1 MSKLSC
7 VLGGSQPF
15 SSTSTNLLG
24 TRSGSY
30 KTCLAAGKT
39 SGQVFPRARAGVQLW
54 SLSPVPQAGKALPCL
69 SHAVL
74 QSGAD
79 YGFLVS
85 QNTKLLSAL
94 EDLRHRCSSLAEE
107 NSLLRRSCF
116 PQTEEKVKHL
126 KRKNAELAVIAK
138 RLEERARKLQE
149 ANLKVVTAP
158 VPLKGS
164 SLELC
169 KKAFAC
175 QRAKDLTEQASA
187 LLAKDKQIEALQQEC
202 RELQAKL
209 TAGKELSRGMSNV
222 SSSSIFVKTGFH
234 NQILYICMDMQD
246 DPRCLN
252 VIEFDRLL
260 RESQREVLRLQRQIA
275 LKNFKECLR
284 SSKTSSGDTL
294 PGAAAH
300 MGAPVPTLNTCV
312 KGSPLPKEA
321 GLGDPALGG
330 EAHRKE
336 TEYVSDVV
344 CTRCGSHPPQTGAV
358 LVSKMSSSSARSH
371 RARGTL
377 LAAHCSTGMLSHGRG
392 SVPIIFPG
400 TGLLC
405 CTFQPMKPGNPHLL
419 KTRIFGVYVSSDT
432 GSQGAGPVSRRAAL
446 RSGAR
451 PGVFPAP
458 AARPGPAR
466 PPLGGRSG
474 TARQIRAASGR
485 RLPAGGPRSRQVEPG
500 VQLLGPASEGHENF
514 PPKNAVTDQESS
526 QQIQQLEFELKK
538 KRKKC
543 ENLEHEVRKKHKR
556 CKELEIQLQ
565 EVQSENARL
574 AEENLQLNEKAG
586 WAGQVKSENAD
597 LKLQVVLVT
606 KERDSVIQTNQGLQT
621 KLENL
626 EQVLKHMRNVAER
639 RQQLEVEHKEAL
651 LVLQE
656 KQEEVRRLQQAQA
669 EAKREHEGAVQL
681 LEARIKDLEDQC
693 RSQTEQFSLLS
704 EELKQFRLQTGK
716 IDLLTSTLVTSEL
729 PLALCSSTPQ
739 PCWEKESTVPG
750 LLTHQSTKKVQNGE
764 TESELSQRVPDAT
777 VGSPA
782 AATSSQ
788 KQAKKVESQ
797 SNSSKSE
804 SMQNSPKS
812 CPTPEVDTASEVEEL
827 DVDSISLMP
836 EPGSQG
842 PAKIQVFLARYSYN
856 PFDGPNENPEAELP
870 LTAGE
875 YIYIY
880 GDMDE
885 DGFFE
890 GELMDGRR
898 GLVPSNF
905 VERVSDDD
913 LMTFLP
919 SELNDLTHSSYQEK
933 SFVSASTSS
942 GDKSDFSI
950 EESSISPL
958 ASRAE
963 GDQEEPVS
971 HTAVP
976 YPRKLTLIKQLA
988 RSIVVGWEPP
998 LLPAGCPD
1006 IQSYNIYVD
1015 EELRQNV
1022 KSGFQTKAVIEKL
1035 DLKTKAYRVSVQTVT
1050 EQGRSD
1056 KLRCT
1061 FFVGQDFCVAP
1072 SMPKV
1077 RSVTATSAEVMWLP
1091 CNSNYNHAVYLNGE
1105 ECDITKPG
1113 VYWYTFRNLQP
1124 STQYVAKLEARPL
1137 KTPWEEVPEGQEQNS
1152 AVIYF
1157 TTPLAGTPDAPL
1169 DVQVEAGPSP
1179 GILVISWLP
1188 VTIDAEGS
1196 SNGVRVTG
1204 YAVYADGQKAIEVTS
1219 PTAGSVLV
1227 DLSQLQMFQVCREV
1241 SVRTM
1246 SLYGESVDSV
1256 PAQISSVLL
1265 RASHLSSPLDS
1276 AVSTT
1281 FTSRLPHGEP
1291 RGSLPARSPPTHQS
1305 AALLLRQKVPT
1316 ASSDAKLTDLSS
1328 SHDSSAQSLPEKA
1341 SSPPHLSSPGAS
1353 LVQEGTSPQGSDAA
1367 QDMKCLTVPPQ
1378 QADSTVLP
1386 GEDAEPVPPKEAEL
1400 QGLGEGTE
1408 VQMEQHVTKAPEV
1421 ESLSNSSL
1429 KIPMDTCHACSV
1441 EESSKSPSSEG
1452 EKEANEKHLSPEP
1465 LPSSSQAEGTE
1476 GTFRDA
1482 NTGSS
1487 CQEFLRVSSGK
1498 EVMKEMSRV
1507 KREQEEKMSEMGR
1520 RQLTLFAE
1528 HNRSSDLSDI
1538 LEEEEEDE
1546 LSSEALEEKK
1556 WDQRAPCYRENGE
1569 KMDLCDTDSDEEIL
1583 ERILELPLQ
1592 MNHSK
1597 KLFSIPEVTED
1608 EDEDEDVKCVTEEKV
1623 DSQDSL
1629 ETLTF
1634 HSGATEKPLNIKEP
1648 FRKADGSNTS
1658 TDLSAQTLWKEHGV
1672 KESRG
1677 DADHVNPAFVQL
1689 AWSQKKTNWNQ
1700 ENDLMSGPGASPA
1713 WSKRKGNNYR
1723 EKIRSRPEMGRKRQ
1737 NNLMEHCSRLLGNCS
1752 QMGGGLY
1759 RAPSLREE
1767 LNIVSSAGG
1776 KEEFDMYSRARQGT
1790 LQKKHVKAMV
1800 SGFAEPTVRAR
1811 HCSSQRNLEID
1822 IEYDSED
1829 DQDSTCAS
1837 PPESRLWPE
1846 RSQSRQGDWSDCS
1859 SQSEV
1864 AHIDGRR
1871 DLTRLE
1877 MMEEQSMEWAGSPSW
1892 HLQSFCREKEALR
1905 CESSSEEQGWELDC
1919 KSPGWR
1925 RRLEHPLKGIHS
1937 TSLHKRT
1944 SGSKDPRGQELPGT
1958 ARQPP
1963 SRRGNR
1969 SIRRSQ
1975 MQKPFLSSPDPPRS
1989 TTSETSVKD
1998 DGIRIFV
2005 ALFDYDPVSMSP
2017 NPDAAE
2023 EELPFKEGQILKVSG
2038 DKDADGFYRGECAG
2052 REGYIPCNMV
2062 SEVQVE
2068 NNEIKKQLLKQGF
2081 LPGNTPLE
2089 SIGNGTFSPPP
2100 RRQTVP
2106 PPKPRRSKKGLDKQ
2120 EEYKSHPG
2128 QKHKDFEA
2136 ELLTPRSMV
2145 AVFDYN
2151 PKESSPN
2158 ADVEAELTFSAGDV
2172 ITVFGSMDDD
2182 GFYYGEL
2189 NQQRGLV
2196 PSNFLEAVTSDGG
2209 MVEEPHSKDKET
2221 FPLSAESQL
2230 NLHGSVDQSDSS
2242 PTPPPPPPSCL
2253 VMGEQCPEQAS
2264 LAVLKCSDVPGQ
2276 SKKKRGFFFKGKKLF
2291 KKLGTSKKN

>member
-1 MSKLSC
+1 M
-7 VLGGSQPF
+7 
-15 SSTSTNLLG
+15 
-24 TRSGSY
+24 
-30 KTCLAAGKT
+30 
-39 SGQVFPRARAGVQLW
+39 
-54 SLSPVPQAGKALPCL
+54 
-69 SHAVL
+69 

-79 YGFLVS
+79 YGFLVR

-94 EDLRHRCSSLAEE
+94 EDLQHRCTSLAEE

-116 PQTEEKVKHL
+116 PETEEKVKHL

-169 KKAFAC
+169 KKAFAR

-209 TAGKELSRGMSNV
+209 IAGK
-222 SSSSIFVKTGFH
+222 
-234 NQILYICMDMQD
+234 D

-260 RESQREVLRLQRQIA
+260 RESQKEVLRLQRQIA
-275 LKNFKECLR
+275 QKNFKECLR
-284 SSKTSSGDTL
+284 SSKISSGGSL
-294 PGAAAH
+294 PSAATCFGPSIP
-300 MGAPVPTLNTCV
+300 MLNTCI
-312 KGSPLPKEA
+312 KDSPLSKA
-321 GLGDPALGG
+321 HLGDPALGV
-330 EAHRKE
+330 EAHRK
-336 TEYVSDVV
+336 
-344 CTRCGSHPPQTGAV
+344 
-358 LVSKMSSSSARSH
+358 
-371 RARGTL
+371 
-377 LAAHCSTGMLSHGRG
+377 
-392 SVPIIFPG
+392 
-400 TGLLC
+400 
-405 CTFQPMKPGNPHLL
+405 
-419 KTRIFGVYVSSDT
+419 
-432 GSQGAGPVSRRAAL
+432 
-446 RSGAR
+446 
-451 PGVFPAP
+451 
-458 AARPGPAR
+458 
-466 PPLGGRSG
+466 
-474 TARQIRAASGR
+474 
-485 RLPAGGPRSRQVEPG
+485 VEPG
-500 VQLLGPASEGHENF
+500 VLPLGPTCEEHENF
-514 PPKNAVTDQESS
+514 PPKNAITDQESS

-565 EVQSENARL
+565 EIQSENARL
-574 AEENLQLNEKAG
+574 AEENSQLNEKAG
-586 WAGQVKSENAD
+586 WAGRVESENAD

-606 KERDSVIQTNQGLQT
+606 KERDSVIQTNQGLQI

-626 EQVLKHMRNVAER
+626 EQVLKHMRDVAER

-651 LVLQE
+651 LVLKE

-681 LEARIKDLEDQC
+681 LEARVKDLEDQC

-704 EELKQFRLQTGK
+704 EELKQFRLQTGRL
-716 IDLLTSTLVTSEL
+716 DLLASTLVTSEP
-729 PLALCSSTPQ
+729 PLNLCSSTPQ
-739 PCWEKESTVPG
+739 PHWEKDSTVVPA
-750 LLTHQSTKKVQNGE
+750 LLTHHDTKKIHNEEVELE
-764 TESELSQRVPDAT
+764 TLQQMPDAT
-777 VGSPA
+777 VGSPV

-812 CPTPEVDTASEVEEL
+812 CPTPEVDTASEMEEL
-827 DVDSISLMP
+827 DVDSISLIP

-842 PAKIQVFLARYSYN
+842 PAKLQVFLARYSYN

-870 LTAGE
+870 LIAGE

-942 GDKSDFSI
+942 GDKSDYSI
-950 EESSISPL
+950 EDSSISPL
-958 ASRAE
+958 TSRTE

-1035 DLKTKAYRVSVQTVT
+1035 DLKTKAYRVSVQSVT
-1050 EQGRSD
+1050 EQGCSD
-1056 KLRCT
+1056 RLRCT

-1072 SMPKV
+1072 TMLKV

-1113 VYWYTFRNLQP
+1113 VYWYAFRNLQP

-1137 KTPWEEVPEGQEQNS
+1137 KTPWEELPEGQEQNS
-1152 AVIYF
+1152 AVIHF

-1219 PTAGSVLV
+1219 PTAGSILV

-1265 RASHLSSPLDS
+1265 RASRHSSPSDS
-1276 AVSTT
+1276 AVSTS
-1281 FTSRLPHGEP
+1281 FTSRLPCGES
-1291 RGSLPARSPPTHQS
+1291 RGSLPMRNPPTHQT
-1305 AALLLRQKVPT
+1305 APLFLQQKVPT
-1316 ASSDAKLTDLSS
+1316 DGSDAKLTDLASS
-1328 SHDSSAQSLPEKA
+1328 CDGSAQSLLEKA
-1341 SSPPHLSSPGAS
+1341 SSQLHFSSPSAS
-1353 LVQEGTSPQGSDAA
+1353 LVQVSGTSSQESDTA
-1367 QDMKCLTVPPQ
+1367 QDKKSLTVLPQ
-1378 QADSTVLP
+1378 QAGSTVLP
-1386 GEDAEPVPPKEAEL
+1386 SEGTEPLSPREAEL
-1400 QGLGEGTE
+1400 KGPGEGME
-1408 VQMEQHVTKAPEV
+1408 AQMELSVTSAPEL
-1421 ESLSNSSL
+1421 ESQYNSSL
-1429 KIPMDTCHACSV
+1429 KICMETCLACSV
-1441 EESSKSPSSEG
+1441 EESPKGPSAER
-1452 EKEANEKHLSPEP
+1452 EAKEKHLSPEP
-1465 LPSSSQAEGTE
+1465 LPSPCQVEGVESTSQDSSTS
-1476 GTFRDA
+1476 
-1482 NTGSS
+1482 GSI
-1487 CQEFLRVSSGK
+1487 CQEFLRLSPGK
-1498 EVMKEMSRV
+1498 EVMKEMSRGDSGVVSRV

-1520 RQLTLFAE
+1520 RQLALFAE

-1538 LEEEEEDE
+1538 LEEEEEEE

-1556 WDQRAPCYRENGE
+1556 WDAREPCYQENGE
-1569 KMDLCDTDSDEEIL
+1569 KA
-1583 ERILELPLQ
+1583 
-1592 MNHSK
+1592 
-1597 KLFSIPEVTED
+1597 
-1608 EDEDEDVKCVTEEKV
+1608 
-1623 DSQDSL
+1623 
-1629 ETLTF
+1629 
-1634 HSGATEKPLNIKEP
+1634 SGN
-1648 FRKADGSNTS
+1648 
-1658 TDLSAQTLWKEHGV
+1658 
-1672 KESRG
+1672 
-1677 DADHVNPAFVQL
+1677 
-1689 AWSQKKTNWNQ
+1689 
-1700 ENDLMSGPGASPA
+1700 
-1713 WSKRKGNNYR
+1713 
-1723 EKIRSRPEMGRKRQ
+1723 
-1737 NNLMEHCSRLLGNCS
+1737 
-1752 QMGGGLY
+1752 
-1759 RAPSLREE
+1759 
-1767 LNIVSSAGG
+1767 
-1776 KEEFDMYSRARQGT
+1776 
-1790 LQKKHVKAMV
+1790 
-1800 SGFAEPTVRAR
+1800 
-1811 HCSSQRNLEID
+1811 
-1822 IEYDSED
+1822 
-1829 DQDSTCAS
+1829 
-1837 PPESRLWPE
+1837 
-1846 RSQSRQGDWSDCS
+1846 
-1859 SQSEV
+1859 
-1864 AHIDGRR
+1864 
-1871 DLTRLE
+1871 
-1877 MMEEQSMEWAGSPSW
+1877 
-1892 HLQSFCREKEALR
+1892 
-1905 CESSSEEQGWELDC
+1905 
-1919 KSPGWR
+1919 
-1925 RRLEHPLKGIHS
+1925 
-1937 TSLHKRT
+1937 
-1944 SGSKDPRGQELPGT
+1944 KDPRGQELPGS
-1958 ARQPP
+1958 AAWQAP
-1963 SRRGNR
+1963 SRRGNK
-1969 SIRRSQ
+1969 SIRRSH
-1975 MQKPFLSSPDPPRS
+1975 MQKTLLSSPGLPRS
-1989 TTSETSVKD
+1989 TASETAVKD
-1998 DGIRIFV
+1998 DAVRIFV
-2005 ALFDYDPVSMSP
+2005 ALFDYDPISMSP

-2023 EELPFKEGQILKVSG
+2023 EELPFKEGQILKVCG

-2068 NNEIKKQLLKQGF
+2068 NNEVKKQLLKQGF
-2081 LPGNTPLE
+2081 IPADTPME
-2089 SIGNGTFSPPP
+2089 SVGSVGNGTFSPPP

-2106 PPKPRRSKKGLDKQ
+2106 PPKPRRSKKELNKQ
-2120 EEYKSHPG
+2120 EKYKSHPE
-2128 QKHKDFEA
+2128 QKRQDFEA
-2136 ELLTPRSMV
+2136 ELLPARSMV

-2158 ADVEAELTFSAGDV
+2158 ADAEAELTFSAGDI

-2196 PSNFLEAVTSDGG
+2196 PSNFLEAVTLDGG
-2209 MVEEPHSKDKET
+2209 TVEELHSKDKEA

-2230 NLHGSVDQSDSS
+2230 NPDGSVDQRDSS
-2242 PTPPPPPPSCL
+2242 PTPPAVPSSYL
-2253 VMGEQCPEQAS
+2253 LMGEQCPEQAS
-2264 LAVLKCSDVPGQ
+2264 LAVLKCSDLPGQ

-2291 KKLGTSKKN
+2291 KKLGSSKKN

>member
-1 MSKLSC
+1 MQAPERGVPSADAA
-7 VLGGSQPF
+7 Q
-15 SSTSTNLLG
+15 
-24 TRSGSY
+24 R
-30 KTCLAAGKT
+30 AAGQ
-39 SGQVFPRARAGVQLW
+39 SGAPAAGHVVPAAACPDPDPDTREGVGGDGDGVSCQISPGPEGTGAPQPQEESPGTLRGPPPDPQRVRSSPELLRPLRAMDGLGRDQTDR
-54 SLSPVPQAGKALPCL
+54 PPQG
-69 SHAVL
+69 
-74 QSGAD
+74 GAD

-169 KKAFAC
+169 KKAFAR

-209 TAGKELSRGMSNV
+209 FAGK
-222 SSSSIFVKTGFH
+222 
-234 NQILYICMDMQD
+234 D

-284 SSKTSSGDTL
+284 SSKTSSGSAL
-294 PGAAAH
+294 PSAAARL
-300 MGAPVPTLNTCV
+300 GPPVPRLNTCIT
-312 KGSPLPKEA
+312 GTPLPQEA
-321 GLGDPALGG
+321 RLGDLAALGG
-330 EAHRKE
+330 EAHRE
-336 TEYVSDVV
+336 
-344 CTRCGSHPPQTGAV
+344 
-358 LVSKMSSSSARSH
+358 
-371 RARGTL
+371 
-377 LAAHCSTGMLSHGRG
+377 
-392 SVPIIFPG
+392 
-400 TGLLC
+400 
-405 CTFQPMKPGNPHLL
+405 
-419 KTRIFGVYVSSDT
+419 
-432 GSQGAGPVSRRAAL
+432 
-446 RSGAR
+446 
-451 PGVFPAP
+451 
-458 AARPGPAR
+458 
-466 PPLGGRSG
+466 
-474 TARQIRAASGR
+474 
-485 RLPAGGPRSRQVEPG
+485 VEPG
-500 VQLLGPASEGHENF
+500 VQPLGPASEGHENF
-514 PPKNAVTDQESS
+514 PSKNAITDRESS
-526 QQIQQLEFELKK
+526 QQIRQLEFELKK

-586 WAGQVKSENAD
+586 WAGQVESENAD

-639 RQQLEVEHKEAL
+639 RQQLEAEHKEAL

-681 LEARIKDLEDQC
+681 LEARVKDLEDQC

-704 EELKQFRLQTGK
+704 QELKQFRLQTGK

-739 PCWEKESTVPG
+739 PHWEKESTVPG
-750 LLTHQSTKKVQNGE
+750 LLTHQGAKKVHNEE
-764 TESELSQRVPDAT
+764 TDELESSQRAPDAT
-777 VGSPA
+777 VGSPV
-782 AATSSQ
+782 AATRSQ
-788 KQAKKVESQ
+788 KQGKKVESQ

-812 CPTPEVDTASEVEEL
+812 CPTPEVDTASEMEEL
-827 DVDSISLMP
+827 DVDSVSLMP

-842 PAKIQVFLARYSYN
+842 PAKLQVFLARYSYN

-890 GELMDGRR
+890 
-898 GLVPSNF
+898 
-905 VERVSDDD
+905 
-913 LMTFLP
+913 
-919 SELNDLTHSSYQEK
+919 
-933 SFVSASTSS
+933 
-942 GDKSDFSI
+942 
-950 EESSISPL
+950 
-958 ASRAE
+958 
-963 GDQEEPVS
+963 
-971 HTAVP
+971 
-976 YPRKLTLIKQLA
+976 
-988 RSIVVGWEPP
+988 
-998 LLPAGCPD
+998 
-1006 IQSYNIYVD
+1006 
-1015 EELRQNV
+1015 
-1022 KSGFQTKAVIEKL
+1022 
-1035 DLKTKAYRVSVQTVT
+1035 
-1050 EQGRSD
+1050 
-1056 KLRCT
+1056 
-1061 FFVGQDFCVAP
+1061 
-1072 SMPKV
+1072 
-1077 RSVTATSAEVMWLP
+1077 
-1091 CNSNYNHAVYLNGE
+1091 
-1105 ECDITKPG
+1105 
-1113 VYWYTFRNLQP
+1113 
-1124 STQYVAKLEARPL
+1124 
-1137 KTPWEEVPEGQEQNS
+1137 
-1152 AVIYF
+1152 
-1157 TTPLAGTPDAPL
+1157 GTPDAPL

-1246 SLYGESVDSV
+1246 SLYGESMDSV

-1265 RASHLSSPLDS
+1265 RASHCSSPSDS

-1281 FTSRLPHGEP
+1281 FTSRVPRGEP
-1291 RGSLPARSPPTHQS
+1291 RGSLPARSPPTHQT
-1305 AALLLRQKVPT
+1305 AALLLRKKVPT
-1316 ASSDAKLTDLSS
+1316 DSSDAKLTDFSS
-1328 SHDSSAQSLPEKA
+1328 SLDGSVRSLPEKA
-1341 SSPPHLSSPGAS
+1341 SSPQHLSSPSAS
-1353 LVQEGTSPQGSDAA
+1353 LVQVLGTSPQGSDAA
-1367 QDMKCLTVPPQ
+1367 RDKKCLTVPPQ
-1378 QADSTVLP
+1378 QTGSTVLP
-1386 GEDAEPVPPKEAEL
+1386 SEGMEPIPSREAEL
-1400 QGLGEGTE
+1400 RALGEGTE
-1408 VQMEQHVTKAPEV
+1408 VQMEQSVTKSPEP
-1421 ESLSNSSL
+1421 ESPSNSSL
-1429 KIPMDTCHACSV
+1429 KIRMETCHACSV
-1441 EESSKSPSSEG
+1441 EELPKGPNAER
-1452 EKEANEKHLSPEP
+1452 EKEEKEKHLSAEP
-1465 LPSSSQAEGTE
+1465 LPSPSQAEGTE
-1476 GTFRDA
+1476 GTSRDA
-1482 NTGSS
+1482 SAGGSS
-1487 CQEFLRVSSGK
+1487 CQEFLRLSPGK

-1556 WDQRAPCYRENGE
+1556 WDQREPCYRENGE

-1592 MNHSK
+1592 KNHSK

-1608 EDEDEDVKCVTEEKV
+1608 EDEDEDEKCVMEEKA
-1623 DSQDSL
+1623 DPQDSL
-1629 ETLTF
+1629 ETLTY
-1634 HSGATEKPLNIKEP
+1634 HSGRTEKPLNITEP
-1648 FRKADGSNTS
+1648 CLKADGSNTS
-1658 TDLSAQTLWKEHGV
+1658 MDLSAQTLQEEHGV

-1677 DADHVNPAFVQL
+1677 DADHANPAFGQL
-1689 AWSQKKTNWNQ
+1689 AWSQKKANWNWSYQ
-1700 ENDLMSGPGASPA
+1700 ENDQKSGTGASPA
-1713 WSKRKGNNYR
+1713 WSKKKGNNYR
-1723 EKIRSRPEMGRKRQ
+1723 EKMRSRPEMGRKRQ
-1737 NNLMEHCSRLLGNCS
+1737 NDLMEHCSRLLGNCS

-1759 RAPSLREE
+1759 RAPSVREE
-1767 LNIVSSAGG
+1767 LNVVSSAGG
-1776 KEEFDMYSRARQGT
+1776 KEGFDMYSHARQGT
-1790 LQKKHVKAMV
+1790 LRKTHRKAAV
-1800 SGFAEPTVRAR
+1800 SGLAEPAVMAT
-1811 HCSSQRNLEID
+1811 HCSSPRSLEID

-1846 RSQSRQGDWSDCS
+1846 RSQSCQGDWSDCS

-1864 AHIDGRR
+1864 AHMDGRR

-1877 MMEEQSMEWAGSPSW
+1877 MMEEQSVEWAGSPSRR
-1892 HLQSFCREKEALR
+1892 LRFFCKEKEALR

-1925 RRLEHPLKGIHS
+1925 RRLEHPSKGIRS
-1937 TSLHKRT
+1937 TSLHKRA
-1944 SGSKDPRGQELPGT
+1944 SGNKDLRGQELPGT
-1958 ARQPP
+1958 AAWQAP
-1963 SRRGNR
+1963 SRRGNK
-1969 SIRRSQ
+1969 SVRRSQ
-1975 MQKPFLSSPDPPRS
+1975 MQKPLLSSPGHPRS
-1989 TTSETSVKD
+1989 TASETFGKD

-2023 EELPFKEGQILKVSG
+2023 EELPFKEGQILKVCG

-2081 LPGNTPLE
+2081 LPADTPME

-2106 PPKPRRSKKGLDKQ
+2106 PPKPRRSKKAGLDKQ
-2120 EEYKSHPG
+2120 EKYKSHPG
-2128 QKHKDFEA
+2128 QKHQDVEA

-2158 ADVEAELTFSAGDV
+2158 ADVEAELTFSAGDI

-2209 MVEEPHSKDKET
+2209 MVEEIHSKDKEA

-2230 NLHGSVDQSDSS
+2230 NPDGSVDQCDSS
-2242 PTPPPPPPSCL
+2242 PTPLPLPPSCL
-2253 VMGEQCPEQAS
+2253 VTGEPCPEQAS

-2291 KKLGTSKKN
+2291 KKLGSSKKN

>member
-1 MSKLSC
+1 MQEPERGVPSAAPGHSGVPAASARPDLDTREGAGGDTAGCRLS
-7 VLGGSQPF
+7 LGSEQDGAPQPQEE
-15 SSTSTNLLG
+15 SSG
-24 TRSGSY
+24 T
-30 KTCLAAGKT
+30 
-39 SGQVFPRARAGVQLW
+39 PRVPPPDAQRVHSAPELVRPLRAMERTDRA
-54 SLSPVPQAGKALPCL
+54 PK
-69 SHAVL
+69 
-74 QSGAD
+74 SGAD
-79 YGFLVS
+79 YSFLVS

-158 VPLKGS
+158 MPLKGS

-169 KKAFAC
+169 KKAFAR

-202 RELQAKL
+202 WELQAKL
-209 TAGKELSRGMSNV
+209 LAGK
-222 SSSSIFVKTGFH
+222 
-234 NQILYICMDMQD
+234 D

-252 VIEFDRLL
+252 IIEFDRLL

-284 SSKTSSGDTL
+284 SSKMSSGSALTS
-294 PGAAAH
+294 AAAH
-300 MGAPVPTLNTCV
+300 PGPTNSCL
-312 KGSPLPKEA
+312 KDALQPKEA
-321 GLGDPALGG
+321 LGD
-330 EAHRKE
+330 
-336 TEYVSDVV
+336 
-344 CTRCGSHPPQTGAV
+344 
-358 LVSKMSSSSARSH
+358 
-371 RARGTL
+371 
-377 LAAHCSTGMLSHGRG
+377 
-392 SVPIIFPG
+392 SV
-400 TGLLC
+400 
-405 CTFQPMKPGNPHLL
+405 
-419 KTRIFGVYVSSDT
+419 
-432 GSQGAGPVSRRAAL
+432 
-446 RSGAR
+446 
-451 PGVFPAP
+451 
-458 AARPGPAR
+458 
-466 PPLGGRSG
+466 LGGR
-474 TARQIRAASGR
+474 AHRE
-485 RLPAGGPRSRQVEPG
+485 VEPG
-500 VQLLGPASEGHENF
+500 VQPLGPASEGHENF
-514 PPKNAVTDQESS
+514 PPKNAVTNQESS
-526 QQIQQLEFELKK
+526 KQIQQLEAELKK

-586 WAGQVKSENAD
+586 WAGQVESENAD

-669 EAKREHEGAVQL
+669 EARREHEGAVQL
-681 LEARIKDLEDQC
+681 LEARVKDLEDQC

-704 EELKQFRLQTGK
+704 QELQQFRLQTGK

-739 PCWEKESTVPG
+739 PRWEKESAVPG
-750 LLTHQSTKKVQNGE
+750 LLPHQTTKKVHNEGSDE
-764 TESELSQRVPDAT
+764 LELSQRGPNT
-777 VGSPA
+777 TMGSPA
-782 AATSSQ
+782 APSSAQ
-788 KQAKKVESQ
+788 KQSKKGESQ
-797 SNSSKSE
+797 SSSSKSE

-812 CPTPEVDTASEVEEL
+812 CPTPEVDTASEMEEL

-842 PAKIQVFLARYSYN
+842 PAKLQVFLARYSYN

-913 LMTFLP
+913 LMMFLP
-919 SELNDLTHSSYQEK
+919 PELNDLTHSSYQEK
-933 SFVSASTSS
+933 SLVSTSTSS
-942 GDKSDFSI
+942 GDKSEFSI
-950 EESSISPL
+950 EESSASPL

-1022 KSGFQTKAVIEKL
+1022 KSGLQTKAVIEKL
-1035 DLKTKAYRVSVQTVT
+1035 DLHSRAYRVSVQTVT
-1050 EQGRSD
+1050 EHGSSD

-1061 FFVGQDFCVAP
+1061 FFVGQDFGVAP
-1072 SMPKV
+1072 MMLKV
-1077 RSVTATSAEVMWLP
+1077 RSVTATSAEVTWLP
-1091 CNSNYNHAVYLNGE
+1091 CNSNYSHGVYLNGQ
-1105 ECDITKPG
+1105 ECDVTKPG

-1124 STQYVAKLEARPL
+1124 STQYVAKLEARPM
-1137 KTPWEEVPEGQEQNS
+1137 KSPWEEVPKGQEQDS
-1152 AVIYF
+1152 AVIHF

-1204 YAVYADGQKAIEVTS
+1204 YAVYADGQKVIEVTS

-1246 SLYGESVDSV
+1246 SQYGESVDSV

-1265 RASHLSSPLDS
+1265 QSSHCPSS
-1276 AVSTT
+1276 VCTT
-1281 FTSRLPHGEP
+1281 VPPRLPRWAP
-1291 RGSLPARSPPTHQS
+1291 RALLPPRSPQHTLQ
-1305 AALLLRQKVPT
+1305 QKIP
-1316 ASSDAKLTDLSS
+1316 AESSDAKLTDPSS
-1328 SHDSSAQSLPEKA
+1328 SPVGSVQPLTEEA
-1341 SSPPHLSSPGAS
+1341 SSPPHLPSPGAS
-1353 LVQEGTSPQGSDAA
+1353 SVQAPGTSPQGLDIEG
-1367 QDMKCLTVPPQ
+1367 DKKCLSVPPQ
-1378 QADSTVLP
+1378 QAGTVLP
-1386 GEDAEPVPPKEAEL
+1386 GP
-1400 QGLGEGTE
+1400 GTE
-1408 VQMEQHVTKAPEV
+1408 PGPSQKQGMQQLGGRMEVQ
-1421 ESLSNSSL
+1421 
-1429 KIPMDTCHACSV
+1429 
-1441 EESSKSPSSEG
+1441 
-1452 EKEANEKHLSPEP
+1452 
-1465 LPSSSQAEGTE
+1465 
-1476 GTFRDA
+1476 
-1482 NTGSS
+1482 
-1487 CQEFLRVSSGK
+1487 
-1498 EVMKEMSRV
+1498 
-1507 KREQEEKMSEMGR
+1507 QEEKLSEMGR
-1520 RQLTLFAE
+1520 RQLTLFSE

-1556 WDQRAPCYRENGE
+1556 WDQREPCSQENGE

-1592 MNHSK
+1592 KNHRK

-1608 EDEDEDVKCVTEEKV
+1608 EDEDEDEKGVTEEKT
-1623 DSQDSL
+1623 DPQDSL
-1629 ETLTF
+1629 ETQTY
-1634 HSGATEKPLNIKEP
+1634 HSGRTEKPPNSKEP
-1648 FRKADGSNTS
+1648 FLKEDGSNTS
-1658 TDLSAQTLWKEHGV
+1658 MKVSAQTPQGV
-1672 KESRG
+1672 HSAKESRAE
-1677 DADHVNPAFVQL
+1677 ADHANPAFGPL
-1689 AWSQKKTNWNQ
+1689 SCSQKKAHWNWGYQ
-1700 ENDLMSGPGASPA
+1700 ENDPKSGIGTSPS
-1713 WSKRKGNNYR
+1713 WNKKKGNNYR
-1723 EKIRSRPEMGRKRQ
+1723 EKIRSRPEISRKRQ
-1737 NNLMEHCSRLLGNCS
+1737 SDLTEHCSRLLGSCS
-1752 QMGGGLY
+1752 QMGSGLY

-1767 LNIVSSAGG
+1767 LNVVSSAGG
-1776 KEEFDMYSRARQGT
+1776 KEGLDLYSRARQGT
-1790 LQKKHVKAMV
+1790 LRKKAPRAVG
-1800 SGFAEPTVRAR
+1800 SGGAEPAVIAT
-1811 HCSSQRNLEID
+1811 HCPSPRSLEID

-1829 DQDSTCAS
+1829 EQDSTCAS
-1837 PPESRLWPE
+1837 SLESRLWPE
-1846 RSQSRQGDWSDCS
+1846 RSQSCQGDWSDCS

-1864 AHIDGRR
+1864 AHLGGRR

-1877 MMEEQSMEWAGSPSW
+1877 MMEEQGMEWAGSPSR
-1892 HLQSFCREKEALR
+1892 HLRFFCREKEAPR

-1925 RRLEHPLKGIHS
+1925 RRLEHSSKGIRS
-1937 TSLHKRT
+1937 TSLHKRAP
-1944 SGSKDPRGQELPGT
+1944 SHKDSRGPEPPGT
-1958 ARQPP
+1958 GAWQAP
-1963 SRRGNR
+1963 SQ
-1969 SIRRSQ
+1969 RRSRSERRSR
-1975 MQKPFLSSPDPPRS
+1975 MQKPLLSSPGLPRS
-1989 TTSETSVKD
+1989 IAPESSGKD

-2023 EELPFKEGQILKVSG
+2023 EELPFKEGQILKVCG
-2038 DKDADGFYRGECAG
+2038 DKDADGFYWGECAG

-2062 SEVQVE
+2062 SEVPVE
-2068 NNEIKKQLLKQGF
+2068 SSELKQQLLKQGF
-2081 LPGNTPLE
+2081 LPADTE
-2089 SIGNGTFSPPP
+2089 SPGNGTFSPPP

-2106 PPKPRRSKKGLDKQ
+2106 PPKPRRSKKAGLDKQ
-2120 EEYKSHPG
+2120 ECKSQPG
-2128 QKHKDFEA
+2128 QKHKDIEA
-2136 ELLTPRSMV
+2136 ELLTPRRMV
-2145 AVFDYN
+2145 AAFDYN

-2158 ADVEAELTFSAGDV
+2158 TDVEAELTFSAGDI

-2196 PSNFLEAVTSDGG
+2196 PSNFLEAVPLDGG
-2209 MVEEPHSKDKET
+2209 TAKEFHSKEKEAS
-2221 FPLSAESQL
+2221 PLSAESQL
-2230 NLHGSVDQSDSS
+2230 NADGSVDQSDSS
-2242 PTPPPPPPSCL
+2242 PSPPLPAPSCL
-2253 VMGEQCPEQAS
+2253 VPGEQRPEQAS
-2264 LAVLKCSDVPGQ
+2264 LALLVCSDAPGQ
-2276 SKKKRGFFFKGKKLF
+2276 RKKKRGFFFKGKNLF
-2291 KKLGTSKKN
+2291 KRLGSNKKN

>member
-1 MSKLSC
+1 MQEPERG
-7 VLGGSQPF
+7 V
-15 SSTSTNLLG
+15 
-24 TRSGSY
+24 
-30 KTCLAAGKT
+30 
-39 SGQVFPRARAGVQLW
+39 PRAAPGQSGVPAASARPYLETREGAGGDTAGCQ
-54 SLSPVPQAGKALPCL
+54 LSPGSEQDGAAQPQEESSGTPCVPPPDAQRLHSAPELVRPLRAMDRTDRPPR
-69 SHAVL
+69 
-74 QSGAD
+74 SGAD
-79 YGFLVS
+79 YSFLVS

-158 VPLKGS
+158 MPLKGS

-169 KKAFAC
+169 KKAFAR

-209 TAGKELSRGMSNV
+209 LAGKDG
-222 SSSSIFVKTGFH
+222 
-234 NQILYICMDMQD
+234 
-246 DPRCLN
+246 PRCLN
-252 VIEFDRLL
+252 VTEFDRLL

-284 SSKTSSGDTL
+284 SSKMSSGSAM
-294 PGAAAH
+294 PSAAACPQPISSCLK
-300 MGAPVPTLNTCV
+300 GAPQ
-312 KGSPLPKEA
+312 PKEA
-321 GLGDPALGG
+321 LGDPALGG
-330 EAHRKE
+330 
-336 TEYVSDVV
+336 
-344 CTRCGSHPPQTGAV
+344 
-358 LVSKMSSSSARSH
+358 
-371 RARGTL
+371 RAYRE
-377 LAAHCSTGMLSHGRG
+377 
-392 SVPIIFPG
+392 
-400 TGLLC
+400 
-405 CTFQPMKPGNPHLL
+405 
-419 KTRIFGVYVSSDT
+419 
-432 GSQGAGPVSRRAAL
+432 
-446 RSGAR
+446 
-451 PGVFPAP
+451 
-458 AARPGPAR
+458 
-466 PPLGGRSG
+466 
-474 TARQIRAASGR
+474 
-485 RLPAGGPRSRQVEPG
+485 VEPG
-500 VQLLGPASEGHENF
+500 VQPLGPASEGHENF
-514 PPKNAVTDQESS
+514 PPKNAVTNQESS
-526 QQIQQLEFELKK
+526 KQIQQLEIELKK

-556 CKELEIQLQ
+556 CKDLEIQLQ

-586 WAGQVKSENAD
+586 WAGQVESENAD

-669 EAKREHEGAVQL
+669 EARREHEGAVQL
-681 LEARIKDLEDQC
+681 LEARVKDLEDQC

-704 EELKQFRLQTGK
+704 QELQQFRLQTGK

-729 PLALCSSTPQ
+729 PLALCSSAAQ
-739 PCWEKESTVPG
+739 PRWEKESAVPG
-750 LLTHQSTKKVQNGE
+750 LLPHQSTKKVHNEG
-764 TESELSQRVPDAT
+764 SDELELLQRGPNTT

-782 AATSSQ
+782 SPTSAQ
-788 KQAKKVESQ
+788 KQSKKGESQ
-797 SNSSKSE
+797 SSSSKSE

-812 CPTPEVDTASEVEEL
+812 CPTPEVDTASEMEEL

-842 PAKIQVFLARYSYN
+842 PAKLQVFLARYSYN

-913 LMTFLP
+913 LMMFLP
-919 SELNDLTHSSYQEK
+919 PELNDLTHSSYQEK
-933 SFVSASTSS
+933 SLVSTSTSS
-942 GDKSDFSI
+942 GDKSEFSI
-950 EESSISPL
+950 GESSISPL

-963 GDQEEPVS
+963 GDQEESVS

-1022 KSGFQTKAVIEKL
+1022 KSGLQTKAVIEKL
-1035 DLKTKAYRVSVQTVT
+1035 DLHSRAYRISVQTVT
-1050 EQGRSD
+1050 EHGSSD

-1061 FFVGQDFCVAP
+1061 FFVGQDFGVAP
-1072 SMPKV
+1072 TMLKI
-1077 RSVTATSAEVMWLP
+1077 RSVTATSAEVTWLP
-1091 CNSNYNHAVYLNGE
+1091 CNSNYSHGVYLNGQ
-1105 ECDITKPG
+1105 ECDVTKPG

-1124 STQYVAKLEARPL
+1124 STQYVAKLEARPM
-1137 KTPWEEVPEGQEQNS
+1137 KTPWEEVPKGQEQDS
-1152 AVIYF
+1152 AVIHF

-1169 DVQVEAGPSP
+1169 DVQVETGPSP

-1204 YAVYADGQKAIEVTS
+1204 YAVYADGQKVIEVTS

-1246 SLYGESVDSV
+1246 SQYGESVDSV

-1265 RASHLSSPLDS
+1265 QSSHCTSP
-1276 AVSTT
+1276 VCTVP
-1281 FTSRLPHGEP
+1281 SRLPRGAP
-1291 RGSLPARSPPTHQS
+1291 RALLPTRSPQHMLP
-1305 AALLLRQKVPT
+1305 LRQKIP
-1316 ASSDAKLTDLSS
+1316 AESSDAKLTDPSS
-1328 SHDSSAQSLPEKA
+1328 SPVGSAWPVTEKA
-1341 SSPPHLSSPGAS
+1341 SCPSHLPSPSAS
-1353 LVQEGTSPQGSDAA
+1353 WVQAPGTSPQGSDTEG
-1367 QDMKCLTVPPQ
+1367 DKKCLSVPPQ
-1378 QADSTVLP
+1378 QADTVLP
-1386 GEDAEPVPPKEAEL
+1386 GQGTEPGSSQK
-1400 QGLGEGTE
+1400 QGMQQPGEGTE
-1408 VQMEQHVTKAPEV
+1408 VQTEQPRTKAPELG
-1421 ESLSNSSL
+1421 SLTDSRVKL
-1429 KIPMDTCHACSV
+1429 QTETCHVCSLQ
-1441 EESSKSPSSEG
+1441 EAPKGPSAVMER
-1452 EKEANEKHLSPEP
+1452 EAEKHLSPEP
-1465 LPSSSQAEGTE
+1465 LSSPSQDG
-1476 GTFRDA
+1476 GMQDTFQDG
-1482 NTGSS
+1482 NTSGSS
-1487 CQEFLRVSSGK
+1487 CMDFLRLSPGK
-1498 EVMKEMSRV
+1498 EVMKEMSRM
-1507 KREQEEKMSEMGR
+1507 KREQEEKLSEMGH
-1520 RQLTLFAE
+1520 RQLTLFTE

-1546 LSSEALEEKK
+1546 LSPEVLEEKK
-1556 WDQRAPCYRENGE
+1556 WDQREPCSQENGE

-1592 MNHSK
+1592 KNHSK

-1608 EDEDEDVKCVTEEKV
+1608 EDEDEDEKGVIEEKT
-1623 DSQDSL
+1623 DPQNSL
-1629 ETLTF
+1629 ETQTY
-1634 HSGATEKPLNIKEP
+1634 HSGRTDKPPNSKEP
-1648 FRKADGSNTS
+1648 FLKEDGSNTS
-1658 TDLSAQTLWKEHGV
+1658 VDVSAQTPQGEHSA
-1672 KESRG
+1672 KESSAE
-1677 DADHVNPAFVQL
+1677 ADRASPDFGQL
-1689 AWSQKKTNWNQ
+1689 SCSQKKAHWNRGNQ
-1700 ENDLMSGPGASPA
+1700 ENDPKSGSGTSPS
-1713 WSKRKGNNYR
+1713 WNKRKGNNYR
-1723 EKIRSRPEMGRKRQ
+1723 EKIRSRPEISRKRQ
-1737 NNLMEHCSRLLGNCS
+1737 SDLTEHCSRLLGNCS
-1752 QMGGGLY
+1752 QMGSGLY

-1767 LNIVSSAGG
+1767 LNVVSSAFG
-1776 KEEFDMYSRARQGT
+1776 KDGLDLYSRARQST
-1790 LQKKHVKAMV
+1790 LQKKAPRAVG
-1800 SGFAEPTVRAR
+1800 SGGAEPAVIATHRLSPR
-1811 HCSSQRNLEID
+1811 SLEID
-1822 IEYDSED
+1822 IEYDSEE

-1837 PPESRLWPE
+1837 SLESRLWPE
-1846 RSQSRQGDWSDCS
+1846 RSQSCQGDWSDRS

-1864 AHIDGRR
+1864 AHLGGRR

-1877 MMEEQSMEWAGSPSW
+1877 MMEEQGMEWAGSPNR
-1892 HLQSFCREKEALR
+1892 HLRFFCQEKEAPR

-1925 RRLEHPLKGIHS
+1925 RRLEHSSKGIRS
-1937 TSLHKRT
+1937 TSLHKRA
-1944 SGSKDPRGQELPGT
+1944 SSHKDSRGLEPPGT
-1958 ARQPP
+1958 AWQAP
-1963 SRRGNR
+1963 SRRR
-1969 SIRRSQ
+1969 SRSERRSQ
-1975 MQKPFLSSPDPPRS
+1975 MQKLMLSSPGLPRS
-1989 TTSETSVKD
+1989 TALESSGKD

-2023 EELPFKEGQILKVSG
+2023 EELPFKEGQILKVCG

-2062 SEVQVE
+2062 SEVPVE
-2068 NNEIKKQLLKQGF
+2068 SSELKQQLLKQGF
-2081 LPGNTPLE
+2081 LSANMENPGLE
-2089 SIGNGTFSPPP
+2089 
-2100 RRQTVP
+2100 
-2106 PPKPRRSKKGLDKQ
+2106 KQ
-2120 EEYKSHPG
+2120 ECKSQPG
-2128 QKHKDFEA
+2128 QKHKDIEA
-2136 ELLTPRSMV
+2136 ELLTPRRMV

-2151 PKESSPN
+2151 PKENSPN
-2158 ADVEAELTFSAGDV
+2158 TDVEAELTFSAGDV

-2196 PSNFLEAVTSDGG
+2196 PSNFLEAVPLDGN
-2209 MVEEPHSKDKET
+2209 MAKEFHSKEKEAS
-2221 FPLSAESQL
+2221 PLSAESQL
-2230 NLHGSVDQSDSS
+2230 NPDGSVDQSDSS
-2242 PTPPPPPPSCL
+2242 PSPPLTAPSCL
-2253 VMGEQCPEQAS
+2253 VPGEQSPEQAL
-2264 LAVLKCSDVPGQ
+2264 LALLTCSDAPGQ
-2276 SKKKRGFFFKGKKLF
+2276 RKKKRGFFFKGKNLF
-2291 KKLGTSKKN
+2291 KRLGSNKKN

>member
-1 MSKLSC
+1 MEEQEGRASRADLPQMAAQQNYAPA
-7 VLGGSQPF
+7 LGNTIPVAS
-15 SSTSTNLLG
+15 
-24 TRSGSY
+24 
-30 KTCLAAGKT
+30 TCLDRT
-39 SGQVFPRARAGVQLW
+39 VVTDTHESGAPGGDDGDKV
-54 SLSPVPQAGKALPCL
+54 SHHLSPGVPESGLEESRAIQSQEDSPWTLCGPPVDPQRDLPLQAPALVRPL
-69 SHAVL
+69 RAMDGLKYDQTDRSP

-79 YGFLVS
+79 YGFLVR

-94 EDLRHRCSSLAEE
+94 EDLQHRCTSLTEE

-116 PQTEEKVKHL
+116 PETEEKVKHL

-164 SLELC
+164 NLELC
-169 KKAFAC
+169 KKAFAR

-209 TAGKELSRGMSNV
+209 IAGK
-222 SSSSIFVKTGFH
+222 
-234 NQILYICMDMQD
+234 D

-275 LKNFKECLR
+275 QKNFKECLH
-284 SSKTSSGDTL
+284 SSKISSGGSL
-294 PGAAAH
+294 PSAATRVGPSIP
-300 MGAPVPTLNTCV
+300 MLNTCI
-312 KGSPLPKEA
+312 KDSPLSKEA
-321 GLGDPALGG
+321 HSGDPALGV
-330 EAHRKE
+330 EAHRK
-336 TEYVSDVV
+336 
-344 CTRCGSHPPQTGAV
+344 
-358 LVSKMSSSSARSH
+358 
-371 RARGTL
+371 
-377 LAAHCSTGMLSHGRG
+377 
-392 SVPIIFPG
+392 
-400 TGLLC
+400 
-405 CTFQPMKPGNPHLL
+405 
-419 KTRIFGVYVSSDT
+419 
-432 GSQGAGPVSRRAAL
+432 
-446 RSGAR
+446 
-451 PGVFPAP
+451 
-458 AARPGPAR
+458 
-466 PPLGGRSG
+466 
-474 TARQIRAASGR
+474 
-485 RLPAGGPRSRQVEPG
+485 VEPG
-500 VQLLGPASEGHENF
+500 VLPLGPTSEEHENF
-514 PPKNAVTDQESS
+514 PPKNAITDQESS
-526 QQIQQLEFELKK
+526 QQIEQLEFELKK

-565 EVQSENARL
+565 EIQSENARL
-574 AEENLQLNEKAG
+574 VEENSQLNEKAG
-586 WAGQVKSENAD
+586 WAGQVESENAD

-606 KERDSVIQTNQGLQT
+606 KERDSVIQTNQGLQI

-626 EQVLKHMRNVAER
+626 EQVLKHMRDVAER

-651 LVLQE
+651 LVLKE

-681 LEARIKDLEDQC
+681 LEARVKDLEDQC

-716 IDLLTSTLVTSEL
+716 IDLLTSTLVTSEP
-729 PLALCSSTPQ
+729 PLTLCSSTPQ
-739 PCWEKESTVPG
+739 PRWEKDSTVVPA
-750 LLTHQSTKKVQNGE
+750 LLAHQDTKKIHNEDGE
-764 TESELSQRVPDAT
+764 LEILQRMPDAT
-777 VGSPA
+777 VGSPVA
-782 AATSSQ
+782 AASSQ
-788 KQAKKVESQ
+788 KQAKKMESQ

-804 SMQNSPKS
+804 SMQSSQKS
-812 CPTPEVDTASEVEEL
+812 CPTPEVDTASEMEEL
-827 DVDSISLMP
+827 DVDSISLIP

-842 PAKIQVFLARYSYN
+842 PAKLQVFLARYSYN

-870 LTAGE
+870 LIAGE

-942 GDKSDFSI
+942 GDKSDYSI

-958 ASRAE
+958 TSRAE

-1035 DLKTKAYRVSVQTVT
+1035 DLKTKAYRVSVESVT
-1050 EQGRSD
+1050 EQGSSD
-1056 KLRCT
+1056 RLRCT

-1072 SMPKV
+1072 TMLKV
-1077 RSVTATSAEVMWLP
+1077 RSVTATSAEIMWLP

-1137 KTPWEEVPEGQEQNS
+1137 KTSWEELPEGQEQSS
-1152 AVIYF
+1152 AVIHF

-1219 PTAGSVLV
+1219 PTAGSILV

-1256 PAQISSVLL
+1256 PARISSVLL
-1265 RASHLSSPLDS
+1265 RASRHSSPSDS
-1276 AVSTT
+1276 AIHTS
-1281 FTSRLPHGEP
+1281 FTSRLPCGEA
-1291 RGSLPARSPPTHQS
+1291 RGSLPARNPPTHQT
-1305 AALLLRQKVPT
+1305 APLFLQQVPT
-1316 ASSDAKLTDLSS
+1316 DGSGAKLTDLASS
-1328 SHDSSAQSLPEKA
+1328 CDGSARSPLEKA
-1341 SSPPHLSSPGAS
+1341 SSQPHLSSSSAS
-1353 LVQEGTSPQGSDAA
+1353 LVQVSGTSSQGSDTA
-1367 QDMKCLTVPPQ
+1367 QDKKSLAVLPQ
-1378 QADSTVLP
+1378 RAGSTVLP
-1386 GEDAEPVPPKEAEL
+1386 SESTEPLSPREAEL
-1400 QGLGEGTE
+1400 KDPDEGVE
-1408 VQMEQHVTKAPEV
+1408 AQMELSVTRAPEL
-1421 ESLSNSSL
+1421 ESQSNSSL
-1429 KIPMDTCHACSV
+1429 KIRVETCLACSV
-1441 EESSKSPSSEG
+1441 EESP
-1452 EKEANEKHLSPEP
+1452 KEPNVEREAKEKHFSPEH
-1465 LPSSSQAEGTE
+1465 LPFPSQTVVAESTSQDSSTS
-1476 GTFRDA
+1476 
-1482 NTGSS
+1482 GSS
-1487 CQEFLRVSSGK
+1487 CQEFLRLSPGK
-1498 EVMKEMSRV
+1498 EVMKEMSRGDSGVVSRV

-1520 RQLTLFAE
+1520 RQLAFFAE

-1538 LEEEEEDE
+1538 LEEEEEEE
-1546 LSSEALEEKK
+1546 LSSEVLEEKK
-1556 WDQRAPCYRENGE
+1556 WDAREPCYRENGE

-1592 MNHSK
+1592 KNHSK

-1608 EDEDEDVKCVTEEKV
+1608 EEEDEDEKCVLEEKAEPQESMERLTCHAGRTEKLLDIQESFLKPDGSDSSPDLSVQTLQEEHDVKK
-1623 DSQDSL
+1623 
-1629 ETLTF
+1629 
-1634 HSGATEKPLNIKEP
+1634 SG
-1648 FRKADGSNTS
+1648 
-1658 TDLSAQTLWKEHGV
+1658 
-1672 KESRG
+1672 G
-1677 DADHVNPAFVQL
+1677 DAEQENPACGQL
-1689 AWSQKKTNWNQ
+1689 TWNQ
-1700 ENDLMSGPGASPA
+1700 KRANWTWGYQESDLKSVAGASPP
-1713 WSKRKGNNYR
+1713 WSKKKGNNYR
-1723 EKIRSRPEMGRKRQ
+1723 ERIRSRTETGRKRQ
-1737 NNLMEHCSRLLGNCS
+1737 NDFTEHCSRLLGNCS
-1752 QMGGGLY
+1752 QMGSGLY

-1767 LNIVSSAGG
+1767 LNVASSAGG
-1776 KEEFDMYSRARQGT
+1776 KEGFDVYRRARQSISR
-1790 LQKKHVKAMV
+1790 KNHRKAAV
-1800 SGFAEPTVRAR
+1800 SGLAEAPVVAT
-1811 HCSSQRNLEID
+1811 HCSSPRSLEID

-1829 DQDSTCAS
+1829 DQDSTCSS
-1837 PPESRLWPE
+1837 PPETRLWPDSRAE
-1846 RSQSRQGDWSDCS
+1846 GAQSCQGEWSDCS

-1864 AHIDGRR
+1864 AHIGGRR
-1871 DLTRLE
+1871 DPTRRE
-1877 MMEEQSMEWAGSPSW
+1877 MIEEQRMEWAGSPSSR
-1892 HLQSFCREKEALR
+1892 LQFLCREKEVLR

-1925 RRLEHPLKGIHS
+1925 RRLEHPWKGIRS
-1937 TSLHKRT
+1937 TSLHKRA
-1944 SGSKDPRGQELPGT
+1944 SGNKDPRGQELPGS
-1958 ARQPP
+1958 AAWQAP
-1963 SRRGNR
+1963 SRRGNK
-1969 SIRRSQ
+1969 SVRRSQ
-1975 MQKPFLSSPDPPRS
+1975 IQKPLLSTPGPSRS
-1989 TTSETSVKD
+1989 TASETAVKD
-1998 DGIRIFV
+1998 DAIRIFV
-2005 ALFDYDPVSMSP
+2005 ALFDYDPISMSP

-2023 EELPFKEGQILKVSG
+2023 EELPFKEGQILKVCG

-2068 NNEIKKQLLKQGF
+2068 NNEVKKQLLKQGF
-2081 LPGNTPLE
+2081 IPADTPME
-2089 SIGNGTFSPPP
+2089 SVGNGTFSPPP

-2106 PPKPRRSKKGLDKQ
+2106 PPKPRRSKKELNKQ
-2120 EEYKSHPG
+2120 EKYQSHPE
-2128 QKHKDFEA
+2128 HKRQDLEA
-2136 ELLTPRSMV
+2136 ELLPARSMV

-2158 ADVEAELTFSAGDV
+2158 ADIEAELTFSAGDV

-2196 PSNFLEAVTSDGG
+2196 PSNFLEAVTLDGG
-2209 MVEEPHSKDKET
+2209 TVEELRSKDKEA
-2221 FPLSAESQL
+2221 FPLSAENQR
-2230 NLHGSVDQSDSS
+2230 
-2242 PTPPPPPPSCL
+2242 
-2253 VMGEQCPEQAS
+2253 MR
-2264 LAVLKCSDVPGQ
+2264 
-2276 SKKKRGFFFKGKKLF
+2276 KRRVQ
-2291 KKLGTSKKN
+2291 

>member
-1 MSKLSC
+1 MQEPERGVPGAAGQSRVPAAGDAVPAASA
-7 VLGGSQPF
+7 SPD
-15 SSTSTNLLG
+15 LG
-24 TRSGSY
+24 TRKGGGGDGDRAS
-30 KTCLAAGKT
+30 CL
-39 SGQVFPRARAGVQLW
+39 
-54 SLSPVPQAGKALPCL
+54 LSPGPEGAGAPQPQEESPGTLRGPAPDPQRVHSALELIRPLRAMDGLGCDRTDRPP
-69 SHAVL
+69 

-94 EDLRHRCSSLAEE
+94 EDLQHRCSSLAEE

-169 KKAFAC
+169 KKAFAR

-209 TAGKELSRGMSNV
+209 IAGK
-222 SSSSIFVKTGFH
+222 
-234 NQILYICMDMQD
+234 D

-284 SSKTSSGDTL
+284 SSKISSGGAL
-294 PGAAAH
+294 PRTAAH
-300 MGAPVPTLNTCV
+300 LGQPVPTLNTCV
-312 KGSPLPKEA
+312 KGSPLLKEA
-321 GLGDPALGG
+321 RLGDPALGG
-330 EAHRKE
+330 EAHRE
-336 TEYVSDVV
+336 
-344 CTRCGSHPPQTGAV
+344 
-358 LVSKMSSSSARSH
+358 
-371 RARGTL
+371 
-377 LAAHCSTGMLSHGRG
+377 
-392 SVPIIFPG
+392 
-400 TGLLC
+400 
-405 CTFQPMKPGNPHLL
+405 
-419 KTRIFGVYVSSDT
+419 
-432 GSQGAGPVSRRAAL
+432 
-446 RSGAR
+446 
-451 PGVFPAP
+451 
-458 AARPGPAR
+458 
-466 PPLGGRSG
+466 
-474 TARQIRAASGR
+474 
-485 RLPAGGPRSRQVEPG
+485 VEPG
-500 VQLLGPASEGHENF
+500 VQPLAPASEGHENF
-514 PPKNAVTDQESS
+514 PPKNVITDQESS

-586 WAGQVKSENAD
+586 WAGQVESENAD

-626 EQVLKHMRNVAER
+626 EQVLKHMRHVAER

-681 LEARIKDLEDQC
+681 LESTLDCMQARVKDLEDQC

-704 EELKQFRLQTGK
+704 QELKQFRLQTGK

-739 PCWEKESTVPG
+739 AHQEKESTVPG
-750 LLTHQSTKKVQNGE
+750 LLTHQSAKKVHNEE
-764 TESELSQRVPDAT
+764 TDELESSQRAPDAT
-777 VGSPA
+777 DGSPV

-788 KQAKKVESQ
+788 KQAKKVEPQ
-797 SNSSKSE
+797 SNSSRSE

-812 CPTPEVDTASEVEEL
+812 CPTPEVDTASEMEEL

-836 EPGSQG
+836 EPGSQV
-842 PAKIQVFLARYSYN
+842 PAKLQVFLARYSYN

-890 GELMDGRR
+890 
-898 GLVPSNF
+898 
-905 VERVSDDD
+905 
-913 LMTFLP
+913 
-919 SELNDLTHSSYQEK
+919 
-933 SFVSASTSS
+933 
-942 GDKSDFSI
+942 
-950 EESSISPL
+950 
-958 ASRAE
+958 
-963 GDQEEPVS
+963 
-971 HTAVP
+971 
-976 YPRKLTLIKQLA
+976 
-988 RSIVVGWEPP
+988 
-998 LLPAGCPD
+998 
-1006 IQSYNIYVD
+1006 
-1015 EELRQNV
+1015 
-1022 KSGFQTKAVIEKL
+1022 
-1035 DLKTKAYRVSVQTVT
+1035 
-1050 EQGRSD
+1050 
-1056 KLRCT
+1056 
-1061 FFVGQDFCVAP
+1061 
-1072 SMPKV
+1072 
-1077 RSVTATSAEVMWLP
+1077 
-1091 CNSNYNHAVYLNGE
+1091 
-1105 ECDITKPG
+1105 
-1113 VYWYTFRNLQP
+1113 
-1124 STQYVAKLEARPL
+1124 
-1137 KTPWEEVPEGQEQNS
+1137 
-1152 AVIYF
+1152 
-1157 TTPLAGTPDAPL
+1157 GTPDAPL

-1256 PAQISSVLL
+1256 PAQISSILL
-1265 RASHLSSPLDS
+1265 RASHHSSPSDS

-1291 RGSLPARSPPTHQS
+1291 RGSLPVHSPPTHQT
-1305 AALLLRQKVPT
+1305 AAFLLRQKVPT
-1316 ASSDAKLTDLSS
+1316 DSSDAKLTDLSS
-1328 SHDSSAQSLPEKA
+1328 SHNGSVRSLPEKA
-1341 SSPPHLSSPGAS
+1341 SSPPHLSSPSAS
-1353 LVQEGTSPQGSDAA
+1353 LVQVLGTSPHGSDAA
-1367 QDMKCLTVPPQ
+1367 QDKKCLTVPPQ
-1378 QADSTVLP
+1378 PPGSTVLP
-1386 GEDAEPVPPKEAEL
+1386 DESTEPVTSKEAEL

-1408 VQMEQHVTKAPEV
+1408 VQMEQSVTQALEL
-1421 ESLSNSSL
+1421 ESPSNSSL
-1429 KIPMDTCHACSV
+1429 EIRMETCHTCSV
-1441 EESSKSPSSEG
+1441 EESPKGPDAER
-1452 EKEANEKHLSPEP
+1452 EKESKEKNVSPEP
-1465 LPSSSQAEGTE
+1465 LPSPSQAEGTE

-1482 NTGSS
+1482 SAGGSS
-1487 CQEFLRVSSGK
+1487 CQEFLRLSTGK

-1556 WDQRAPCYRENGE
+1556 WDQREPCYRENGE

-1592 MNHSK
+1592 KNHSK

-1608 EDEDEDVKCVTEEKV
+1608 EDEDEDEKCVTEEKA
-1623 DSQDSL
+1623 DPQDSL
-1629 ETLTF
+1629 ETLNY
-1634 HSGATEKPLNIKEP
+1634 HSGRTEKPHNIKEP
-1648 FRKADGSNTS
+1648 FLKADGSNAS
-1658 TDLSAQTLWKEHGV
+1658 TDLSAQTSQEDHGV

-1677 DADHVNPAFVQL
+1677 DHGVKESREDAEHTNPAFVPL
-1689 AWSQKKTNWNQ
+1689 AWSQKKPNWNWGYQ
-1700 ENDLMSGPGASPA
+1700 ENDSKSGTGTSPA
-1713 WSKRKGNNYR
+1713 WNKKKGNNYR

-1737 NNLMEHCSRLLGNCS
+1737 NDLTEHCSRLLGNCS

-1776 KEEFDMYSRARQGT
+1776 KEGFDMYSRARQGT
-1790 LQKKHVKAMV
+1790 LRKNDVKAVV
-1800 SGFAEPTVRAR
+1800 SQFAEPAVVTT
-1811 HCSSQRNLEID
+1811 HCSSPRSLEID

-1846 RSQSRQGDWSDCS
+1846 RSQSCRGDWSDCS
-1859 SQSEV
+1859 NQSEV
-1864 AHIDGRR
+1864 VHVDGRR

-1877 MMEEQSMEWAGSPSW
+1877 MMEEQGMEWAGSPSRR
-1892 HLQSFCREKEALR
+1892 LQFYCREKEALR

-1919 KSPGWR
+1919 KSSGWSK
-1925 RRLEHPLKGIHS
+1925 RLEHPSKGIRS
-1937 TSLHKRT
+1937 TFLHKRA
-1944 SGSKDPRGQELPGT
+1944 SGNKDPRGQELPGT
-1958 ARQPP
+1958 AAWQAP
-1963 SRRGNR
+1963 SRRGNKTV
-1969 SIRRSQ
+1969 RRSQ
-1975 MQKPFLSSPDPPRS
+1975 MQKPLLSSPGPPRNS
-1989 TTSETSVKD
+1989 TSETSVKD

-2023 EELPFKEGQILKVSG
+2023 EELPFKEGQILKISG

-2068 NNEIKKQLLKQGF
+2068 NNELKKQLLKQGF
-2081 LPGNTPLE
+2081 LPADTPME

-2106 PPKPRRSKKGLDKQ
+2106 PPKPRRSKKAGLDKQ
-2120 EEYKSHPG
+2120 EKYKSHRG

-2158 ADVEAELTFSAGDV
+2158 ADVEAELTFSAGDI

-2196 PSNFLEAVTSDGG
+2196 PSNFLEAVPSDGG
-2209 MVEEPHSKDKET
+2209 MVEELHSKDKET

-2230 NLHGSVDQSDSS
+2230 NPDESVDQSDSS
-2242 PTPPPPPPSCL
+2242 RTPPTLPPSCL

-2276 SKKKRGFFFKGKKLF
+2276 SKKKRGFFFKGKQLF
-2291 KKLGTSKKN
+2291 RKLGSSKKN

>member
-1 MSKLSC
+1 MQDPELGEPSADPAPGDAVPAGPDPGTSESVRGDSDRASCRLSPEPEGPAEPRPQKESPETLRSPPPDPQR
-7 VLGGSQPF
+7 VRSPPELVRPLRAMDGLGGDRTDRHP
-15 SSTSTNLLG
+15 
-24 TRSGSY
+24 
-30 KTCLAAGKT
+30 
-39 SGQVFPRARAGVQLW
+39 
-54 SLSPVPQAGKALPCL
+54 
-69 SHAVL
+69 

-85 QNTKLLSAL
+85 QNTQLLSAL

-169 KKAFAC
+169 KKAFAR

-187 LLAKDKQIEALQQEC
+187 LLAKDKQIDALQQEC

-209 TAGKELSRGMSNV
+209 FAGK
-222 SSSSIFVKTGFH
+222 
-234 NQILYICMDMQD
+234 D
-246 DPRCLN
+246 DPHCLN
-252 VIEFDRLL
+252 VTEFDRLL

-284 SSKTSSGDTL
+284 SSQASSAGVLPSADTRL
-294 PGAAAH
+294 GL
-300 MGAPVPTLNTCV
+300 PVPMLNTCN

-321 GLGDPALGG
+321 RLGDPALKGG
-330 EAHRKE
+330 A
-336 TEYVSDVV
+336 
-344 CTRCGSHPPQTGAV
+344 
-358 LVSKMSSSSARSH
+358 
-371 RARGTL
+371 
-377 LAAHCSTGMLSHGRG
+377 
-392 SVPIIFPG
+392 
-400 TGLLC
+400 
-405 CTFQPMKPGNPHLL
+405 
-419 KTRIFGVYVSSDT
+419 
-432 GSQGAGPVSRRAAL
+432 SRE
-446 RSGAR
+446 
-451 PGVFPAP
+451 V
-458 AARPGPAR
+458 
-466 PPLGGRSG
+466 
-474 TARQIRAASGR
+474 
-485 RLPAGGPRSRQVEPG
+485 RQVEPS
-500 VQLLGPASEGHENF
+500 VQPLGPASEGHENF
-514 PPKNAVTDQESS
+514 PPRNAITDQESS

-586 WAGQVKSENAD
+586 WAGQVEAENAD

-606 KERDSVIQTNQGLQT
+606 KERDSVIQTNQGLQS

-656 KQEEVRRLQQAQA
+656 KQDEVRRLQQAQA

-681 LEARIKDLEDQC
+681 LESTLDCMQARVKDLEEQC

-704 EELKQFRLQTGK
+704 QELKQFRLQTGK

-739 PCWEKESTVPG
+739 PHFEKESTVPG
-750 LLTHQSTKKVQNGE
+750 VFTHQSTKKVHNEE
-764 TESELSQRVPDAT
+764 TDELQSARQAPDTT
-777 VGSPA
+777 VGSPVA
-782 AATSSQ
+782 AASSQ
-788 KQAKKVESQ
+788 RQAKKVESQ

-812 CPTPEVDTASEVEEL
+812 CPTPEVDTASEMEEL

-842 PAKIQVFLARYSYN
+842 PAKLQVFLARYSYN

-880 GDMDE
+880 GEMDE

-913 LMTFLP
+913 LVTFLP
-919 SELNDLTHSSYQEK
+919 SELNDLTHSSYREK

-942 GDKSDFSI
+942 GDKSDFSV

-958 ASRAE
+958 TSRAE

-1006 IQSYNIYVD
+1006 VQSYNIYVD

-1035 DLKTKAYRVSVQTVT
+1035 DLKTRSYRVSVQTVT
-1050 EQGRSD
+1050 EQGSSD

-1072 SMPKV
+1072 TMLKV
-1077 RSVTATSAEVMWLP
+1077 RSVTATSAELTWLP

-1113 VYWYTFRNLQP
+1113 VYWYTFHSLQP

-1137 KTPWEEVPEGQEQNS
+1137 KSPWEEVPQGQEQNS
-1152 AVIYF
+1152 AVIHF

-1204 YAVYADGQKAIEVTS
+1204 YAVYADGQKVIEVTS

-1256 PAQISSVLL
+1256 PAQISPVLL
-1265 RASHLSSPLDS
+1265 QASHHSSPSDS
-1276 AVSTT
+1276 AVSTI
-1281 FTSRLPHGEP
+1281 FTSRLPRGEP
-1291 RGSLPARSPPTHQS
+1291 RGSLPSRSPPTHHM
-1305 AALLLRQKVPT
+1305 AALLLQQNVPSHT
-1316 ASSDAKLTDLSS
+1316 SDAKLTDVSS
-1328 SHDSSAQSLPEKA
+1328 TPEGSAPSLPEKA
-1341 SSPPHLSSPGAS
+1341 SSPPHLSSPSAS
-1353 LVQEGTSPQGSDAA
+1353 LVQVLGTSPQGSDAA
-1367 QDMKCLTVPPQ
+1367 RDKKCLTVPPQ
-1378 QADSTVLP
+1378 QAGSTVLP
-1386 GEDAEPVPPKEAEL
+1386 GEGTKPVPSREAEL
-1400 QGLGEGTE
+1400 QGLGEGTD
-1408 VQMEQHVTKAPEV
+1408 VQMEQSVTKAPEL
-1421 ESLSNSSL
+1421 ESPSASSL
-1429 KIPMDTCHACSV
+1429 KIDMETCYACSV
-1441 EESSKSPSSEG
+1441 EESPEG
-1452 EKEANEKHLSPEP
+1452 ASAERGKETKEKHLSPEP
-1465 LPSSSQAEGTE
+1465 LPSPSQAEGTE
-1476 GTFRDA
+1476 GTFQGDISVA
-1482 NTGSS
+1482 GSS
-1487 CQEFLRVSSGK
+1487 CQEFLRLSPGK

-1507 KREQEEKMSEMGR
+1507 EREQEEKLSDIGR
-1520 RQLTLFAE
+1520 RPLTLFAE
-1528 HNRSSDLSDI
+1528 HSRSSDLSDI

-1556 WDQRAPCYRENGE
+1556 WDQGETCYGDNGE

-1592 MNHSK
+1592 KNHSK

-1608 EDEDEDVKCVTEEKV
+1608 EDEDEDEDCVLEEKA
-1623 DSQDSL
+1623 DPQDCQ
-1629 ETLTF
+1629 EELTY
-1634 HSGATEKPLNIKEP
+1634 HSGRTEKTLNIKEL
-1648 FRKADGSNTS
+1648 FLEADGSNTS
-1658 TDLSAQTLWKEHGV
+1658 LALSAQMLQEEHGV
-1672 KESRG
+1672 KESKR
-1677 DADHVNPAFVQL
+1677 DADHANPAFVQT
-1689 AWSQKKTNWNQ
+1689 AWSQRKASWNCGYQ
-1700 ENDLMSGPGASPA
+1700 QNDLKSGTVASPA
-1713 WSKRKGNNYR
+1713 RIKKKGSNYQ
-1723 EKIRSRPEMGRKRQ
+1723 EKTRSRSEMGRKRQ
-1737 NNLMEHCSRLLGNCS
+1737 NDLTEHCSRLLGNCS

-1767 LNIVSSAGG
+1767 LNIVSSAGA
-1776 KEEFDMYSRARQGT
+1776 KEGFDMYSRARQGT
-1790 LQKKHVKAMV
+1790 LRKKHMKAV
-1800 SGFAEPTVRAR
+1800 VPGFAEPAVVAPR
-1811 HCSSQRNLEID
+1811 CSSPRSLEID

-1829 DQDSTCAS
+1829 DEDSICAS
-1837 PPESRLWPE
+1837 PPERRLWPE
-1846 RSQSRQGDWSDCS
+1846 MSQSCQGDWSDGS

-1864 AHIDGRR
+1864 VHMDGRR

-1877 MMEEQSMEWAGSPSW
+1877 MMEEQGMEWAGSPSR
-1892 HLQSFCREKEALR
+1892 HLQFFCQEKEALR

-1925 RRLEHPLKGIHS
+1925 RRLEHPSKGIRS
-1937 TSLHKRT
+1937 TSLHKRVA
-1944 SGSKDPRGQELPGT
+1944 SNKDPRGQELPRT
-1958 ARQPP
+1958 TWQAPR
-1963 SRRGNR
+1963 RRGNK
-1969 SIRRSQ
+1969 SVRRSQ
-1975 MQKPFLSSPDPPRS
+1975 MQKPVLSSAGPPRS
-1989 TTSETSVKD
+1989 IASETSLKD

-2023 EELPFKEGQILKVSG
+2023 EELPFKEGQILKVCG

-2081 LPGNTPLE
+2081 LPANTPME
-2089 SIGNGTFSPPP
+2089 SIE
-2100 RRQTVP
+2100 
-2106 PPKPRRSKKGLDKQ
+2106 GLDKQ
-2120 EEYKSHPG
+2120 EKYKSHAG
-2128 QKHKDFEA
+2128 QKHKDCEA
-2136 ELLTPRSMV
+2136 ELLTSRRMV

-2158 ADVEAELTFSAGDV
+2158 ADVEAELTFSAGDI

-2196 PSNFLEAVTSDGG
+2196 PSNFLEAEPSAGG
-2209 MVEEPHSKDKET
+2209 MAEELHSKDKEA

-2230 NLHGSVDQSDSS
+2230 NPDGSLEQSDSS
-2242 PTPPPPPPSCL
+2242 PTPPTLPPSCL
-2253 VMGEQCPEQAS
+2253 GIGEQCPEQAS
-2264 LAVLKCSDVPGQ
+2264 LAVLKYSDVTGQ
-2276 SKKKRGFFFKGKKLF
+2276 SKKKRGFFLRGKELF
-2291 KKLGTSKKN
+2291 RKLGSSKKN

>member
-1 MSKLSC
+1 MQEPERG
-7 VLGGSQPF
+7 V
-15 SSTSTNLLG
+15 
-24 TRSGSY
+24 
-30 KTCLAAGKT
+30 
-39 SGQVFPRARAGVQLW
+39 PRAAPGQSGVPAASARPYLETREGAGGDTAGCQ
-54 SLSPVPQAGKALPCL
+54 LSPGSEQDGAAQPQEESSGTPCVPPPDAQRLHSAPELVRPLRAMDRTDRPPR
-69 SHAVL
+69 
-74 QSGAD
+74 SGAD
-79 YGFLVS
+79 YSFLVS

-158 VPLKGS
+158 MPLKGS

-169 KKAFAC
+169 KKAFAR

-209 TAGKELSRGMSNV
+209 LAGKDG
-222 SSSSIFVKTGFH
+222 
-234 NQILYICMDMQD
+234 
-246 DPRCLN
+246 PRCLN
-252 VIEFDRLL
+252 VTEFDRLL

-284 SSKTSSGDTL
+284 SSKMSSGSAM
-294 PGAAAH
+294 PSAAACPQPISSCLK
-300 MGAPVPTLNTCV
+300 GAPQ
-312 KGSPLPKEA
+312 PKEA
-321 GLGDPALGG
+321 LGDPALGG
-330 EAHRKE
+330 
-336 TEYVSDVV
+336 
-344 CTRCGSHPPQTGAV
+344 
-358 LVSKMSSSSARSH
+358 
-371 RARGTL
+371 RAYRE
-377 LAAHCSTGMLSHGRG
+377 
-392 SVPIIFPG
+392 
-400 TGLLC
+400 
-405 CTFQPMKPGNPHLL
+405 
-419 KTRIFGVYVSSDT
+419 
-432 GSQGAGPVSRRAAL
+432 
-446 RSGAR
+446 
-451 PGVFPAP
+451 
-458 AARPGPAR
+458 
-466 PPLGGRSG
+466 
-474 TARQIRAASGR
+474 
-485 RLPAGGPRSRQVEPG
+485 VEPG
-500 VQLLGPASEGHENF
+500 VQPLGPASEGHENF
-514 PPKNAVTDQESS
+514 PPKNAVTNQESS
-526 QQIQQLEFELKK
+526 KQIQQLEIELKK

-556 CKELEIQLQ
+556 CKDLEIQLQ

-586 WAGQVKSENAD
+586 WAGQVESENAD

-669 EAKREHEGAVQL
+669 EARREHEGAVQL
-681 LEARIKDLEDQC
+681 LEARVKDLEDQC

-704 EELKQFRLQTGK
+704 QELQQFRLQTGK

-729 PLALCSSTPQ
+729 PLALCSSAAQ
-739 PCWEKESTVPG
+739 PRWEKESAVPG
-750 LLTHQSTKKVQNGE
+750 LLPHQSTKKVHNEG
-764 TESELSQRVPDAT
+764 SDELELLQRGPNTT

-782 AATSSQ
+782 SPTSAQ
-788 KQAKKVESQ
+788 KQSKKGESQ
-797 SNSSKSE
+797 SSSSKSE

-812 CPTPEVDTASEVEEL
+812 CPTPEVDTASEMEEL

-842 PAKIQVFLARYSYN
+842 PAKLQVFLARYSYN

-913 LMTFLP
+913 LMMFLP
-919 SELNDLTHSSYQEK
+919 PELNDLTHSSYQEK
-933 SFVSASTSS
+933 SLVSTSTSS
-942 GDKSDFSI
+942 GDKSEFSI
-950 EESSISPL
+950 GESSISPL

-963 GDQEEPVS
+963 GDQEESVS

-1022 KSGFQTKAVIEKL
+1022 KSGLQTKAVIEKL
-1035 DLKTKAYRVSVQTVT
+1035 DLHSRAYRISVQTVT
-1050 EQGRSD
+1050 EHGSSD

-1061 FFVGQDFCVAP
+1061 FFVGQDFGVAP
-1072 SMPKV
+1072 TMLKI
-1077 RSVTATSAEVMWLP
+1077 RSVTATSAEVTWLP
-1091 CNSNYNHAVYLNGE
+1091 CNSNYSHGVYLNGQ
-1105 ECDITKPG
+1105 ECDVTKPG

-1124 STQYVAKLEARPL
+1124 STQYVAKLEARPM
-1137 KTPWEEVPEGQEQNS
+1137 KTPWEEVPKGQEQDS
-1152 AVIYF
+1152 AVIHF

-1169 DVQVEAGPSP
+1169 DVQVETGPSP

-1204 YAVYADGQKAIEVTS
+1204 YAVYADGQKVIEVTS

-1246 SLYGESVDSV
+1246 SQYGESVDSV

-1265 RASHLSSPLDS
+1265 QSSHCTSP
-1276 AVSTT
+1276 VCTVP
-1281 FTSRLPHGEP
+1281 SRLPRGAP
-1291 RGSLPARSPPTHQS
+1291 RALLPTRSPQHMLP
-1305 AALLLRQKVPT
+1305 LRQKIP
-1316 ASSDAKLTDLSS
+1316 AESSDAKLTDPSS
-1328 SHDSSAQSLPEKA
+1328 SPVGSAWPVTEKA
-1341 SSPPHLSSPGAS
+1341 SCPSHLPSPSAS
-1353 LVQEGTSPQGSDAA
+1353 WVQAPGTSPQGSDTEG
-1367 QDMKCLTVPPQ
+1367 DKKCLSVPPQ
-1378 QADSTVLP
+1378 QADTVLP
-1386 GEDAEPVPPKEAEL
+1386 GQGTEPGSSQK
-1400 QGLGEGTE
+1400 QGMQQPGEGTE
-1408 VQMEQHVTKAPEV
+1408 VQEAPKGPSAVMER
-1421 ESLSNSSL
+1421 
-1429 KIPMDTCHACSV
+1429 
-1441 EESSKSPSSEG
+1441 
-1452 EKEANEKHLSPEP
+1452 EAEKHLSPEP
-1465 LPSSSQAEGTE
+1465 LSSPSQDG
-1476 GTFRDA
+1476 GMQDTFQDG
-1482 NTGSS
+1482 NTSGSS
-1487 CQEFLRVSSGK
+1487 CMDFLRLSPGK
-1498 EVMKEMSRV
+1498 EVMKEMSRM
-1507 KREQEEKMSEMGR
+1507 KREQEEKLSEMGH
-1520 RQLTLFAE
+1520 RQLTLFTE

-1546 LSSEALEEKK
+1546 LSPEVLEEKK
-1556 WDQRAPCYRENGE
+1556 WDQREPCSQENGE

-1592 MNHSK
+1592 KNHSK

-1608 EDEDEDVKCVTEEKV
+1608 EDEDEDEKGVIEEKT
-1623 DSQDSL
+1623 DPQNSL
-1629 ETLTF
+1629 ETQTY
-1634 HSGATEKPLNIKEP
+1634 HSGRTDKPPNSKEP
-1648 FRKADGSNTS
+1648 FLKEDGSNTS
-1658 TDLSAQTLWKEHGV
+1658 VDVSAQTPQGEHSA
-1672 KESRG
+1672 KESSAE
-1677 DADHVNPAFVQL
+1677 ADRASPDFGQL
-1689 AWSQKKTNWNQ
+1689 SCSQKKAHWNRGNQ
-1700 ENDLMSGPGASPA
+1700 ENDPKSGSGTSPS
-1713 WSKRKGNNYR
+1713 WNKRKGNNYR
-1723 EKIRSRPEMGRKRQ
+1723 EKIRSRPEISRKRQ
-1737 NNLMEHCSRLLGNCS
+1737 SDLTEHCSRLLGNCS
-1752 QMGGGLY
+1752 QMGSGLY

-1767 LNIVSSAGG
+1767 LNVVSSAFG
-1776 KEEFDMYSRARQGT
+1776 KDGLDLYSRARQST
-1790 LQKKHVKAMV
+1790 LQKKAPRAVG
-1800 SGFAEPTVRAR
+1800 SGGAEPAVIATHRLSPR
-1811 HCSSQRNLEID
+1811 SLEID
-1822 IEYDSED
+1822 IEYDSEE

-1837 PPESRLWPE
+1837 SLESRLWPE
-1846 RSQSRQGDWSDCS
+1846 RSQSCQGDWSDRS

-1864 AHIDGRR
+1864 AHLGGRR

-1877 MMEEQSMEWAGSPSW
+1877 MMEEQGMEWAGSPNR
-1892 HLQSFCREKEALR
+1892 HLRFFCQEKEAPR

-1925 RRLEHPLKGIHS
+1925 RRLEHSSKGIRS
-1937 TSLHKRT
+1937 TSLHKRA
-1944 SGSKDPRGQELPGT
+1944 SSHKDSRGLEPPGT
-1958 ARQPP
+1958 AWQAP
-1963 SRRGNR
+1963 SRRR
-1969 SIRRSQ
+1969 SRSERRSQ
-1975 MQKPFLSSPDPPRS
+1975 MQKLMLSSPGLPRS
-1989 TTSETSVKD
+1989 TALESSGKD

-2023 EELPFKEGQILKVSG
+2023 EELPFKEGQILKVCG

-2062 SEVQVE
+2062 SEVPVE
-2068 NNEIKKQLLKQGF
+2068 SSELKQQLLKQGF
-2081 LPGNTPLE
+2081 LSANMENPGN
-2089 SIGNGTFSPPP
+2089 GAFSPPP

-2106 PPKPRRSKKGLDKQ
+2106 PPKPRRSKKAGLEKQ
-2120 EEYKSHPG
+2120 ECKSQPG
-2128 QKHKDFEA
+2128 QKHKDIEA
-2136 ELLTPRSMV
+2136 ELLTPRRMV

-2151 PKESSPN
+2151 PKENSPN
-2158 ADVEAELTFSAGDV
+2158 TDVEAELTFSAGDV

-2196 PSNFLEAVTSDGG
+2196 PSNFLEAVPLDGN
-2209 MVEEPHSKDKET
+2209 MAKEFHSKEKEAS
-2221 FPLSAESQL
+2221 PLSAESQL
-2230 NLHGSVDQSDSS
+2230 NPDGSVDQSDSS
-2242 PTPPPPPPSCL
+2242 PSPPLTAPSCL
-2253 VMGEQCPEQAS
+2253 VPGEQSPEQAL
-2264 LAVLKCSDVPGQ
+2264 LALLTCSDAPGQ
-2276 SKKKRGFFFKGKKLF
+2276 RKKKRGFFFKGKNLF
-2291 KKLGTSKKN
+2291 KRLGSNKKN

>member
-1 MSKLSC
+1 MQEPERGLPSADPAASAW
-7 VLGGSQPF
+7 PD
-15 SSTSTNLLG
+15 LG
-24 TRSGSY
+24 TRNVPGGDGDRASCQLGPGPGEAG
-30 KTCLAAGKT
+30 AA
-39 SGQVFPRARAGVQLW
+39 QPREAAPGPLHRPPPDPQRVRSAPELIRPLRAMDGRGGERADG
-54 SLSPVPQAGKALPCL
+54 PP
-69 SHAVL
+69 

-94 EDLRHRCSSLAEE
+94 EDLRQRCSSLAEE

-169 KKAFAC
+169 KKAFAR

-209 TAGKELSRGMSNV
+209 FAGK
-222 SSSSIFVKTGFH
+222 
-234 NQILYICMDMQD
+234 D

-284 SSKTSSGDTL
+284 SPKISLGGAL
-294 PGAAAH
+294 PSAAARL
-300 MGAPVPTLNTCV
+300 GTPAPTLNTCI
-312 KGSPLPKEA
+312 KGSPLPNEA
-321 GLGDPALGG
+321 RSGEPALAG
-330 EAHRKE
+330 ETCKE
-336 TEYVSDVV
+336 
-344 CTRCGSHPPQTGAV
+344 
-358 LVSKMSSSSARSH
+358 
-371 RARGTL
+371 
-377 LAAHCSTGMLSHGRG
+377 
-392 SVPIIFPG
+392 
-400 TGLLC
+400 
-405 CTFQPMKPGNPHLL
+405 
-419 KTRIFGVYVSSDT
+419 
-432 GSQGAGPVSRRAAL
+432 
-446 RSGAR
+446 
-451 PGVFPAP
+451 
-458 AARPGPAR
+458 
-466 PPLGGRSG
+466 
-474 TARQIRAASGR
+474 
-485 RLPAGGPRSRQVEPG
+485 VEPG
-500 VQLLGPASEGHENF
+500 VQPLGPASEGHENF
-514 PPKNAVTDQESS
+514 PPKNAVRDHKSS

-574 AEENLQLNEKAG
+574 AEENLQLNEKAE
-586 WAGQVKSENAD
+586 WAGQVESENAD

-681 LEARIKDLEDQC
+681 LESTLDCMQARVKDLEDQC

-704 EELKQFRLQTGK
+704 QELKEFRLQTGK
-716 IDLLTSTLVTSEL
+716 IDLLTSTLVTSEF

-739 PCWEKESTVPG
+739 PHWEKESTVPG
-750 LLTHQSTKKVQNGE
+750 LLTHQSAKKVQNEE
-764 TESELSQRVPDAT
+764 TDEFESSQRAPDAT
-777 VGSPA
+777 VGSPV

-788 KQAKKVESQ
+788 RQAKKVESQ

-812 CPTPEVDTASEVEEL
+812 SPTPEVDTASEMEEL

-842 PAKIQVFLARYSYN
+842 PAKLQVFLARYSYN

-890 GELMDGRR
+890 
-898 GLVPSNF
+898 
-905 VERVSDDD
+905 
-913 LMTFLP
+913 
-919 SELNDLTHSSYQEK
+919 
-933 SFVSASTSS
+933 
-942 GDKSDFSI
+942 
-950 EESSISPL
+950 
-958 ASRAE
+958 
-963 GDQEEPVS
+963 
-971 HTAVP
+971 
-976 YPRKLTLIKQLA
+976 
-988 RSIVVGWEPP
+988 
-998 LLPAGCPD
+998 
-1006 IQSYNIYVD
+1006 
-1015 EELRQNV
+1015 
-1022 KSGFQTKAVIEKL
+1022 
-1035 DLKTKAYRVSVQTVT
+1035 
-1050 EQGRSD
+1050 
-1056 KLRCT
+1056 
-1061 FFVGQDFCVAP
+1061 
-1072 SMPKV
+1072 
-1077 RSVTATSAEVMWLP
+1077 
-1091 CNSNYNHAVYLNGE
+1091 
-1105 ECDITKPG
+1105 
-1113 VYWYTFRNLQP
+1113 
-1124 STQYVAKLEARPL
+1124 
-1137 KTPWEEVPEGQEQNS
+1137 
-1152 AVIYF
+1152 
-1157 TTPLAGTPDAPL
+1157 GTPDAPL

-1265 RASHLSSPLDS
+1265 EASHHSSPSDC

-1281 FTSRLPHGEP
+1281 FTSRLPRGEP
-1291 RGSLPARSPPTHQS
+1291 RGSLPARSPPTRQT
-1305 AALLLRQKVPT
+1305 AALLHRQKVP
-1316 ASSDAKLTDLSS
+1316 ADSSDAKLTDHSS
-1328 SHDSSAQSLPEKA
+1328 SHDSSVRSLPEEA
-1341 SSPPHLSSPGAS
+1341 SSLPHLSSPSAS
-1353 LVQEGTSPQGSDAA
+1353 LVQVLDASPQGSDTA
-1367 QDMKCLTVPPQ
+1367 QDKKCLTVPPQ
-1378 QADSTVLP
+1378 QAGRTVLP
-1386 GEDAEPVPPKEAEL
+1386 CEGTEPVASREAES
-1400 QGLGEGTE
+1400 QGLGEGME
-1408 VQMEQHVTKAPEV
+1408 VQAEQSVTKASEL
-1421 ESLSNSSL
+1421 ESPSNSSL
-1429 KIPMDTCHACSV
+1429 KIRMETCHACSV
-1441 EESSKSPSSEG
+1441 EESPKGLSAER
-1452 EKEANEKHLSPEP
+1452 EKEIKEKHLSPEP
-1465 LPSSSQAEGTE
+1465 LPSPSQAEGTD

-1482 NTGSS
+1482 SMSGSS
-1487 CQEFLRVSSGK
+1487 CQEISRLSLGK
-1498 EVMKEMSRV
+1498 EVIKEMSRV
-1507 KREQEEKMSEMGR
+1507 KREQEEKISEMGR

-1528 HNRSSDLSDI
+1528 HSRSSDLSDI

-1556 WDQRAPCYRENGE
+1556 WDQREPCYRENGE

-1592 MNHSK
+1592 KNHSK

-1608 EDEDEDVKCVTEEKV
+1608 EDEDEDEKCVMEEKA
-1623 DSQDSL
+1623 DPQDSL
-1629 ETLTF
+1629 ETLT
-1634 HSGATEKPLNIKEP
+1634 HRSGRTEKALSVKEP
-1648 FRKADGSNTS
+1648 FLKADGSNTS
-1658 TDLSAQTLWKEHGV
+1658 TDLSAQTPQEEHDI

-1677 DADHVNPAFVQL
+1677 DAAHANPAFVQL
-1689 AWSQKKTNWNQ
+1689 VWSQKKANWNWGYQ
-1700 ENDLMSGPGASPA
+1700 ENDPKSGTGASPA
-1713 WSKRKGNNYR
+1713 WSKKGNNYR

-1737 NNLMEHCSRLLGNCS
+1737 NDLTEHCSRLLGNCS

-1776 KEEFDMYSRARQGT
+1776 KEGFDMYSRARQAT
-1790 LQKKHVKAMV
+1790 LRKSHMKAVV
-1800 SGFAEPTVRAR
+1800 SGFAEPAVTAT
-1811 HCSSQRNLEID
+1811 HCSSPRSLEID

-1829 DQDSTCAS
+1829 DQDSVCAS

-1846 RSQSRQGDWSDCS
+1846 RSQSCQGDWSDCS

-1864 AHIDGRR
+1864 AHTDGRR

-1877 MMEEQSMEWAGSPSW
+1877 MMEEQGMEWAGSPSQR
-1892 HLQSFCREKEALR
+1892 LRFFCQENEALR

-1925 RRLEHPLKGIHS
+1925 RRLEHPSKGIRS
-1937 TSLHKRT
+1937 TSLHKRA
-1944 SGSKDPRGQELPGT
+1944 SGNKDPRGQELPGT
-1958 ARQPP
+1958 ATWQAP
-1963 SRRGNR
+1963 SRRGNK
-1969 SIRRSQ
+1969 SVRRSQ
-1975 MQKPFLSSPDPPRS
+1975 MQKPLLSSPGPARS
-1989 TTSETSVKD
+1989 TASETSVKD

-2023 EELPFKEGQILKVSG
+2023 EELPFKEGQILKVCG

-2081 LPGNTPLE
+2081 LPADTPME
-2089 SIGNGTFSPPP
+2089 TIGNGTFSPPP

-2106 PPKPRRSKKGLDKQ
+2106 PPKPRRSKKAGLDKQ
-2120 EEYKSHPG
+2120 ETYKSHPE
-2128 QKHKDFEA
+2128 QKHQDLEA

-2209 MVEEPHSKDKET
+2209 MVKELHSKDKEA
-2221 FPLSAESQL
+2221 FLLSAESQL
-2230 NLHGSVDQSDSS
+2230 NPDGWVDQSDSS
-2242 PTPPPPPPSCL
+2242 PIPPTLPPSCL

-2291 KKLGTSKKN
+2291 RKLGSSKKN

>member
-1 MSKLSC
+1 
-7 VLGGSQPF
+7 
-15 SSTSTNLLG
+15 
-24 TRSGSY
+24 
-30 KTCLAAGKT
+30 
-39 SGQVFPRARAGVQLW
+39 
-54 SLSPVPQAGKALPCL
+54 
-69 SHAVL
+69 

-94 EDLRHRCSSLAEE
+94 EDLQHRCSSLAEE

-138 RLEERARKLQE
+138 RLEERAQKLQE

-158 VPLKGS
+158 MLLKGS

-169 KKAFAC
+169 NKAFAC
-175 QRAKDLTEQASA
+175 QRAKELTEQASA

-209 TAGKELSRGMSNV
+209 TAGK
-222 SSSSIFVKTGFH
+222 
-234 NQILYICMDMQD
+234 D

-284 SSKTSSGDTL
+284 SSKTSSGGSL
-294 PGAAAH
+294 PRAVTRLGPPRPA
-300 MGAPVPTLNTCV
+300 LNTI
-312 KGSPLPKEA
+312 S
-321 GLGDPALGG
+321 
-330 EAHRKE
+330 
-336 TEYVSDVV
+336 
-344 CTRCGSHPPQTGAV
+344 
-358 LVSKMSSSSARSH
+358 
-371 RARGTL
+371 
-377 LAAHCSTGMLSHGRG
+377 LAFQVDHG
-392 SVPIIFPG
+392 V
-400 TGLLC
+400 
-405 CTFQPMKPGNPHLL
+405 
-419 KTRIFGVYVSSDT
+419 
-432 GSQGAGPVSRRAAL
+432 
-446 RSGAR
+446 R
-451 PGVFPAP
+451 P
-458 AARPGPAR
+458 
-466 PPLGGRSG
+466 
-474 TARQIRAASGR
+474 
-485 RLPAGGPRSRQVEPG
+485 
-500 VQLLGPASEGHENF
+500 LGPASEGHENF
-514 PPKNAVTDQESS
+514 PPKNALRAKGSS
-526 QQIQQLEFELKK
+526 QQIQQLESELKK

-586 WAGQVKSENAD
+586 WAGQVESENAD
-597 LKLQVVLVT
+597 LKLRVVLVT

-626 EQVLKHMRNVAER
+626 EQVLKHMRNVVER

-681 LEARIKDLEDQC
+681 LESTLDCMQARVKDLEDQC
-693 RSQTEQFSLLS
+693 RSQTEQFGLLS
-704 EELKQFRLQTGK
+704 QELQQFRLQTGK

-729 PLALCSSTPQ
+729 PPALCSSTPQ
-739 PCWEKESTVPG
+739 PHREKESTVPG
-750 LLTHQSTKKVQNGE
+750 LLAHQSVKKLHNE
-764 TESELSQRVPDAT
+764 EADELESSQRVPDAT
-777 VGSPA
+777 LGSPV

-804 SMQNSPKS
+804 SMHNSPKS
-812 CPTPEVDTASEVEEL
+812 CPTPEVDTASEMEEL

-836 EPGSQG
+836 EAGSQG
-842 PAKIQVFLARYSYN
+842 PAKLQVFLARYSYN

-919 SELNDLTHSSYQEK
+919 SELTDLTHSSYQEK

-958 ASRAE
+958 TTRAE
-963 GDQEEPVS
+963 GDQEEAVS

-998 LLPAGCPD
+998 LLPAGSPD

-1022 KSGFQTKAVIEKL
+1022 KSSCQTKAVIEKL
-1035 DLKTKAYRVSVQTVT
+1035 DLKAKAYRVSVQTVT
-1050 EQGRSD
+1050 EQGSSD

-1061 FFVGQDFCVAP
+1061 FFVGHDICMAP
-1072 SMPKV
+1072 TMLKV
-1077 RSVTATSAEVMWLP
+1077 RSVTATSAEVTWLP
-1091 CNSNYNHAVYLNGE
+1091 CDSNYSHTVYLNGE

-1113 VYWYTFRNLQP
+1113 VYWYNFRNLQP

-1137 KTPWEEVPEGQEQNS
+1137 KTPWEEAPAGQEQNS
-1152 AVIYF
+1152 AVIHF

-1256 PAQISSVLL
+1256 PAQISSLL
-1265 RASHLSSPLDS
+1265 LQASRSSSPSVS
-1276 AVSTT
+1276 AVATT
-1281 FTSRLPHGEP
+1281 FTSRLPCGEP
-1291 RGSLPARSPPTHQS
+1291 RGPLPVRSPTSHQVFVVTF
-1305 AALLLRQKVPT
+1305 LWFVP
-1316 ASSDAKLTDLSS
+1316 
-1328 SHDSSAQSLPEKA
+1328 
-1341 SSPPHLSSPGAS
+1341 
-1353 LVQEGTSPQGSDAA
+1353 
-1367 QDMKCLTVPPQ
+1367 
-1378 QADSTVLP
+1378 
-1386 GEDAEPVPPKEAEL
+1386 
-1400 QGLGEGTE
+1400 
-1408 VQMEQHVTKAPEV
+1408 QMEQSITKAPEL
-1421 ESLSNSSL
+1421 EGPSDSSL
-1429 KIPMDTCHACSV
+1429 KLRVDSCHARAV
-1441 EESSKSPSSEG
+1441 EESPKGPHAER
-1452 EKEANEKHLSPEP
+1452 ENEAKETNPEP
-1465 LPSSSQAEGTE
+1465 LPNPSQADGTE
-1476 GTFRDA
+1476 DTFQDA
-1482 NTGSS
+1482 SVTGSS
-1487 CQEFLRVSSGK
+1487 GQDFLRLPTGK

-1507 KREQEEKMSEMGR
+1507 KREQEEKVSEMGR
-1520 RQLTLFAE
+1520 RQLALFAE

-1546 LSSEALEEKK
+1546 LSSETLEEKK
-1556 WDQRAPCYRENGE
+1556 WDQRDTCYRENGE

-1592 MNHSK
+1592 KNHSK

-1608 EDEDEDVKCVTEEKV
+1608 EDEDEDEKCITEEKT
-1623 DSQDSL
+1623 DPQDSL
-1629 ETLTF
+1629 EIC
-1634 HSGATEKPLNIKEP
+1634 SGKTEKPQNIKEP
-1648 FRKADGSNTS
+1648 SRKAEGSNTS
-1658 TDLSAQTLWKEHGV
+1658 TDEAAQTPQE
-1672 KESRG
+1672 ERG
-1677 DADHVNPAFVQL
+1677 DNNPK
-1689 AWSQKKTNWNQ
+1689 SST
-1700 ENDLMSGPGASPA
+1700 GASHS
-1713 WSKRKGNNYR
+1713 WSKKKGSNSR
-1723 EKIRSRPEMGRKRQ
+1723 EKVRSRPEMGRKRQ
-1737 NNLMEHCSRLLGNCS
+1737 NDLTEHCSRLLGSCS
-1752 QMGGGLY
+1752 QMGSGLY

-1776 KEEFDMYSRARQGT
+1776 KEGFDTYSHARQGSLRKSHT
-1790 LQKKHVKAMV
+1790 KPVV
-1800 SGFAEPTVRAR
+1800 SGFAEPPVLAT
-1811 HCSSQRNLEID
+1811 HCSSPRSLEID

-1829 DQDSTCAS
+1829 DQDSICAS
-1837 PPESRLWPE
+1837 PPESRLWQE
-1846 RSQSRQGDWSDCS
+1846 RSQSSGRQ
-1859 SQSEV
+1859 
-1864 AHIDGRR
+1864 RLL
-1871 DLTRLE
+1871 LTL
-1877 MMEEQSMEWAGSPSW
+1877 WW
-1892 HLQSFCREKEALR
+1892 FLLQA
-1905 CESSSEEQGWELDC
+1905 
-1919 KSPGWR
+1919 PG
-1925 RRLEHPLKGIHS
+1925 H
-1937 TSLHKRT
+1937 
-1944 SGSKDPRGQELPGT
+1944 KDPRGQELPGT
-1958 ARQPP
+1958 ATWQAP
-1963 SRRGNR
+1963 SRRSNK
-1969 SIRRSQ
+1969 SVRRSH
-1975 MQKPFLSSPDPPRS
+1975 MQKPLLSSRGEWAGDSKLGRRLLAMGGKRLTGSIWAVLGLWQSNSSDVLCGLCTGPPRS
-1989 TTSETSVKD
+1989 AASETSAKD

-2023 EELPFKEGQILKVSG
+2023 EELPFKEGQILKVCG

-2068 NNEIKKQLLKQGF
+2068 NNEVKKQLLKQGF
-2081 LPGNTPLE
+2081 LPADSPMEGV
-2089 SIGNGTFSPPP
+2089 GNGTFSPPP

-2106 PPKPRRSKKGLDKQ
+2106 PPKPRRSKKAWDFVRELPVQDILV
-2120 EEYKSHPG
+2120 YLCPAG
-2128 QKHKDFEA
+2128 QKHEDFEA
-2136 ELLTPRSMV
+2136 ELLTRRRMM

-2158 ADVEAELTFSAGDV
+2158 ADAEAELTFSAGDI

-2196 PSNFLEAVTSDGG
+2196 PSNFLE
-2209 MVEEPHSKDKET
+2209 
-2221 FPLSAESQL
+2221 
-2230 NLHGSVDQSDSS
+2230 
-2242 PTPPPPPPSCL
+2242 
-2253 VMGEQCPEQAS
+2253 
-2264 LAVLKCSDVPGQ
+2264 
-2276 SKKKRGFFFKGKKLF
+2276 
-2291 KKLGTSKKN
+2291 

>member
-1 MSKLSC
+1 MQEPEPERGMPGSGKRSAPAPGPAPPAASACPDLAEPPGRGGDGDRASCQLSP
-7 VLGGSQPF
+7 GPE
-15 SSTSTNLLG
+15 
-24 TRSGSY
+24 
-30 KTCLAAGKT
+30 
-39 SGQVFPRARAGVQLW
+39 RAGEPQPQEQPPGTFCGPPPDPQRVGSAPELLRPLGAMEGLGW
-54 SLSPVPQAGKALPCL
+54 SRTDRPPQSEVDC
-69 SHAVL
+69 S
-74 QSGAD
+74 S
-79 YGFLVS
+79 LVS
-85 QNTKLLSAL
+85 QNMKLLSAL
-94 EDLRHRCSSLAEE
+94 EDLQHRCSSLAEE
-107 NSLLRRSCF
+107 NSMLRRSCF
-116 PQTEEKVKHL
+116 PQAQEKVKHL

-158 VPLKGS
+158 VSLKGS

-169 KKAFAC
+169 KKAFAR

-187 LLAKDKQIEALQQEC
+187 LLEKDKQIEALQQEC
-202 RELQAKL
+202 RELQAQL
-209 TAGKELSRGMSNV
+209 TAGK
-222 SSSSIFVKTGFH
+222 
-234 NQILYICMDMQD
+234 D
-246 DPRCLN
+246 DPRCIN

-260 RESQREVLRLQRQIA
+260 RESQKEVLRLQRQIA
-275 LKNFKECLR
+275 LKHFKECLR
-284 SSKTSSGDTL
+284 SSKTTSGSTVPRAATRLGPPVRTL
-294 PGAAAH
+294 KPR
-300 MGAPVPTLNTCV
+300 V
-312 KGSPLPKEA
+312 KGSPLCKEV
-321 GLGDPALGG
+321 GLGASALGG
-330 EAHRKE
+330 A
-336 TEYVSDVV
+336 
-344 CTRCGSHPPQTGAV
+344 TRGEVG
-358 LVSKMSSSSARSH
+358 
-371 RARGTL
+371 
-377 LAAHCSTGMLSHGRG
+377 
-392 SVPIIFPG
+392 
-400 TGLLC
+400 
-405 CTFQPMKPGNPHLL
+405 
-419 KTRIFGVYVSSDT
+419 
-432 GSQGAGPVSRRAAL
+432 
-446 RSGAR
+446 
-451 PGVFPAP
+451 
-458 AARPGPAR
+458 
-466 PPLGGRSG
+466 
-474 TARQIRAASGR
+474 
-485 RLPAGGPRSRQVEPG
+485 PG
-500 VQLLGPASEGHENF
+500 VQPLGPASEGHENF
-514 PPKNAVTDQESS
+514 PPKNAIADQESS
-526 QQIQQLEFELKK
+526 QQIQQLESELKK

-574 AEENLQLNEKAG
+574 AKENLQLNEKAG
-586 WAGQVKSENAD
+586 WAGQVETENAD
-597 LKLQVVLVT
+597 LKLQVVLVS

-621 KLENL
+621 KLESL

-681 LEARIKDLEDQC
+681 LESTLDCMQARVKDLEEQC
-693 RSQTEQFSLLS
+693 RSQTQQFSLLS
-704 EELKQFRLQTGK
+704 QELKQFRLQTGK

-739 PCWEKESTVPG
+739 AHGEKESTVSG
-750 LLTHQSTKKVQNGE
+750 LLTQSAKKVQNEE
-764 TESELSQRVPDAT
+764 TKEVESLQQAPDAT
-777 VGSPA
+777 VGSPV

-788 KQAKKVESQ
+788 KQVKKVESQ

-812 CPTPEVDTASEVEEL
+812 CPTPEVDTASEMEEL
-827 DVDSISLMP
+827 DVDSISVMP
-836 EPGSQG
+836 ERGSQG
-842 PAKIQVFLARYSYN
+842 PAKLQVFLARYSYN

-913 LMTFLP
+913 LVTFLP

-933 SFVSASTSS
+933 SLVSANTSS
-942 GDKSDFSI
+942 GDKSDFST

-998 LLPAGCPD
+998 LLPAGCPE

-1050 EQGRSD
+1050 EQGSSD

-1061 FFVGQDFCVAP
+1061 FFVGQDFSMAP
-1072 SMPKV
+1072 TMLKV
-1077 RSVTATSAEVMWLP
+1077 RSVTAMSAEVTWLP
-1091 CNSNYNHAVYLNGE
+1091 YNSNYHHAVYLNGE
-1105 ECDITKPG
+1105 ECDMTKPG

-1137 KTPWEEVPEGQEQNS
+1137 KTPWEEVPEGQEQEQNS
-1152 AVIYF
+1152 AVIHF

-1204 YAVYADGQKAIEVTS
+1204 YAVYADGRKAIEVTS

-1246 SLYGESVDSV
+1246 SQYGESVDSV

-1265 RASHLSSPLDS
+1265 QASHCSSSSNS
-1276 AVSTT
+1276 AVSAT
-1281 FTSRLPHGEP
+1281 FTSRLPRGEARASP
-1291 RGSLPARSPPTHQS
+1291 PARSPPTQT
-1305 AALLLRQKVPT
+1305 AALLFQQKVPVD
-1316 ASSDAKLTDLSS
+1316 SSDAKLTDPS
-1328 SHDSSAQSLPEKA
+1328 SHDSSVQSLPEEVSLLPQLSP
-1341 SSPPHLSSPGAS
+1341 SSVP
-1353 LVQEGTSPQGSDAA
+1353 LVQELGTSLQGSDAA
-1367 QDMKCLTVPPQ
+1367 GDKEWLAVPPQ
-1378 QADSTVLP
+1378 QAGSTVLP
-1386 GEDAEPVPPKEAEL
+1386 GEGTEPVSSRGTEL

-1408 VQMEQHVTKAPEV
+1408 VQMEQSVTKEPEL
-1421 ESLSNSSL
+1421 ESPSSSSL
-1429 KIPMDTCHACSV
+1429 QVHLETCYTCSV
-1441 EESSKSPSSEG
+1441 EERPTDPDAER
-1452 EKEANEKHLSPEP
+1452 EKEAKEKDLIPEP

-1476 GTFRDA
+1476 GTFPD
-1482 NTGSS
+1482 TSVGGSC
-1487 CQEFLRVSSGK
+1487 CQDFLKLSPGK
-1498 EVMKEMSRV
+1498 EVVKEISRV
-1507 KREQEEKMSEMGR
+1507 KKEQEEKMSEMGR

-1546 LSSEALEEKK
+1546 LSSEALEEKNG
-1556 WDQRAPCYRENGE
+1556 DQKEPCSQENVE

-1608 EDEDEDVKCVTEEKV
+1608 EEEDEDEKSVMEEKAGP
-1623 DSQDSL
+1623 QDSS
-1629 ETLTF
+1629 ETPTG
-1634 HSGATEKPLNIKEP
+1634 HSGRTGTLLSTKELSL
-1648 FRKADGSNTS
+1648 KADGSNTS
-1658 TDLSAQTLWKEHGV
+1658 KDLSIQIPREERGV

-1677 DADHVNPAFVQL
+1677 VADQVTPVSVEP
-1689 AWSQKKTNWNQ
+1689 AWSQKAANWNWSYQ
-1700 ENDLMSGPGASPA
+1700 ENDPKSGTGASSA
-1713 WSKRKGNNYR
+1713 WSKKKGSNYR
-1723 EKIRSRPEMGRKRQ
+1723 EKTRSRPEIGRKRQ
-1737 NNLMEHCSRLLGNCS
+1737 NDFPEHCSRLLGNCS

-1767 LNIVSSAGG
+1767 LNVVSSAGG
-1776 KEEFDMYSRARQGT
+1776 KEGFDMYSHARQGT
-1790 LQKKHVKAMV
+1790 LRKKQTKAVM
-1800 SGFAEPTVRAR
+1800 SGFAEPPVMAT
-1811 HCSSQRNLEID
+1811 HCSSPRSLEID

-1829 DQDSTCAS
+1829 DQDSTCAF
-1837 PPESRLWPE
+1837 PTESRQWPE
-1846 RSQSRQGDWSDCS
+1846 RSQGCQEDWSDCS
-1859 SQSEV
+1859 SQFEV
-1864 AHIDGRR
+1864 AHTDGRR
-1871 DLTRLE
+1871 DLSRPE
-1877 MMEEQSMEWAGSPSW
+1877 MIEEQSMEWAGSPSRR
-1892 HLQSFCREKEALR
+1892 LQFCQEKEALR
-1905 CESSSEEQGWELDC
+1905 CESRSEEQDWELDC

-1925 RRLEHPLKGIHS
+1925 RRLEHPSKGIRS
-1937 TSLHKRT
+1937 TSLHKRA
-1944 SGSKDPRGQELPGT
+1944 SSNKERKGQEVPGT
-1958 ARQPP
+1958 AAWQAP
-1963 SRRGNR
+1963 SRRGSKSR
-1969 SIRRSQ
+1969 RRSQ
-1975 MQKPFLSSPDPPRS
+1975 TQKPWLPSPGSSRS
-1989 TTSETSVKD
+1989 ITSEPSVDD

-2038 DKDADGFYRGECAG
+2038 EKDADGFYRGECAG

-2062 SEVQVE
+2062 SEIQVE

-2081 LPGNTPLE
+2081 LPADTRME
-2089 SIGNGTFSPPP
+2089 STGNGTFPPPP
-2100 RRQTVP
+2100 RRQSVP
-2106 PPKPRRSKKGLDKQ
+2106 PPKPRRSKKGL
-2120 EEYKSHPG
+2120 YHGILFYFCPPG
-2128 QKHKDFEA
+2128 QKDKGYEA
-2136 ELLTPRSMV
+2136 ELLTSRSMV

-2151 PKESSPN
+2151 PKENSPN
-2158 ADVEAELTFSAGDV
+2158 ADVEAELTFSAGDI

-2196 PSNFLEAVTSDGG
+2196 PSNFLEAVTSEGG
-2209 MVEEPHSKDKET
+2209 MVEELHSKDEEA
-2221 FPLSAESQL
+2221 FLLSAESQR
-2230 NLHGSVDQSDSS
+2230 
-2242 PTPPPPPPSCL
+2242 
-2253 VMGEQCPEQAS
+2253 MR
-2264 LAVLKCSDVPGQ
+2264 
-2276 SKKKRGFFFKGKKLF
+2276 KRRVQ
-2291 KKLGTSKKN
+2291 

>member
-1 MSKLSC
+1 M
-7 VLGGSQPF
+7 
-15 SSTSTNLLG
+15 
-24 TRSGSY
+24 
-30 KTCLAAGKT
+30 
-39 SGQVFPRARAGVQLW
+39 
-54 SLSPVPQAGKALPCL
+54 
-69 SHAVL
+69 
-74 QSGAD
+74 
-79 YGFLVS
+79 S

-169 KKAFAC
+169 KKVFAR

-209 TAGKELSRGMSNV
+209 FAGK
-222 SSSSIFVKTGFH
+222 
-234 NQILYICMDMQD
+234 D

-252 VIEFDRLL
+252 IIEFDRLL

-275 LKNFKECLR
+275 LKNFKDCLR
-284 SSKTSSGDTL
+284 SSQTRSGNAL
-294 PGAAAH
+294 PSAATRP
-300 MGAPVPTLNTCV
+300 GPPVPTPNTCIT
-312 KGSPLPKEA
+312 GSPLPQEA
-321 GLGDPALGG
+321 CPGEPALGG
-330 EAHRKE
+330 EAHR
-336 TEYVSDVV
+336 
-344 CTRCGSHPPQTGAV
+344 
-358 LVSKMSSSSARSH
+358 
-371 RARGTL
+371 
-377 LAAHCSTGMLSHGRG
+377 
-392 SVPIIFPG
+392 
-400 TGLLC
+400 
-405 CTFQPMKPGNPHLL
+405 
-419 KTRIFGVYVSSDT
+419 
-432 GSQGAGPVSRRAAL
+432 
-446 RSGAR
+446 
-451 PGVFPAP
+451 
-458 AARPGPAR
+458 
-466 PPLGGRSG
+466 
-474 TARQIRAASGR
+474 
-485 RLPAGGPRSRQVEPG
+485 QVEPG
-500 VQLLGPASEGHENF
+500 VQPLGPASEGHENF
-514 PPKNAVTDQESS
+514 PPKNAVTDQESR

-586 WAGQVKSENAD
+586 WAGQVESENAD

-606 KERDSVIQTNQGLQT
+606 KERDSVIQTNQGLQS

-681 LEARIKDLEDQC
+681 LEARVKDLEDQC

-704 EELKQFRLQTGK
+704 QELKQFRLQTGK

-739 PCWEKESTVPG
+739 PHWEKESTVPG
-750 LLTHQSTKKVQNGE
+750 LLPHQGAKKVHNEE
-764 TESELSQRVPDAT
+764 TDELESSQRAPDAT
-777 VGSPA
+777 GGSPV

-812 CPTPEVDTASEVEEL
+812 CPTPEVDTASEMEEL

-842 PAKIQVFLARYSYN
+842 PAKLQVFLARYSYN

-913 LMTFLP
+913 LMMFLP

-1050 EQGRSD
+1050 EQGSSD

-1072 SMPKV
+1072 TMLKV
-1077 RSVTATSAEVMWLP
+1077 RSVTATSAEVTWLP

-1124 STQYVAKLEARPL
+1124 STPYVAKLEARPL

-1152 AVIYF
+1152 AVIHF

-1265 RASHLSSPLDS
+1265 RASHRSSPSNS

-1281 FTSRLPHGEP
+1281 FTSRLSRGEP
-1291 RGSLPARSPPTHQS
+1291 RGSLPARSALTHQT
-1305 AALLLRQKVPT
+1305 AAILLRQK
-1316 ASSDAKLTDLSS
+1316 AHADSSDAKLTDLSS
-1328 SHDSSAQSLPEKA
+1328 SHDGSARSLPEKA
-1341 SSPPHLSSPGAS
+1341 SSPPHLSSPSAS
-1353 LVQEGTSPQGSDAA
+1353 LVQVPGTSPQGSDAA
-1367 QDMKCLTVPPQ
+1367 RDKKCLTVPPQ
-1378 QADSTVLP
+1378 QAGSTVLP
-1386 GEDAEPVPPKEAEL
+1386 SEGTERVPLREAEL

-1408 VQMEQHVTKAPEV
+1408 VQMEQSVTKAPEL
-1421 ESLSNSSL
+1421 ESPSNGSL
-1429 KIPMDTCHACSV
+1429 KIRMETCHACS
-1441 EESSKSPSSEG
+1441 EEELPKGPNAER
-1452 EKEANEKHLSPEP
+1452 EKEEKEKHLSQEP
-1465 LPSSSQAEGTE
+1465 LPSPSQAEGTE
-1476 GTFRDA
+1476 DA
-1482 NTGSS
+1482 SQDTSAGGSS
-1487 CQEFLRVSSGK
+1487 CQEFLRLSPGK

-1520 RQLTLFAE
+1520 RQLALFAE

-1556 WDQRAPCYRENGE
+1556 WDQRELCYRENGE
-1569 KMDLCDTDSDEEIL
+1569 K
-1583 ERILELPLQ
+1583 
-1592 MNHSK
+1592 
-1597 KLFSIPEVTED
+1597 
-1608 EDEDEDVKCVTEEKV
+1608 
-1623 DSQDSL
+1623 
-1629 ETLTF
+1629 
-1634 HSGATEKPLNIKEP
+1634 A
-1648 FRKADGSNTS
+1648 A
-1658 TDLSAQTLWKEHGV
+1658 
-1672 KESRG
+1672 
-1677 DADHVNPAFVQL
+1677 
-1689 AWSQKKTNWNQ
+1689 
-1700 ENDLMSGPGASPA
+1700 
-1713 WSKRKGNNYR
+1713 GN
-1723 EKIRSRPEMGRKRQ
+1723 
-1737 NNLMEHCSRLLGNCS
+1737 
-1752 QMGGGLY
+1752 
-1759 RAPSLREE
+1759 
-1767 LNIVSSAGG
+1767 
-1776 KEEFDMYSRARQGT
+1776 
-1790 LQKKHVKAMV
+1790 
-1800 SGFAEPTVRAR
+1800 
-1811 HCSSQRNLEID
+1811 
-1822 IEYDSED
+1822 
-1829 DQDSTCAS
+1829 
-1837 PPESRLWPE
+1837 
-1846 RSQSRQGDWSDCS
+1846 
-1859 SQSEV
+1859 
-1864 AHIDGRR
+1864 
-1871 DLTRLE
+1871 
-1877 MMEEQSMEWAGSPSW
+1877 
-1892 HLQSFCREKEALR
+1892 
-1905 CESSSEEQGWELDC
+1905 
-1919 KSPGWR
+1919 
-1925 RRLEHPLKGIHS
+1925 
-1937 TSLHKRT
+1937 
-1944 SGSKDPRGQELPGT
+1944 KDPRGQELPGT
-1958 ARQPP
+1958 AAWQAP
-1963 SRRGNR
+1963 SRRGNK
-1969 SIRRSQ
+1969 SVRRSQ
-1975 MQKPFLSSPDPPRS
+1975 MQKPLLSSPGPPRS
-1989 TTSETSVKD
+1989 TASETSAKD

-2023 EELPFKEGQILKVSG
+2023 EELPFKEGQILKVCG
-2038 DKDADGFYRGECAG
+2038 DKDADGFYRGECGG

-2081 LPGNTPLE
+2081 LPADTPME

-2120 EEYKSHPG
+2120 EKYKSHPG
-2128 QKHKDFEA
+2128 QKHQDFEA
-2136 ELLTPRSMV
+2136 ELLTPRRMV

-2158 ADVEAELTFSAGDV
+2158 ADVEAELTFSAGDI

-2209 MVEEPHSKDKET
+2209 MVEEIHSKDKEA

-2230 NLHGSVDQSDSS
+2230 TPDGSVDQSDSS
-2242 PTPPPPPPSCL
+2242 PTPPTLQPSCL

-2264 LAVLKCSDVPGQ
+2264 LALLKCSDVPGQ

-2291 KKLGTSKKN
+2291 KKLGSSKKN

>member
-1 MSKLSC
+1 
-7 VLGGSQPF
+7 
-15 SSTSTNLLG
+15 
-24 TRSGSY
+24 RSY
-30 KTCLAAGKT
+30 
-39 SGQVFPRARAGVQLW
+39 
-54 SLSPVPQAGKALPCL
+54 
-69 SHAVL
+69 
-74 QSGAD
+74 
-79 YGFLVS
+79 
-85 QNTKLLSAL
+85 
-94 EDLRHRCSSLAEE
+94 
-107 NSLLRRSCF
+107 F

-169 KKAFAC
+169 KKAFAR

-209 TAGKELSRGMSNV
+209 FAGK
-222 SSSSIFVKTGFH
+222 
-234 NQILYICMDMQD
+234 D

-284 SSKTSSGDTL
+284 SSKTGSGGAL
-294 PGAAAH
+294 PSAAARL
-300 MGAPVPTLNTCV
+300 GPPAPTLNTCIT
-312 KGSPLPKEA
+312 GPPLRQEA
-321 GLGDPALGG
+321 RLGDPARGG
-330 EAHRKE
+330 EA
-336 TEYVSDVV
+336 
-344 CTRCGSHPPQTGAV
+344 
-358 LVSKMSSSSARSH
+358 
-371 RARGTL
+371 
-377 LAAHCSTGMLSHGRG
+377 
-392 SVPIIFPG
+392 
-400 TGLLC
+400 
-405 CTFQPMKPGNPHLL
+405 
-419 KTRIFGVYVSSDT
+419 
-432 GSQGAGPVSRRAAL
+432 
-446 RSGAR
+446 
-451 PGVFPAP
+451 
-458 AARPGPAR
+458 
-466 PPLGGRSG
+466 
-474 TARQIRAASGR
+474 
-485 RLPAGGPRSRQVEPG
+485 PRE
-500 VQLLGPASEGHENF
+500 
-514 PPKNAVTDQESS
+514 
-526 QQIQQLEFELKK
+526 EFELKK

-586 WAGQVKSENAD
+586 WAGQVESENAD

-681 LEARIKDLEDQC
+681 LEWFSYGFVPHLVSLCQARVKDLEDQC

-704 EELKQFRLQTGK
+704 QELKQFRLQTGK

-739 PCWEKESTVPG
+739 PHWEKGTDELES
-750 LLTHQSTKKVQNGE
+750 
-764 TESELSQRVPDAT
+764 SQWAPDST
-777 VGSPA
+777 VGSPVA
-782 AATSSQ
+782 AIGSQ
-788 KQAKKVESQ
+788 KQGKKVESQ

-812 CPTPEVDTASEVEEL
+812 CPTPEVDTASEMEEL
-827 DVDSISLMP
+827 DVDSVSLMP

-842 PAKIQVFLARYSYN
+842 PAKLQVFLARYSYN

-913 LMTFLP
+913 LVTFLP

-971 HTAVP
+971 HTTVP

-1050 EQGRSD
+1050 EQGSSD

-1061 FFVGQDFCVAP
+1061 FFVGQDLCVAP
-1072 SMPKV
+1072 TMLKV

-1124 STQYVAKLEARPL
+1124 STPYVAKLEARPL

-1152 AVIYF
+1152 AVIHF

-1265 RASHLSSPLDS
+1265 RASHRSSPSDS

-1281 FTSRLPHGEP
+1281 FTSRLPRGEP
-1291 RGSLPARSPPTHQS
+1291 RGSLSARSPLTHQT

-1316 ASSDAKLTDLSS
+1316 DTSDAKFTDLSS
-1328 SHDSSAQSLPEKA
+1328 SHDGSARSLPEKA
-1341 SSPPHLSSPGAS
+1341 SSPPHLSSPSAS
-1353 LVQEGTSPQGSDAA
+1353 LVQVLGTSPQGSDAA
-1367 QDMKCLTVPPQ
+1367 RDKKCLTVPPQ
-1378 QADSTVLP
+1378 LAGSTVLP
-1386 GEDAEPVPPKEAEL
+1386 SEGTEPVPSREAEL

-1408 VQMEQHVTKAPEV
+1408 VQVGV
-1421 ESLSNSSL
+1421 F
-1429 KIPMDTCHACSV
+1429 I
-1441 EESSKSPSSEG
+1441 
-1452 EKEANEKHLSPEP
+1452 
-1465 LPSSSQAEGTE
+1465 
-1476 GTFRDA
+1476 
-1482 NTGSS
+1482 S
-1487 CQEFLRVSSGK
+1487 CP
-1498 EVMKEMSRV
+1498 
-1507 KREQEEKMSEMGR
+1507 QEEKMSEMGR

-1546 LSSEALEEKK
+1546 VSSEALEEKK
-1556 WDQRAPCYRENGE
+1556 WDQREPCYGENGE
-1569 KMDLCDTDSDEEIL
+1569 KVRYSRMDLCDTDSDEEIL

-1592 MNHSK
+1592 KNHSK

-1608 EDEDEDVKCVTEEKV
+1608 EEEDEDENCVKEKAN
-1623 DSQDSL
+1623 SQDSL
-1629 ETLTF
+1629 ETLTC
-1634 HSGATEKPLNIKEP
+1634 HSGRTEKPLNVKEP
-1648 FRKADGSNTS
+1648 FLKADGSNTS
-1658 TDLSAQTLWKEHGV
+1658 MDLSAQTPQEEHGV

-1677 DADHVNPAFVQL
+1677 DADHADPTF
-1689 AWSQKKTNWNQ
+1689 
-1700 ENDLMSGPGASPA
+1700 
-1713 WSKRKGNNYR
+1713 
-1723 EKIRSRPEMGRKRQ
+1723 MGRKRQ
-1737 NNLMEHCSRLLGNCS
+1737 NDLTEHCSRLLGNCS

-1767 LNIVSSAGG
+1767 LNVVSSAGG
-1776 KEEFDMYSRARQGT
+1776 KEGFDMYSRARQGT
-1790 LQKKHVKAMV
+1790 LRKTHRKAVV
-1800 SGFAEPTVRAR
+1800 SGLAEPAVMAT
-1811 HCSSQRNLEID
+1811 HCSSPRSLEID

-1846 RSQSRQGDWSDCS
+1846 GSQNCQGDWSDCS

-1864 AHIDGRR
+1864 AHMDGRR

-1877 MMEEQSMEWAGSPSW
+1877 MMEQQTMEWAGSPSQR
-1892 HLQSFCREKEALR
+1892 LRFFSQEKEALR

-1925 RRLEHPLKGIHS
+1925 RRLEHPSKGI
-1937 TSLHKRT
+1937 R
-1944 SGSKDPRGQELPGT
+1944 
-1958 ARQPP
+1958 
-1963 SRRGNR
+1963 
-1969 SIRRSQ
+1969 
-1975 MQKPFLSSPDPPRS
+1975 PPRS
-1989 TTSETSVKD
+1989 TASETSVKD

-2023 EELPFKEGQILKVSG
+2023 EELPFKEGQILKVCG
-2038 DKDADGFYRGECAG
+2038 DKDADGFYRGECSG

-2081 LPGNTPLE
+2081 LPADTPME
-2089 SIGNGTFSPPP
+2089 SIG
-2100 RRQTVP
+2100 
-2106 PPKPRRSKKGLDKQ
+2106 
-2120 EEYKSHPG
+2120 
-2128 QKHKDFEA
+2128 
-2136 ELLTPRSMV
+2136 
-2145 AVFDYN
+2145 
-2151 PKESSPN
+2151 
-2158 ADVEAELTFSAGDV
+2158 
-2172 ITVFGSMDDD
+2172 
-2182 GFYYGEL
+2182 
-2189 NQQRGLV
+2189 
-2196 PSNFLEAVTSDGG
+2196 
-2209 MVEEPHSKDKET
+2209 
-2221 FPLSAESQL
+2221 
-2230 NLHGSVDQSDSS
+2230 
-2242 PTPPPPPPSCL
+2242 
-2253 VMGEQCPEQAS
+2253 
-2264 LAVLKCSDVPGQ
+2264 
-2276 SKKKRGFFFKGKKLF
+2276 
-2291 KKLGTSKKN
+2291 

>member
-1 MSKLSC
+1 MDG
-7 VLGGSQPF
+7 LGCSRTDRHP
-15 SSTSTNLLG
+15 
-24 TRSGSY
+24 
-30 KTCLAAGKT
+30 
-39 SGQVFPRARAGVQLW
+39 
-54 SLSPVPQAGKALPCL
+54 
-69 SHAVL
+69 

-79 YGFLVS
+79 YSFLVS
-85 QNTKLLSAL
+85 QNTKLLRAL
-94 EDLRHRCSSLAEE
+94 EDLQHRCSSLAQE

-126 KRKNAELAVIAK
+126 KKKNAELAVIAK

-149 ANLKVVTAP
+149 ANLKVVAAP

-169 KKAFAC
+169 KKAFAR

-187 LLAKDKQIEALQQEC
+187 LLEKDKQIEALQQEC

-209 TAGKELSRGMSNV
+209 IAGK
-222 SSSSIFVKTGFH
+222 
-234 NQILYICMDMQD
+234 D

-252 VIEFDRLL
+252 VTEFSRLL

-275 LKNFKECLR
+275 LKSARGCLR
-284 SSKTSSGDTL
+284 GSRARSG
-294 PGAAAH
+294 PAA
-300 MGAPVPTLNTCV
+300 PRLETCGP
-312 KGSPLPKEA
+312 GSPRGKEA
-321 GLGDPALGG
+321 GLGERG
-330 EAHRKE
+330 E
-336 TEYVSDVV
+336 V
-344 CTRCGSHPPQTGAV
+344 
-358 LVSKMSSSSARSH
+358 
-371 RARGTL
+371 
-377 LAAHCSTGMLSHGRG
+377 
-392 SVPIIFPG
+392 
-400 TGLLC
+400 
-405 CTFQPMKPGNPHLL
+405 
-419 KTRIFGVYVSSDT
+419 
-432 GSQGAGPVSRRAAL
+432 
-446 RSGAR
+446 
-451 PGVFPAP
+451 
-458 AARPGPAR
+458 
-466 PPLGGRSG
+466 
-474 TARQIRAASGR
+474 
-485 RLPAGGPRSRQVEPG
+485 RQVGRWPVELG
-500 VQLLGPASEGHENF
+500 VQLLGLASEGHENF
-514 PPKNAVTDQESS
+514 PPRNEIKDQESN
-526 QQIQQLEFELKK
+526 QQIQHLESELKK

-586 WAGQVKSENAD
+586 WAGQVECENAH

-681 LEARIKDLEDQC
+681 LESTLDCMQARVKYLEDQC

-704 EELKQFRLQTGK
+704 QELKQFRLQTGK

-729 PLALCSSTPQ
+729 PLALCSSNPQ
-739 PCWEKESTVPG
+739 SHSEKESTVPG
-750 LLTHQSTKKVQNGE
+750 LLTHQSAKKVQNEE
-764 TESELSQRVPDAT
+764 TKELESSQQVPDAT
-777 VGSPA
+777 AGSPVA
-782 AATSSQ
+782 APSSQ
-788 KQAKKVESQ
+788 KQAKKMESQ

-812 CPTPEVDTASEVEEL
+812 CPTPEVDTASEMEEL
-827 DVDSISLMP
+827 DVDSISVMP

-842 PAKIQVFLARYSYN
+842 PAKLQVFLARYSYN

-913 LMTFLP
+913 LVTFLP

-933 SFVSASTSS
+933 SFVSASATS
-942 GDKSDFSI
+942 GDKSDIST

-998 LLPAGCPD
+998 LLPAGCPE

-1022 KSGFQTKAVIEKL
+1022 KSSFQTKAVIEKL
-1035 DLKTKAYRVSVQTVT
+1035 DLKTKTYRVSVQTVT
-1050 EQGRSD
+1050 ERGSSD

-1061 FFVGQDFCVAP
+1061 FFVGQDF
-1072 SMPKV
+1072 SMTPTMLKV
-1077 RSVTATSAEVMWLP
+1077 RSVTATSAEVTWLP
-1091 CNSNYNHAVYLNGE
+1091 CNSNYHHAVYLNGE
-1105 ECDITKPG
+1105 ERDVTKPG
-1113 VYWYTFRNLQP
+1113 VYWYTFRDLLP

-1137 KTPWEEVPEGQEQNS
+1137 KTPWEEVPEGQEQDS
-1152 AVIYF
+1152 AEIHF
-1157 TTPLAGTPDAPL
+1157 TTPRAGAPDAPL

-1204 YAVYADGQKAIEVTS
+1204 YAVYADGQKMIEVTS

-1246 SLYGESVDSV
+1246 SQYGESVDSV

-1265 RASHLSSPLDS
+1265 QASHCSSPSDS

-1281 FTSRLPHGEP
+1281 GVPRGEP
-1291 RGSLPARSPPTHQS
+1291 RGSGPARSPPTCQT
-1305 AALLLRQKVPT
+1305 AALLPQQKVPT
-1316 ASSDAKLTDLSS
+1316 CSSDAKLADLSS

-1341 SSPPHLSSPGAS
+1341 SSPSHLSSPSAS
-1353 LVQEGTSPQGSDAA
+1353 LVEVLGTSPQGSDDV
-1367 QDMKCLTVPPQ
+1367 QDKECLTVPSQ
-1378 QADSTVLP
+1378 QAGSTVLP
-1386 GEDAEPVPPKEAEL
+1386 GAGKEPVSSREAEL
-1400 QGLGEGTE
+1400 QGLTEGME
-1408 VQMEQHVTKAPEV
+1408 VQMEQSATKVPEL
-1421 ESLSNSSL
+1421 ESPPNSSL
-1429 KIPMDTCHACSV
+1429 QICMETCHACSV
-1441 EESSKSPSSEG
+1441 EESPKDPNAER
-1452 EKEANEKHLSPEP
+1452 EKEAKEKHLSPEP
-1465 LPSSSQAEGTE
+1465 LPSQSQAEGTE
-1476 GTFRDA
+1476 GTSQNRSV
-1482 NTGSS
+1482 NGSS
-1487 CQEFLRVSSGK
+1487 CQEFLRLSPGK
-1498 EVMKEMSRV
+1498 EVVKEISRV

-1556 WDQRAPCYRENGE
+1556 GDEREPCSQENGE
-1569 KMDLCDTDSDEEIL
+1569 KA
-1583 ERILELPLQ
+1583 PG
-1592 MNHSK
+1592 NK
-1597 KLFSIPEVTED
+1597 
-1608 EDEDEDVKCVTEEKV
+1608 
-1623 DSQDSL
+1623 
-1629 ETLTF
+1629 
-1634 HSGATEKPLNIKEP
+1634 
-1648 FRKADGSNTS
+1648 
-1658 TDLSAQTLWKEHGV
+1658 
-1672 KESRG
+1672 
-1677 DADHVNPAFVQL
+1677 DH
-1689 AWSQKKTNWNQ
+1689 
-1700 ENDLMSGPGASPA
+1700 
-1713 WSKRKGNNYR
+1713 
-1723 EKIRSRPEMGRKRQ
+1723 
-1737 NNLMEHCSRLLGNCS
+1737 
-1752 QMGGGLY
+1752 
-1759 RAPSLREE
+1759 
-1767 LNIVSSAGG
+1767 
-1776 KEEFDMYSRARQGT
+1776 
-1790 LQKKHVKAMV
+1790 
-1800 SGFAEPTVRAR
+1800 
-1811 HCSSQRNLEID
+1811 
-1822 IEYDSED
+1822 
-1829 DQDSTCAS
+1829 
-1837 PPESRLWPE
+1837 
-1846 RSQSRQGDWSDCS
+1846 
-1859 SQSEV
+1859 
-1864 AHIDGRR
+1864 
-1871 DLTRLE
+1871 
-1877 MMEEQSMEWAGSPSW
+1877 
-1892 HLQSFCREKEALR
+1892 
-1905 CESSSEEQGWELDC
+1905 
-1919 KSPGWR
+1919 
-1925 RRLEHPLKGIHS
+1925 
-1937 TSLHKRT
+1937 
-1944 SGSKDPRGQELPGT
+1944 RGQEPAGT
-1958 ARQPP
+1958 AAWQAP
-1963 SRRGNR
+1963 SRRGNK
-1969 SIRRSQ
+1969 STRRSQ
-1975 MQKPFLSSPDPPRS
+1975 MQKPLLPGPDPPRT

-2005 ALFDYDPVSMSP
+2005 ALFDYDPISMSP

-2023 EELPFKEGQILKVSG
+2023 EELPFKEGQILKVCG

-2062 SEVQVE
+2062 SEVQVD
-2068 NNEIKKQLLKQGF
+2068 NDEIKKQLLKQGF
-2081 LPGNTPLE
+2081 LPADRPRE
-2089 SIGNGTFSPPP
+2089 STGNGTFSPPP
-2100 RRQTVP
+2100 RRQMVP
-2106 PPKPRRSKKGLDKQ
+2106 PPKPRRSKKAGLGK
-2120 EEYKSHPG
+2120 EKYKSHPG
-2128 QKHKDFEA
+2128 QKQKDFEA
-2136 ELLTPRSMV
+2136 ELLPSRSMV

-2158 ADVEAELTFSAGDV
+2158 ADVEAELTFSAGDI

-2209 MVEEPHSKDKET
+2209 TLEELHSKDKEA
-2221 FPLSAESQL
+2221 FLLSAESQL
-2230 NLHGSVDQSDSS
+2230 NPDESVNQSESS
-2242 PTPPPPPPSCL
+2242 LTPTQPPSCL
-2253 VMGEQCPEQAS
+2253 VMDEQCPEQAL
-2264 LAVLKCSDVPGQ
+2264 LAALKCSDVPGRR
-2276 SKKKRGFFFKGKKLF
+2276 KKRRGFFFKGKKIF
-2291 KKLGTSKKN
+2291 KRLGSSKKN

>member
-1 MSKLSC
+1 MQEPERGVPSTAPGHSGVPAASARPDLDTREGA
-7 VLGGSQPF
+7 GGD
-15 SSTSTNLLG
+15 T
-24 TRSGSY
+24 
-30 KTCLAAGKT
+30 AGC
-39 SGQVFPRARAGVQLW
+39 R
-54 SLSPVPQAGKALPCL
+54 LSPASEQDGAPQPQEESSGTLRVPPPDAQRVHSAPELVRPLRAMERTDRAPK
-69 SHAVL
+69 
-74 QSGAD
+74 SGAD
-79 YGFLVS
+79 YSFLVS

-158 VPLKGS
+158 MPLKGS

-169 KKAFAC
+169 KKAFAR

-209 TAGKELSRGMSNV
+209 LAGK
-222 SSSSIFVKTGFH
+222 
-234 NQILYICMDMQD
+234 D

-252 VIEFDRLL
+252 IIEFDRLL

-284 SSKTSSGDTL
+284 SSKMTSGSAMSS
-294 PGAAAH
+294 AAAH
-300 MGAPVPTLNTCV
+300 PGPTNSCLKDAPQ
-312 KGSPLPKEA
+312 PKEA
-321 GLGDPALGG
+321 LGD
-330 EAHRKE
+330 
-336 TEYVSDVV
+336 
-344 CTRCGSHPPQTGAV
+344 
-358 LVSKMSSSSARSH
+358 
-371 RARGTL
+371 
-377 LAAHCSTGMLSHGRG
+377 
-392 SVPIIFPG
+392 SV
-400 TGLLC
+400 
-405 CTFQPMKPGNPHLL
+405 
-419 KTRIFGVYVSSDT
+419 
-432 GSQGAGPVSRRAAL
+432 
-446 RSGAR
+446 
-451 PGVFPAP
+451 
-458 AARPGPAR
+458 
-466 PPLGGRSG
+466 LGGR
-474 TARQIRAASGR
+474 ARRE
-485 RLPAGGPRSRQVEPG
+485 VEPG
-500 VQLLGPASEGHENF
+500 VQPLGPASEGHENF
-514 PPKNAVTDQESS
+514 PPKNAVTNQESS
-526 QQIQQLEFELKK
+526 KQIQQLEAELKK

-586 WAGQVKSENAD
+586 WAGQVESENAD

-669 EAKREHEGAVQL
+669 EARREHEGAVQL
-681 LEARIKDLEDQC
+681 LEARVKDLEDQC

-704 EELKQFRLQTGK
+704 QELQQFRLQTGK

-739 PCWEKESTVPG
+739 PRWEKESAVPG
-750 LLTHQSTKKVQNGE
+750 LLPHQSTKKVHNEGSDE
-764 TESELSQRVPDAT
+764 LELSQRGPNT
-777 VGSPA
+777 TMGSPA
-782 AATSSQ
+782 APTSAQ
-788 KQAKKVESQ
+788 KQSKKGESQ
-797 SNSSKSE
+797 SSSSKSE

-812 CPTPEVDTASEVEEL
+812 CPTPEVDTASEMEEL

-842 PAKIQVFLARYSYN
+842 PAKLQVFLARYSYN

-913 LMTFLP
+913 LMMFLP
-919 SELNDLTHSSYQEK
+919 PELNDLTHSSYQEK
-933 SFVSASTSS
+933 SLVSTSTSS
-942 GDKSDFSI
+942 GDKSEFSI
-950 EESSISPL
+950 EESSASPL

-1022 KSGFQTKAVIEKL
+1022 KSGLQTKAVIEKL
-1035 DLKTKAYRVSVQTVT
+1035 DLHSRAYRVSVQTVT
-1050 EQGRSD
+1050 EHGSSD

-1061 FFVGQDFCVAP
+1061 FFVGQDFGVAP
-1072 SMPKV
+1072 TMLKV
-1077 RSVTATSAEVMWLP
+1077 RSVTATSAEVTWLP
-1091 CNSNYNHAVYLNGE
+1091 CNSNYSHGVYLNGQ
-1105 ECDITKPG
+1105 ECDVTKPG

-1124 STQYVAKLEARPL
+1124 STQYVAKLEARPM
-1137 KTPWEEVPEGQEQNS
+1137 KSPWEEVPKGQEQDS
-1152 AVIYF
+1152 AVIHF

-1169 DVQVEAGPSP
+1169 DVQVEHGPSP

-1204 YAVYADGQKAIEVTS
+1204 YAVYADGQKVIEVTS

-1246 SLYGESVDSV
+1246 SQYGESVDSV

-1265 RASHLSSPLDS
+1265 QSSHCPSS
-1276 AVSTT
+1276 VCTT
-1281 FTSRLPHGEP
+1281 VPPRLPRWAP
-1291 RGSLPARSPPTHQS
+1291 RALLPPRSPQHTFQ
-1305 AALLLRQKVPT
+1305 QKIP
-1316 ASSDAKLTDLSS
+1316 AESSDAKLTDPSS
-1328 SHDSSAQSLPEKA
+1328 SPVGSVQPLTEEA
-1341 SSPPHLSSPGAS
+1341 SSPAHLPSPGAS
-1353 LVQEGTSPQGSDAA
+1353 SVQAPGTFLQGLDIEGDK
-1367 QDMKCLTVPPQ
+1367 KCLSVPPQ
-1378 QADSTVLP
+1378 QVGTVLP
-1386 GEDAEPVPPKEAEL
+1386 GPGTEPGPSQK
-1400 QGLGEGTE
+1400 QGMQQLGEGME
-1408 VQMEQHVTKAPEV
+1408 VQMEQPRTKAAEQG
-1421 ESLSNSSL
+1421 S
-1429 KIPMDTCHACSV
+1429 PMDSGVKLQTETCHVCSV
-1441 EESSKSPSSEG
+1441 QEAPKGPSADMER
-1452 EKEANEKHLSPEP
+1452 EAEKHLSPEP
-1465 LPSSSQAEGTE
+1465 PSSPSQAGEMQ
-1476 GTFRDA
+1476 GTFQD
-1482 NTGSS
+1482 GSS
-1487 CQEFLRVSSGK
+1487 CQDFLRLSPGK
-1498 EVMKEMSRV
+1498 EVKKEMSRV
-1507 KREQEEKMSEMGR
+1507 NREQEEKLSEMGR
-1520 RQLTLFAE
+1520 RQLTLFSE

-1556 WDQRAPCYRENGE
+1556 WDQREPCSQENGE

-1592 MNHSK
+1592 KNHSK

-1608 EDEDEDVKCVTEEKV
+1608 EDEDEDEKGVTEEKT
-1623 DSQDSL
+1623 DPQDSL
-1629 ETLTF
+1629 ETQTY
-1634 HSGATEKPLNIKEP
+1634 HSGRTEKPPNGKEP
-1648 FRKADGSNTS
+1648 FLKEDGSNTS
-1658 TDLSAQTLWKEHGV
+1658 MKVSAQTPQGAHSA
-1672 KESRG
+1672 KESRAE
-1677 DADHVNPAFVQL
+1677 ADRANPAFGQL
-1689 AWSQKKTNWNQ
+1689 SCSQKKAHWNWGYQ
-1700 ENDLMSGPGASPA
+1700 ENDPKSGSGTSSS
-1713 WSKRKGNNYR
+1713 WNKKKGNNYR
-1723 EKIRSRPEMGRKRQ
+1723 EKIRSRPEISRKRQ
-1737 NNLMEHCSRLLGNCS
+1737 SDLTEHCSRLLGSCS
-1752 QMGGGLY
+1752 QMGSGLY

-1767 LNIVSSAGG
+1767 LNVVSSAAG
-1776 KEEFDMYSRARQGT
+1776 KEGLDLYSRARQGT
-1790 LQKKHVKAMV
+1790 LRKKAPRAVG
-1800 SGFAEPTVRAR
+1800 SGGAEPAVIAT
-1811 HCSSQRNLEID
+1811 HCPSPRSLEID

-1829 DQDSTCAS
+1829 EQDSTCAS
-1837 PPESRLWPE
+1837 SLESRLWPE
-1846 RSQSRQGDWSDCS
+1846 RSQSCQGDWSDCS

-1864 AHIDGRR
+1864 AHLGGRR

-1877 MMEEQSMEWAGSPSW
+1877 MMEEQGVEWAGSPSR
-1892 HLQSFCREKEALR
+1892 HLRFFCREKEAPR

-1925 RRLEHPLKGIHS
+1925 RRLEHSSKGIRS
-1937 TSLHKRT
+1937 TSLHKRAP
-1944 SGSKDPRGQELPGT
+1944 SHKDSRGPEPPGT
-1958 ARQPP
+1958 GTWQAP
-1963 SRRGNR
+1963 SRRQIR
-1969 SIRRSQ
+1969 SERRSQ
-1975 MQKPFLSSPDPPRS
+1975 MQKPLLSSPGLPRS
-1989 TTSETSVKD
+1989 TAPESSGKD

-2005 ALFDYDPVSMSP
+2005 ALFDYDPASMSP

-2023 EELPFKEGQILKVSG
+2023 EELPFKEGQILKVCG

-2062 SEVQVE
+2062 SEVPVE
-2068 NNEIKKQLLKQGF
+2068 SSELKQQLLKQGF
-2081 LPGNTPLE
+2081 LPADTE
-2089 SIGNGTFSPPP
+2089 SP
-2100 RRQTVP
+2100 
-2106 PPKPRRSKKGLDKQ
+2106 GLDKQ
-2120 EEYKSHPG
+2120 ERKSPPG
-2128 QKHKDFEA
+2128 QKHKDIEA
-2136 ELLTPRSMV
+2136 ELLTPRRMV
-2145 AVFDYN
+2145 AAFDYN

-2158 ADVEAELTFSAGDV
+2158 TDVEAELTFSAGDV

-2196 PSNFLEAVTSDGG
+2196 PSNFLEAVPLDGSTAK
-2209 MVEEPHSKDKET
+2209 EFHSKEKEAS
-2221 FPLSAESQL
+2221 PLSAESQL
-2230 NLHGSVDQSDSS
+2230 NADGSVGQSDSS
-2242 PTPPPPPPSCL
+2242 PSPPLPAPSCL
-2253 VMGEQCPEQAS
+2253 VPGEQRPEQAS
-2264 LAVLKCSDVPGQ
+2264 LPLLACSDAPGQ
-2276 SKKKRGFFFKGKKLF
+2276 RKKKRGFFFKGKNLF
-2291 KKLGTSKKN
+2291 KRLGSSKKN

>member
-1 MSKLSC
+1 MQEPERGVPSAATGQSGVPAASACPDLDTREGAGGDTAGCQLSP
-7 VLGGSQPF
+7 GSEQDGASQPQEE
-15 SSTSTNLLG
+15 S
-24 TRSGSY
+24 SGSRRVPPPDPQRVHSAPE
-30 KTCLAAGKT
+30 L
-39 SGQVFPRARAGVQLW
+39 VRPLRAMDRTDR
-54 SLSPVPQAGKALPCL
+54 PPK
-69 SHAVL
+69 
-74 QSGAD
+74 SGAD
-79 YGFLVS
+79 YSFLVS

-94 EDLRHRCSSLAEE
+94 EDLRHRCASLAEE

-158 VPLKGS
+158 MPLKGS

-169 KKAFAC
+169 KKAFAR

-209 TAGKELSRGMSNV
+209 LTGK
-222 SSSSIFVKTGFH
+222 
-234 NQILYICMDMQD
+234 D

-284 SSKTSSGDTL
+284 SSKMSSAM
-294 PGAAAH
+294 PGAAACPGPTNSCLK
-300 MGAPVPTLNTCV
+300 GA
-312 KGSPLPKEA
+312 SRPKEA
-321 GLGDPALGG
+321 LGDPALG
-330 EAHRKE
+330 E
-336 TEYVSDVV
+336 
-344 CTRCGSHPPQTGAV
+344 
-358 LVSKMSSSSARSH
+358 
-371 RARGTL
+371 RAR
-377 LAAHCSTGMLSHGRG
+377 RE
-392 SVPIIFPG
+392 
-400 TGLLC
+400 
-405 CTFQPMKPGNPHLL
+405 
-419 KTRIFGVYVSSDT
+419 
-432 GSQGAGPVSRRAAL
+432 
-446 RSGAR
+446 
-451 PGVFPAP
+451 
-458 AARPGPAR
+458 
-466 PPLGGRSG
+466 
-474 TARQIRAASGR
+474 
-485 RLPAGGPRSRQVEPG
+485 VEPG
-500 VQLLGPASEGHENF
+500 VQSLGPASEGHENF
-514 PPKNAVTDQESS
+514 PPKNAVTNQESS
-526 QQIQQLEFELKK
+526 KQIQQLEVELKK

-586 WAGQVKSENAD
+586 WAGQVESENAD

-669 EAKREHEGAVQL
+669 EARREHEGAVQL
-681 LEARIKDLEDQC
+681 LEARVKDLEDQC

-704 EELKQFRLQTGK
+704 QELQQFRLQTGK

-739 PCWEKESTVPG
+739 PRWEKESAVPG
-750 LLTHQSTKKVQNGE
+750 LLPHQSTKKVHHEG
-764 TESELSQRVPDAT
+764 SDKLELSQRGLDTT

-782 AATSSQ
+782 APTSAQ
-788 KQAKKVESQ
+788 KQSKKGESQ
-797 SNSSKSE
+797 SSSSKSE

-812 CPTPEVDTASEVEEL
+812 CPTPEVDTASEMEEL

-842 PAKIQVFLARYSYN
+842 PAKLQVFLARYSYN

-890 GELMDGRR
+890 GELMDGQR

-913 LMTFLP
+913 LMMFLP
-919 SELNDLTHSSYQEK
+919 PELNDLTHSSYQEK
-933 SFVSASTSS
+933 SLVSASTSS
-942 GDKSDFSI
+942 GDKSEFSI

-958 ASRAE
+958 ASRTE

-1022 KSGFQTKAVIEKL
+1022 KSGLQTKAVIEKL
-1035 DLKTKAYRVSVQTVT
+1035 DLHSRAYRVSVQTVT
-1050 EQGRSD
+1050 EHGSSD

-1061 FFVGQDFCVAP
+1061 FFVGQDFGMAP
-1072 SMPKV
+1072 TMLKV
-1077 RSVTATSAEVMWLP
+1077 RSVTATSAEITWLP
-1091 CNSNYNHAVYLNGE
+1091 CSSNYSHGVYLNGQ
-1105 ECDITKPG
+1105 ECDVTKPG

-1124 STQYVAKLEARPL
+1124 STQYVAKLEARPM
-1137 KTPWEEVPEGQEQNS
+1137 KTPWEEVPKGQEQDS
-1152 AVIYF
+1152 AMIHF

-1204 YAVYADGQKAIEVTS
+1204 YAVYADGQKVIEVTS

-1246 SLYGESVDSV
+1246 SQYGESVDSV

-1265 RASHLSSPLDS
+1265 QSSHCAAP
-1276 AVSTT
+1276 VCTT
-1281 FTSRLPHGEP
+1281 VPSRLPRGGP
-1291 RGSLPARSPPTHQS
+1291 RASLPTHSPQHT
-1305 AALLLRQKVPT
+1305 LLFQQKIP
-1316 ASSDAKLTDLSS
+1316 AKSSDAKLTDPSS
-1328 SHDSSAQSLPEKA
+1328 SPVGSARPLTEKA
-1341 SSPPHLSSPGAS
+1341 SSPPRLPSLSAS
-1353 LVQEGTSPQGSDAA
+1353 LVQAPGTSPQGLDAEG
-1367 QDMKCLTVPPQ
+1367 DKKCLSVPPQ
-1378 QADSTVLP
+1378 QTGAVLLGQGTEP
-1386 GEDAEPVPPKEAEL
+1386 GPSQK
-1400 QGLGEGTE
+1400 QGIQQLGEGTE
-1408 VQMEQHVTKAPEV
+1408 VQTEQPRTKVPELGSPTDSGV
-1421 ESLSNSSL
+1421 KLQTE
-1429 KIPMDTCHACSV
+1429 TCHVCSV
-1441 EESSKSPSSEG
+1441 EEAPKGPSADMER
-1452 EKEANEKHLSPEP
+1452 EAEKHLSPEP
-1465 LPSSSQAEGTE
+1465 LSSPSQAG
-1476 GTFRDA
+1476 GMQDTFQDG
-1482 NTGSS
+1482 NTSGSS
-1487 CQEFLRVSSGK
+1487 CQDFLRLSAGK

-1507 KREQEEKMSEMGR
+1507 KREQEEKLSEMGR
-1520 RQLTLFAE
+1520 RQLTLFTE

-1556 WDQRAPCYRENGE
+1556 WDQREPCSQENGE

-1592 MNHSK
+1592 KNHSK

-1608 EDEDEDVKCVTEEKV
+1608 EDEDEDEKGVTEEKT
-1623 DSQDSL
+1623 DLQDSL
-1629 ETLTF
+1629 ETQAY
-1634 HSGATEKPLNIKEP
+1634 HSGRTEKSPNSKEP
-1648 FRKADGSNTS
+1648 FQKEDGNSTS
-1658 TDLSAQTLWKEHGV
+1658 MDVSAQTPQGEHSAKERRA
-1672 KESRG
+1672 E
-1677 DADHVNPAFVQL
+1677 ADHANPAFGQL
-1689 AWSQKKTNWNQ
+1689 SCSQKKAHWNWGYQ
-1700 ENDLMSGPGASPA
+1700 ENDPKSGSGTSPS
-1713 WSKRKGNNYR
+1713 WSKKKGNNYR
-1723 EKIRSRPEMGRKRQ
+1723 EKIRGRPEISRKRQ
-1737 NNLMEHCSRLLGNCS
+1737 SDLTEHCSRLLGNCS
-1752 QMGGGLY
+1752 QMGSGLY

-1767 LNIVSSAGG
+1767 LNVVSSAGG
-1776 KEEFDMYSRARQGT
+1776 KEGLDLYSRARQGT
-1790 LQKKHVKAMV
+1790 LRKKTPRAVG
-1800 SGFAEPTVRAR
+1800 SRGAEPAVITT
-1811 HCSSQRNLEID
+1811 HCPSSRSLEID

-1837 PPESRLWPE
+1837 SLESRLWPE
-1846 RSQSRQGDWSDCS
+1846 RSQSCQGDWSDCS
-1859 SQSEV
+1859 SRSEV
-1864 AHIDGRR
+1864 AHLGGRR

-1877 MMEEQSMEWAGSPSW
+1877 MMEEQGIEWVGSPSQ
-1892 HLQSFCREKEALR
+1892 HLRFFCREKEASR

-1925 RRLEHPLKGIHS
+1925 RRLEHSSKGIRS
-1937 TSLHKRT
+1937 TSLHKRA
-1944 SGSKDPRGQELPGT
+1944 SSHKDSRGPEPPDT
-1958 ARQPP
+1958 AAWQAP
-1963 SRRGNR
+1963 SRRRSR

-1975 MQKPFLSSPDPPRS
+1975 MQKPLLSSPGLPSS
-1989 TTSETSVKD
+1989 TAPESSGKD

-2023 EELPFKEGQILKVSG
+2023 EELPFKEGQILKVCG

-2062 SEVQVE
+2062 SEVPVE
-2068 NNEIKKQLLKQGF
+2068 SSELKQQLLKQGF
-2081 LPGNTPLE
+2081 LPADTE
-2089 SIGNGTFSPPP
+2089 SPGNGTFSPPP

-2106 PPKPRRSKKGLDKQ
+2106 PPKPRRSKKAGLDKQ
-2120 EEYKSHPG
+2120 EYKSQPG
-2128 QKHKDFEA
+2128 QKHKDIEA
-2136 ELLTPRSMV
+2136 ELLTPRRMV
-2145 AVFDYN
+2145 AAFDYN

-2158 ADVEAELTFSAGDV
+2158 TDVE
-2172 ITVFGSMDDD
+2172 
-2182 GFYYGEL
+2182 GEL

-2196 PSNFLEAVTSDGG
+2196 PSNFLEAVPLDGDTAK
-2209 MVEEPHSKDKET
+2209 EFHSNDKEAS
-2221 FPLSAESQL
+2221 PLSAESQL
-2230 NLHGSVDQSDSS
+2230 NPDGSVDQSDSS
-2242 PTPPPPPPSCL
+2242 PSPPLQAPSCL
-2253 VMGEQCPEQAS
+2253 VPGEQSPEQAS
-2264 LAVLKCSDVPGQ
+2264 LALLTCSDAPGQ
-2276 SKKKRGFFFKGKKLF
+2276 SKKKRGFFFKGKNLF
-2291 KKLGTSKKN
+2291 KRLGSNKKN

>member
-1 MSKLSC
+1 
-7 VLGGSQPF
+7 
-15 SSTSTNLLG
+15 
-24 TRSGSY
+24 
-30 KTCLAAGKT
+30 
-39 SGQVFPRARAGVQLW
+39 
-54 SLSPVPQAGKALPCL
+54 
-69 SHAVL
+69 
-74 QSGAD
+74 QSEAD

-158 VPLKGS
+158 VPLKGP

-169 KKAFAC
+169 KKAFAR

-209 TAGKELSRGMSNV
+209 SAGK
-222 SSSSIFVKTGFH
+222 
-234 NQILYICMDMQD
+234 D

-275 LKNFKECLR
+275 LKNFKESLR
-284 SSKTSSGDTL
+284 SFKTSSGSAL
-294 PGAAAH
+294 PSAATRL
-300 MGAPVPTLNTCV
+300 G
-312 KGSPLPKEA
+312 PL
-321 GLGDPALGG
+321 
-330 EAHRKE
+330 
-336 TEYVSDVV
+336 
-344 CTRCGSHPPQTGAV
+344 
-358 LVSKMSSSSARSH
+358 
-371 RARGTL
+371 
-377 LAAHCSTGMLSHGRG
+377 
-392 SVPIIFPG
+392 
-400 TGLLC
+400 
-405 CTFQPMKPGNPHLL
+405 
-419 KTRIFGVYVSSDT
+419 
-432 GSQGAGPVSRRAAL
+432 
-446 RSGAR
+446 
-451 PGVFPAP
+451 
-458 AARPGPAR
+458 
-466 PPLGGRSG
+466 
-474 TARQIRAASGR
+474 
-485 RLPAGGPRSRQVEPG
+485 VEPG
-500 VQLLGPASEGHENF
+500 VQPLGPASEGHENF
-514 PPKNAVTDQESS
+514 PPKNAVTDPESTY
-526 QQIQQLEFELKK
+526 QIKQLEFELKK

-565 EVQSENARL
+565 EVQNENARL

-586 WAGQVKSENAD
+586 WAGQVESENAD

-639 RQQLEVEHKEAL
+639 RQLLEVEHKEAL

-681 LEARIKDLEDQC
+681 LESTLDCMQARVKDLEDQC

-704 EELKQFRLQTGK
+704 QELKQFRLQTGK

-739 PCWEKESTVPG
+739 PHWEKESTVPG
-750 LLTHQSTKKVQNGE
+750 LLTHQSAKKVHNE
-764 TESELSQRVPDAT
+764 AADELESLQRAPDAT
-777 VGSPA
+777 VGSPVA
-782 AATSSQ
+782 AAGAQ
-788 KQAKKVESQ
+788 KQAKKAESQ
-797 SNSSKSE
+797 SSSSKSE
-804 SMQNSPKS
+804 SMHNSPKS
-812 CPTPEVDTASEVEEL
+812 CPTPEVDTASEMEEL

-842 PAKIQVFLARYSYN
+842 HAKLQVFLARYSYN

-875 YIYIY
+875 YIYVY

-933 SFVSASTSS
+933 GFISASTSS
-942 GDKSDFSI
+942 GDKSDLSV

-958 ASRAE
+958 TSRAE
-963 GDQEEPVS
+963 GDQEEPIS

-998 LLPAGCPD
+998 LVPAGCPD
-1006 IQSYNIYVD
+1006 VQSYNIYVD

-1035 DLKTKAYRVSVQTVT
+1035 DLKSKAYRVSVQSVT
-1050 EQGRSD
+1050 EQGSSD

-1061 FFVGQDFCVAP
+1061 FFVGQDFGVAP
-1072 SMPKV
+1072 TMLKV
-1077 RSVTATSAEVMWLP
+1077 RSVTATSAEVTWLP

-1124 STQYVAKLEARPL
+1124 STAYVAKLEARPL
-1137 KTPWEEVPEGQEQNS
+1137 QSPWEEPPEGQEQSS
-1152 AVIYF
+1152 AVIHF

-1265 RASHLSSPLDS
+1265 RASHRSSPSRS
-1276 AVSTT
+1276 ALSTT
-1281 FTSRLPHGEP
+1281 FTSRPPRGEP
-1291 RGSLPARSPPTHQS
+1291 RGPLPARSTPTHQA
-1305 AALLLRQKVPT
+1305 AALLLQQKAPT
-1316 ASSDAKLTDLSS
+1316 DNSDAKLTDPSS
-1328 SHDSSAQSLPEKA
+1328 NRDGSAP
-1341 SSPPHLSSPGAS
+1341 
-1353 LVQEGTSPQGSDAA
+1353 
-1367 QDMKCLTVPPQ
+1367 
-1378 QADSTVLP
+1378 
-1386 GEDAEPVPPKEAEL
+1386 
-1400 QGLGEGTE
+1400 
-1408 VQMEQHVTKAPEV
+1408 
-1421 ESLSNSSL
+1421 L
-1429 KIPMDTCHACSV
+1429 KIHLETCHTCSV
-1441 EESSKSPSSEG
+1441 EESPKGPGAER
-1452 EKEANEKHLSPEP
+1452 EKEAKEQHWNPEP
-1465 LPSSSQAEGTE
+1465 PPSPSQAEGT
-1476 GTFRDA
+1476 GATPRDT
-1482 NTGSS
+1482 NTGGSS
-1487 CQEFLRVSSGK
+1487 CQDFLRLSPGK

-1556 WDQRAPCYRENGE
+1556 WDQREPCYRENGE

-1592 MNHSK
+1592 KNHSK

-1608 EDEDEDVKCVTEEKV
+1608 EDEDEDER
-1623 DSQDSL
+1623 
-1629 ETLTF
+1629 
-1634 HSGATEKPLNIKEP
+1634 TEKPLSIKEP
-1648 FRKADGSNTS
+1648 FVKAGGSNTS
-1658 TDLSAQTLWKEHGV
+1658 MDLSAQT
-1672 KESRG
+1672 
-1677 DADHVNPAFVQL
+1677 
-1689 AWSQKKTNWNQ
+1689 NWNWGYQ
-1700 ENDLMSGPGASPA
+1700 ENDPKSGTGASPA
-1713 WSKRKGNNYR
+1713 RSKKKGNNYR
-1723 EKIRSRPEMGRKRQ
+1723 EKVRNRPEMGRKRQ
-1737 NNLMEHCSRLLGNCS
+1737 NDLTEHCSRLLGNCG

-1776 KEEFDMYSRARQGT
+1776 KEGFDMYSRARQGA
-1790 LQKKHVKAMV
+1790 LRKNNKKVV
-1800 SGFAEPTVRAR
+1800 SGFAEPAVRATR
-1811 HCSSQRNLEID
+1811 CSSPRSLEID

-1829 DQDSTCAS
+1829 DQDSSCAS

-1846 RSQSRQGDWSDCS
+1846 TSQSCQGDWSDCS
-1859 SQSEV
+1859 N
-1864 AHIDGRR
+1864 
-1871 DLTRLE
+1871 
-1877 MMEEQSMEWAGSPSW
+1877 PS
-1892 HLQSFCREKEALR
+1892 
-1905 CESSSEEQGWELDC
+1905 
-1919 KSPGWR
+1919 
-1925 RRLEHPLKGIHS
+1925 
-1937 TSLHKRT
+1937 
-1944 SGSKDPRGQELPGT
+1944 GQELLG
-1958 ARQPP
+1958 AAAWQGP
-1963 SRRGNR
+1963 SRRR
-1969 SIRRSQ
+1969 KKSLRRSQ
-1975 MQKPFLSSPDPPRS
+1975 MQKPLLSSPGEQAAGGCCWGMELTLSLVCPCLHTGPPRS
-1989 TTSETSVKD
+1989 TASETSVKD

-2023 EELPFKEGQILKVSG
+2023 EELPFKEGQILKVCG

-2081 LPGNTPLE
+2081 LPADTPME

-2100 RRQTVP
+2100 RRQSVP
-2106 PPKPRRSKKGLDKQ
+2106 PPKPRRSKKAQGRLFYFCPADQ
-2120 EEYKSHPG
+2120 QH
-2128 QKHKDFEA
+2128 HDFGA

-2158 ADVEAELTFSAGDV
+2158 ADVEAELTFSAGDI

-2196 PSNFLEAVTSDGG
+2196 PSNFLE
-2209 MVEEPHSKDKET
+2209 
-2221 FPLSAESQL
+2221 
-2230 NLHGSVDQSDSS
+2230 
-2242 PTPPPPPPSCL
+2242 
-2253 VMGEQCPEQAS
+2253 
-2264 LAVLKCSDVPGQ
+2264 
-2276 SKKKRGFFFKGKKLF
+2276 
-2291 KKLGTSKKN
+2291 

>member
-1 MSKLSC
+1 MDPEPPQTGDAVPVASASPDVAL
-7 VLGGSQPF
+7 LTDTREGAGGGGDSAPRVAPGRERDDEPRPQEDSHSPDPQ
-15 SSTSTNLLG
+15 LVG
-24 TRSGSY
+24 P
-30 KTCLAAGKT
+30 
-39 SGQVFPRARAGVQLW
+39 PRAMEGLGRERPDG
-54 SLSPVPQAGKALPCL
+54 PP
-69 SHAVL
+69 

-79 YGFLVS
+79 YGFLVR
-85 QNTKLLSAL
+85 QNMKLLSAL
-94 EDLRHRCSSLAEE
+94 EDLRHRCSSLTEE

-116 PQTEEKVKHL
+116 PETEEKVKHL

-149 ANLKVVTAP
+149 ANLKVVSVTAP

-169 KKAFAC
+169 KKAFAR

-209 TAGKELSRGMSNV
+209 TAGKG
-222 SSSSIFVKTGFH
+222 
-234 NQILYICMDMQD
+234 

-252 VIEFDRLL
+252 AVEFDRLL
-260 RESQREVLRLQRQIA
+260 RESQKEVLRLQRQIA
-275 LKNFKECLR
+275 LKNYKDCLR
-284 SSKTSSGDTL
+284 SSKSSSGGSL
-294 PGAAAH
+294 PSNAACPA
-300 MGAPVPTLNTCV
+300 LNAGC
-312 KGSPLPKEA
+312 KASLAAKEIRS
-321 GLGDPALGG
+321 GDPAQGG
-330 EAHRKE
+330 
-336 TEYVSDVV
+336 
-344 CTRCGSHPPQTGAV
+344 
-358 LVSKMSSSSARSH
+358 
-371 RARGTL
+371 
-377 LAAHCSTGMLSHGRG
+377 AAHGKVES
-392 SVPIIFPG
+392 
-400 TGLLC
+400 
-405 CTFQPMKPGNPHLL
+405 
-419 KTRIFGVYVSSDT
+419 GV
-432 GSQGAGPVSRRAAL
+432 
-446 RSGAR
+446 
-451 PGVFPAP
+451 
-458 AARPGPAR
+458 
-466 PPLGGRSG
+466 
-474 TARQIRAASGR
+474 
-485 RLPAGGPRSRQVEPG
+485 LP
-500 VQLLGPASEGHENF
+500 LGPALEGHENS

-586 WAGQVKSENAD
+586 WAGQVESENAD

-606 KERDSVIQTNQGLQT
+606 KERDSVIQRNQGLQT

-626 EQVLKHMRNVAER
+626 EQVLKHMRDVAER
-639 RQQLEVEHKEAL
+639 RQLLEAEHKEAL

-681 LEARIKDLEDQC
+681 LESTLDCMQARVKDLEDQC

-704 EELKQFRLQTGK
+704 QELQQFRLQTGK

-739 PCWEKESTVPG
+739 PHWEKDSSGPA
-750 LLTHQSTKKVQNGE
+750 LLAHQTTKKVHNEE
-764 TESELSQRVPDAT
+764 TNESESSQRVPEAA
-777 VGSPA
+777 VGSPVSVA
-782 AATSSQ
+782 SSQ
-788 KQAKKVESQ
+788 KQTKKAESQ
-797 SNSSKSE
+797 SSSSKSE
-804 SMQNSPKS
+804 SMQNSSKS
-812 CPTPEVDTASEVEEL
+812 CPTPEVDTASEMEEL

-842 PAKIQVFLARYSYN
+842 PAKLQVFLARYSYN

-913 LMTFLP
+913 LMTVLP

-958 ASRAE
+958 VSRAE
-963 GDQEEPVS
+963 GDQEERVS

-1035 DLKTKAYRVSVQTVT
+1035 DLKTKAYRVSVQSVT
-1050 EQGRSD
+1050 EKGSSD

-1061 FFVGQDFCVAP
+1061 FFVGQDLCVAP
-1072 SMPKV
+1072 TMLKV
-1077 RSVTATSAEVMWLP
+1077 RNVTATSAEVTWLP

-1137 KTPWEEVPEGQEQNS
+1137 KTLWEEVSEGQEQNS
-1152 AVIYF
+1152 AVIHF
-1157 TTPLAGTPDAPL
+1157 TTPIAGTPDAPL
-1169 DVQVEAGPSP
+1169 DVQVEVGPSP

-1227 DLSQLQMFQVCREV
+1227 DLSQLQMFQACREV

-1246 SLYGESVDSV
+1246 SLFGESVDSV

-1265 RASHLSSPLDS
+1265 RASHRSSPSDS

-1281 FTSRLPHGEP
+1281 LTSRLPCGES
-1291 RGSLPARSPPTHQS
+1291 RGSLPAHSLPTHQT
-1305 AALLLRQKVPT
+1305 AALLLQQKVPT
-1316 ASSDAKLTDLSS
+1316 DSSDAKLTDLSS
-1328 SHDSSAQSLPEKA
+1328 SHDGSAGSLPEKV
-1341 SSPPHLSSPGAS
+1341 SVLLQLSSPSAS
-1353 LVQEGTSPQGSDAA
+1353 LVHTSGTSLQGSDTA
-1367 QDMKCLTVPPQ
+1367 QDKRCLTVPPR
-1378 QADSTVLP
+1378 QAGSTKLP
-1386 GEDAEPVPPKEAEL
+1386 GEGTEPVSSREAEL
-1400 QGLGEGTE
+1400 RSLGEGTE
-1408 VQMEQHVTKAPEV
+1408 VLMEQNVTKMPEL
-1421 ESLSNSSL
+1421 ESPAIASL
-1429 KIPMDTCHACSV
+1429 TIRMETCHACSV
-1441 EESSKSPSSEG
+1441 EEPPKSPSAERETEAK
-1452 EKEANEKHLSPEP
+1452 EKNLSPEP
-1465 LPSSSQAEGTE
+1465 PPSPSQAEEME
-1476 GTFRDA
+1476 GTSRDA
-1482 NTGSS
+1482 SMGGSS
-1487 CQEFLRVSSGK
+1487 CQEFLRLSPSK

-1507 KREQEEKMSEMGR
+1507 KKEQEEKISEIGR

-1546 LSSEALEEKK
+1546 LSSEALDEKK
-1556 WDQRAPCYRENGE
+1556 WDPREPCYRENGE

-1592 MNHSK
+1592 KNHSK

-1608 EDEDEDVKCVTEEKV
+1608 EDEDEDEKCVTEEKRNP
-1623 DSQDSL
+1623 QGSL
-1629 ETLTF
+1629 EAPAYIAGR
-1634 HSGATEKPLNIKEP
+1634 SEKPLSTQDP
-1648 FRKADGSNTS
+1648 FPKADGSDS
-1658 TDLSAQTLWKEHGV
+1658 SPELSAQTPREEQTAKG
-1672 KESRG
+1672 SRG
-1677 DADHVNPAFVQL
+1677 GADHTSPS
-1689 AWSQKKTNWNQ
+1689 WSQKRANWNWGCQ
-1700 ENDLMSGPGASPA
+1700 ENDLKSGSGASPT
-1713 WSKRKGNNYR
+1713 WSKKKGNNYR
-1723 EKIRSRPEMGRKRQ
+1723 EKIWGRPETGRKRQ
-1737 NNLMEHCSRLLGNCS
+1737 NDFTEHCSRLLGNCS

-1767 LNIVSSAGG
+1767 LNIVSSSAG
-1776 KEEFDMYSRARQGT
+1776 KEGFDAYTRARQSASRRSQGKT
-1790 LQKKHVKAMV
+1790 MV
-1800 SGFAEPTVRAR
+1800 SGFAEPAGMAA
-1811 HCSSQRNLEID
+1811 HCSSSRSLEID

-1829 DQDSTCAS
+1829 DQDSVCS
-1837 PPESRLWPE
+1837 SSPESRLWPE
-1846 RSQSRQGDWSDCS
+1846 RAQNCQGEWSDCS
-1859 SQSEV
+1859 SQSGV
-1864 AHIDGRR
+1864 VLADGRR
-1871 DLTRLE
+1871 NMTRLE
-1877 MMEEQSMEWAGSPSW
+1877 RVEEQGMEWAGSPSRR
-1892 HLQSFCREKEALR
+1892 LRSFCQEKDALR
-1905 CESSSEEQGWELDC
+1905 CESSSEEQGWEQDC

-1925 RRLEHPLKGIHS
+1925 RRLEHPWKGIRS
-1937 TSLHKRT
+1937 TSLHKRA
-1944 SGSKDPRGQELPGT
+1944 SGNKDPRGQELPGS
-1958 ARQPP
+1958 AAWQIP

-1969 SIRRSQ
+1969 SLRRSQ
-1975 MQKPFLSSPDPPRS
+1975 MQKPLLSSPGPLRS
-1989 TTSETSVKD
+1989 SASEATVED

-2023 EELPFKEGQILKVSG
+2023 EELPFKEGQILKVCG

-2068 NNEIKKQLLKQGF
+2068 NKEIKMQLLKQGF
-2081 LPGNTPLE
+2081 LPADPPTE
-2089 SIGNGTFSPPP
+2089 SIAE
-2100 RRQTVP
+2100 
-2106 PPKPRRSKKGLDKQ
+2106 LDKQ
-2120 EEYKSHPG
+2120 EKYKTQPG
-2128 QKHKDFEA
+2128 QKRQDFEA

-2158 ADVEAELTFSAGDV
+2158 ADAEAELTFSAGDI

-2196 PSNFLEAVTSDGG
+2196 PSNFLEAVTSDGDV
-2209 MVEEPHSKDKET
+2209 VEELQSKA
-2221 FPLSAESQL
+2221 LSTESQF
-2230 NLHGSVDQSDSS
+2230 NPYGSVDHSDFS
-2242 PTPPPPPPSCL
+2242 PTPAPPSCL
-2253 VMGEQCPEQAS
+2253 VGEQHPEQAS
-2264 LAVLKCSDVPGQ
+2264 LAVLKCSDLPGQ
-2276 SKKKRGFFFKGKKLF
+2276 SKKKRSFFVKGKNLF
-2291 KKLGTSKKN
+2291 KKLGSSKKD

>member
-1 MSKLSC
+1 M
-7 VLGGSQPF
+7 GF
-15 SSTSTNLLG
+15 
-24 TRSGSY
+24 
-30 KTCLAAGKT
+30 
-39 SGQVFPRARAGVQLW
+39 SGQSFPSVIQ
-54 SLSPVPQAGKALPCL
+54 
-69 SHAVL
+69 
-74 QSGAD
+74 
-79 YGFLVS
+79 
-85 QNTKLLSAL
+85 
-94 EDLRHRCSSLAEE
+94 
-107 NSLLRRSCF
+107 RRSCF
-116 PQTEEKVKHL
+116 PETEEKVKHL

-209 TAGKELSRGMSNV
+209 IAGK
-222 SSSSIFVKTGFH
+222 
-234 NQILYICMDMQD
+234 D

-252 VIEFDRLL
+252 VVEFDRLL
-260 RESQREVLRLQRQIA
+260 RESQKEVLRLQRQIA

-284 SSKTSSGDTL
+284 SSKTSPGSSL
-294 PGAAAH
+294 PSATACLGA
-300 MGAPVPTLNTCV
+300 TLNTCI
-312 KGSPLPKEA
+312 KDSPLPKEA
-321 GLGDPALGG
+321 RSGDPVLRV
-330 EAHRKE
+330 EAHRK
-336 TEYVSDVV
+336 
-344 CTRCGSHPPQTGAV
+344 
-358 LVSKMSSSSARSH
+358 
-371 RARGTL
+371 
-377 LAAHCSTGMLSHGRG
+377 
-392 SVPIIFPG
+392 
-400 TGLLC
+400 
-405 CTFQPMKPGNPHLL
+405 
-419 KTRIFGVYVSSDT
+419 
-432 GSQGAGPVSRRAAL
+432 
-446 RSGAR
+446 
-451 PGVFPAP
+451 
-458 AARPGPAR
+458 
-466 PPLGGRSG
+466 
-474 TARQIRAASGR
+474 
-485 RLPAGGPRSRQVEPG
+485 VEPG
-500 VQLLGPASEGHENF
+500 VLPLGAASEGHENF
-514 PPKNAVTDQESS
+514 PPRNAITDPESS

-565 EVQSENARL
+565 EIQSENARL

-586 WAGQVKSENAD
+586 WAGQVESENAD

-626 EQVLKHMRNVAER
+626 EQVLKHMRDVAER
-639 RQQLEVEHKEAL
+639 RQQLEAEHKEAL

-681 LEARIKDLEDQC
+681 LEARVKDLEDQC
-693 RSQTEQFSLLS
+693 RNQTEQFSLLS
-704 EELKQFRLQTGK
+704 QELKQFRLQTGK

-729 PLALCSSTPQ
+729 PLALCSSSPQ
-739 PCWEKESTVPG
+739 PHWEKDSTAPA
-750 LLTHQSTKKVQNGE
+750 LLTHQSTKKVHNE
-764 TESELSQRVPDAT
+764 EADELESSQRVPDAA
-777 VGSPA
+777 VGSPVS
-782 AATSSQ
+782 ATGSQ

-797 SNSSKSE
+797 SSSSKSE

-812 CPTPEVDTASEVEEL
+812 CPTPEVDTASEMEEL

-836 EPGSQG
+836 ETGSQG
-842 PAKIQVFLARYSYN
+842 PAKLQVFLARYSYN

-905 VERVSDDD
+905 VERISDDD

-958 ASRAE
+958 VSRAE
-963 GDQEEPVS
+963 GDQEEAVS

-998 LLPAGCPD
+998 LLPTGCPD

-1035 DLKTKAYRVSVQTVT
+1035 DLKAKAYRVSVQSVT
-1050 EQGRSD
+1050 EQGSSD

-1061 FFVGQDFCVAP
+1061 FFVGRDFCLAP
-1072 SMPKV
+1072 TMLKV
-1077 RSVTATSAEVMWLP
+1077 RSVTATSAEVTWLP

-1113 VYWYTFRNLQP
+1113 VYWYAFRNLQP

-1152 AVIYF
+1152 AVIHF

-1219 PTAGSVLV
+1219 PTAGSILV

-1265 RASHLSSPLDS
+1265 RTSRHSSHSDS

-1281 FTSRLPHGEP
+1281 FTSRLPCGDP
-1291 RGSLPARSPPTHQS
+1291 RGSLSARSPPTHQTV
-1305 AALLLRQKVPT
+1305 ALLLRQKVST
-1316 ASSDAKLTDLSS
+1316 DISDAKLTDLSS
-1328 SHDSSAQSLPEKA
+1328 SHDGSARSLPEKA
-1341 SSPPHLSSPGAS
+1341 SSPLHLYSPSAS
-1353 LVQEGTSPQGSDAA
+1353 LVHTIGTFPEGSGDA
-1367 QDMKCLTVPPQ
+1367 QDKKCLTVPPQ
-1378 QADSTVLP
+1378 QAGSTVLP
-1386 GEDAEPVPPKEAEL
+1386 GEGKEPGPLKEAEL
-1400 QGLGEGTE
+1400 KGSDEWTE
-1408 VQMEQHVTKAPEV
+1408 VKMEQSVTKAPEL
-1421 ESLSNSSL
+1421 ETPSSGSL
-1429 KIPMDTCHACSV
+1429 KIRMETCHTCSV
-1441 EESSKSPSSEG
+1441 EEPLKSPSTER
-1452 EKEANEKHLSPEP
+1452 ERETKEKHLSPEP
-1465 LPSSSQAEGTE
+1465 VPTPGQADRTE
-1476 GTFRDA
+1476 GTSRDA
-1482 NTGSS
+1482 TTGGSS
-1487 CQEFLRVSSGK
+1487 CQEFLRLSPGK

-1507 KREQEEKMSEMGR
+1507 KREQEEKLSEIGR

-1546 LSSEALEEKK
+1546 LSSETLEEKK
-1556 WDQRAPCYRENGE
+1556 WDSREPCYRENGE

-1592 MNHSK
+1592 KNHSK

-1608 EDEDEDVKCVTEEKV
+1608 EDEDEDEKGIMEEKANA
-1623 DSQDSL
+1623 QDSL
-1629 ETLTF
+1629 ETPTY
-1634 HSGATEKPLNIKEP
+1634 HAGRTEKPLSIQEP
-1648 FRKADGSNTS
+1648 FLKADGSDS
-1658 TDLSAQTLWKEHGV
+1658 SPDLSTETPRDERTV

-1677 DADHVNPAFVQL
+1677 DADHASPGFEPL
-1689 AWSQKKTNWNQ
+1689 GWSQKRANWNWGYQ
-1700 ENDLMSGPGASPA
+1700 ENDPKPGTGASPTQ
-1713 WSKRKGNNYR
+1713 SKKKGNNYR

-1737 NNLMEHCSRLLGNCS
+1737 NDLSEHCSRLLGNCS
-1752 QMGGGLY
+1752 QMGSGLY

-1776 KEEFDMYSRARQGT
+1776 KEGFDVYNRARQGASRRN
-1790 LQKKHVKAMV
+1790 HRKAVV
-1800 SGFAEPTVRAR
+1800 SGFGEPALAAAR
-1811 HCSSQRNLEID
+1811 CSSPRSLEID
-1822 IEYDSED
+1822 VEYDSED

-1846 RSQSRQGDWSDCS
+1846 RSQSCVRDWSDCS

-1864 AHIDGRR
+1864 VHTGGRR
-1871 DLTRLE
+1871 DLTGLE
-1877 MMEEQSMEWAGSPSW
+1877 MLEEQDMEWAGYPNQ
-1892 HLQSFCREKEALR
+1892 HLRFFCQEKEALR
-1905 CESSSEEQGWELDC
+1905 CESSSEEQGWDLDC
-1919 KSPGWR
+1919 KSPVWR
-1925 RRLEHPLKGIHS
+1925 RRLEHPWKGIRS
-1937 TSLHKRT
+1937 TSLHKRA
-1944 SGSKDPRGQELPGT
+1944 SGNKDPRGQELSGS
-1958 ARQPP
+1958 AAWQAP

-1969 SIRRSQ
+1969 SVRRSQ
-1975 MQKPFLSSPDPPRS
+1975 MQKPLLSSPGPPRS
-1989 TTSETSVKD
+1989 AASETTVKD

-2023 EELPFKEGQILKVSG
+2023 EELPFKEGQILKVCG

-2068 NNEIKKQLLKQGF
+2068 NNEIKRQLLKQGF
-2081 LPGNTPLE
+2081 LPADTPVE

-2106 PPKPRRSKKGLDKQ
+2106 PPKPRRSKKELDKQ
-2120 EEYKSHPG
+2120 EKYKSHPG
-2128 QKHKDFEA
+2128 QKHQDFEA
-2136 ELLTPRSMV
+2136 ELLTPRSMM

-2158 ADVEAELTFSAGDV
+2158 ADAEAELTFSAGDI

-2209 MVEEPHSKDKET
+2209 MVEELHSKDKDA
-2221 FPLSAESQL
+2221 FPLRSESQL
-2230 NLHGSVDQSDSS
+2230 NPDGSVDQSDFS
-2242 PTPPPPPPSCL
+2242 PTPPAEPPSCL
-2253 VMGEQCPEQAS
+2253 ATGEQCPEQAS
-2264 LAVLKCSDVPGQ
+2264 LAILKCSDLPGQ

-2291 KKLGTSKKN
+2291 KKLGSSKKN

>member
-1 MSKLSC
+1 MQEPERG
-7 VLGGSQPF
+7 VP
-15 SSTSTNLLG
+15 SSAP
-24 TRSGSY
+24 
-30 KTCLAAGKT
+30 AAGDAAPAAPACPELDT
-39 SGQVFPRARAGVQLW
+39 RDGAGGDRDTAGCRLPTGSERDGAPHPQEESAGTPRVPPPDPQRVHSAPELIRPLRAMERTDR
-54 SLSPVPQAGKALPCL
+54 PP
-69 SHAVL
+69 

-94 EDLRHRCSSLAEE
+94 EDLQHRCSSLAEE

-158 VPLKGS
+158 VALKGS
-164 SLELC
+164 SLEMC
-169 KKAFAC
+169 KKAFAR

-209 TAGKELSRGMSNV
+209 LAGK
-222 SSSSIFVKTGFH
+222 
-234 NQILYICMDMQD
+234 D

-284 SSKTSSGDTL
+284 PPKMS
-294 PGAAAH
+294 PGSAVPSAAPRL
-300 MGAPVPTLNTCV
+300 GPNTGS
-312 KGSPLPKEA
+312 KGSPLPKE
-321 GLGDPALGG
+321 GSMGDPALGG
-330 EAHRKE
+330 
-336 TEYVSDVV
+336 
-344 CTRCGSHPPQTGAV
+344 
-358 LVSKMSSSSARSH
+358 
-371 RARGTL
+371 RAR
-377 LAAHCSTGMLSHGRG
+377 RE
-392 SVPIIFPG
+392 
-400 TGLLC
+400 
-405 CTFQPMKPGNPHLL
+405 
-419 KTRIFGVYVSSDT
+419 
-432 GSQGAGPVSRRAAL
+432 
-446 RSGAR
+446 
-451 PGVFPAP
+451 
-458 AARPGPAR
+458 
-466 PPLGGRSG
+466 
-474 TARQIRAASGR
+474 
-485 RLPAGGPRSRQVEPG
+485 VESG
-500 VQLLGPASEGHENF
+500 VQPLGPASEGHENF
-514 PPKNAVTDQESS
+514 PPKNAITGQESS
-526 QQIQQLEFELKK
+526 KQIQQLEFELKK

-574 AEENLQLNEKAG
+574 AEENLQLNERAG
-586 WAGQVKSENAD
+586 WAGQVESENAD

-669 EAKREHEGAVQL
+669 EARREHEGAVQL
-681 LEARIKDLEDQC
+681 LEARVKDLEDQC

-704 EELKQFRLQTGK
+704 QELQKFRLQTGK

-739 PCWEKESTVPG
+739 PPWEKESTVPG
-750 LLTHQSTKKVQNGE
+750 LLPHQSAKKVHNEG
-764 TESELSQRVPDAT
+764 TEELESTHRVPDT
-777 VGSPA
+777 PGGCPA
-782 AATSSQ
+782 APTSAQ

-797 SNSSKSE
+797 SSSSKSE
-804 SMQNSPKS
+804 SMHNSPKS
-812 CPTPEVDTASEVEEL
+812 CPTPEVDTASEMEEL

-842 PAKIQVFLARYSYN
+842 PAKLQVFLARYSYN

-913 LMTFLP
+913 LVTFLP
-919 SELNDLTHSSYQEK
+919 PELNDLTHSSYHEK
-933 SFVSASTSS
+933 SLVSASTSS
-942 GDKSDFSI
+942 GDKSDFST

-988 RSIVVGWEPP
+988 RSIVVGWDPP

-1022 KSGFQTKAVIEKL
+1022 KSGLQTKAVIEKL
-1035 DLKTKAYRVSVQTVT
+1035 DLQSKAYRVSVQAVT
-1050 EQGRSD
+1050 EHGRSD
-1056 KLRCT
+1056 RLRCT
-1061 FFVGQDFCVAP
+1061 FFVGQDFGVAP
-1072 SMPKV
+1072 TMLKV
-1077 RSVTATSAEVMWLP
+1077 RSVTATSAEVTWLP
-1091 CNSNYNHAVYLNGE
+1091 CNSNYSHAVYLNGDQ
-1105 ECDITKPG
+1105 CDVTKPG
-1113 VYWYTFRNLQP
+1113 VYWYTFHNLQP
-1124 STQYVAKLEARPL
+1124 STQYVAKLEARPM
-1137 KTPWEEVPEGQEQNS
+1137 KTPWEEVPEGQEQDS
-1152 AVIYF
+1152 AVIHF

-1204 YAVYADGQKAIEVTS
+1204 YAVYADGQKVIEVTS

-1246 SLYGESVDSV
+1246 SQYGESVDSV
-1256 PAQISSVLL
+1256 PAQISSLLL
-1265 RASHLSSPLDS
+1265 RAYPCTSP
-1276 AVSTT
+1276 ASTT
-1281 FTSRLPHGEP
+1281 VTSRLPKGVP
-1291 RGSLPARSPPTHQS
+1291 RGSLPAHSPSTHPTP
-1305 AALLLRQKVPT
+1305 ALLLQQNIP
-1316 ASSDAKLTDLSS
+1316 AESSDAKLTDVSS
-1328 SHDSSAQSLPEKA
+1328 GPVRALPETAA
-1341 SSPPHLSSPGAS
+1341 SAAHLSSPSAPLGQD
-1353 LVQEGTSPQGSDAA
+1353 LGTSPQGLDAA
-1367 QDMKCLTVPPQ
+1367 GDKKCLSVPPQ
-1378 QADSTVLP
+1378 QAGNTVLP
-1386 GEDAEPVPPKEAEL
+1386 GEGMEPGPTREPGL
-1400 QGLGEGTE
+1400 QGLAEGTE
-1408 VQMEQHVTKAPEV
+1408 VQMEQSGSKAPEL
-1421 ESLSNSSL
+1421 EGPCDSSVKL
-1429 KIPMDTCHACSV
+1429 HVDTCSI
-1441 EESSKSPSSEG
+1441 EEPHKGPSTDREQA
-1452 EKEANEKHLSPEP
+1452 EEKHPSPEP
-1465 LPSSSQAEGTE
+1465 VSLASQAEGTPDA
-1476 GTFRDA
+1476 FRDGTA
-1482 NTGSS
+1482 GGSS
-1487 CQEFLRVSSGK
+1487 CRLSPGK

-1507 KREQEEKMSEMGR
+1507 KREQEEKLAEMGR
-1520 RQLTLFAE
+1520 RQLTLFSE
-1528 HNRSSDLSDI
+1528 HNRSSELSDI

-1546 LSSEALEEKK
+1546 LSSEALEDKK
-1556 WDQRAPCYRENGE
+1556 WDQSEPYNQENGE

-1592 MNHSK
+1592 KNHSK

-1608 EDEDEDVKCVTEEKV
+1608 EEEEEDEKCVAEEKA
-1623 DSQDSL
+1623 DPQDSL
-1629 ETLTF
+1629 EKHTH
-1634 HSGATEKPLNIKEP
+1634 HSGRPEKPPNSKEP
-1648 FRKADGSNTS
+1648 FPKADGNKTS
-1658 TDLSAQTLWKEHGV
+1658 VVSAQTPREEHGA

-1677 DADHVNPAFVQL
+1677 DADHVNPAFGQL
-1689 AWSQKKTNWNQ
+1689 GWAQKKANWNWGYQ
-1700 ENDLMSGPGASPA
+1700 ENDPKPGSGAGPS
-1713 WSKRKGNNYR
+1713 WSKKKGSSYQ

-1737 NNLMEHCSRLLGNCS
+1737 SDLTEHCSRLLGNCS
-1752 QMGGGLY
+1752 QMGSGLY

-1767 LNIVSSAGG
+1767 LNVVSSAGG
-1776 KEEFDMYSRARQGT
+1776 KEGLDLYSRARQGT
-1790 LQKKHVKAMV
+1790 LRKKTPKAAG
-1800 SGFAEPTVRAR
+1800 SGGTEPAAMATC
-1811 HCSSQRNLEID
+1811 CSSPRSLEID

-1837 PPESRLWPE
+1837 SPESRRWPE
-1846 RSQSRQGDWSDCS
+1846 RFQSSQGDWSDCS
-1859 SQSEV
+1859 SQSE
-1864 AHIDGRR
+1864 APHTDGRR

-1877 MMEEQSMEWAGSPSW
+1877 MMEEQGLEWAGSPSR
-1892 HLQSFCREKEALR
+1892 HVRFFQREKEALR

-1925 RRLEHPLKGIHS
+1925 RRLEHPSKGIRS
-1937 TSLHKRT
+1937 TSLHKRA
-1944 SGSKDPRGQELPGT
+1944 SSNKDSRGPEPAGT
-1958 ARQPP
+1958 AWQAP
-1963 SRRGNR
+1963 SRRR
-1969 SIRRSQ
+1969 SKRRSQ
-1975 MQKPFLSSPDPPRS
+1975 MQKPLLSSAGPPRS
-1989 TTSETSVKD
+1989 SAPETSGKE

-2023 EELPFKEGQILKVSG
+2023 EELPFKEGQILKVCG

-2062 SEVQVE
+2062 SEVQVDNDE
-2068 NNEIKKQLLKQGF
+2068 LKKQLLKQGF
-2081 LPGNTPLE
+2081 LSADTTTE
-2089 SIGNGTFSPPP
+2089 SQGNGTFSAPP

-2120 EEYKSHPG
+2120 EKYKSQPG
-2128 QKHKDFEA
+2128 QKHEDIEA
-2136 ELLTPRSMV
+2136 ELLTPCRMV

-2158 ADVEAELTFSAGDV
+2158 ADVEAELTFSAGDI

-2196 PSNFLEAVTSDGG
+2196 PSNFLEAAPLDGG
-2209 MVEEPHSKDKET
+2209 LGEEFHSKDKEAS
-2221 FPLSAESQL
+2221 PLSAESQL
-2230 NLHGSVDQSDSS
+2230 NPDGCVDQSDSS
-2242 PTPPPPPPSCL
+2242 PTPPSPPPSCL
-2253 VMGEQCPEQAS
+2253 VPCPEQAS
-2264 LAVLKCSDVPGQ
+2264 LPLLARSDSPGQ
-2276 SKKKRGFFFKGKKLF
+2276 SKKKRSFFFKGKNLF
-2291 KKLGTSKKN
+2291 KKLGSNKKN

>member
-1 MSKLSC
+1 
-7 VLGGSQPF
+7 
-15 SSTSTNLLG
+15 
-24 TRSGSY
+24 
-30 KTCLAAGKT
+30 
-39 SGQVFPRARAGVQLW
+39 
-54 SLSPVPQAGKALPCL
+54 
-69 SHAVL
+69 
-74 QSGAD
+74 
-79 YGFLVS
+79 
-85 QNTKLLSAL
+85 NTKLLSAL

-158 VPLKGS
+158 LPLKGS

-169 KKAFAC
+169 KKAFAR

-209 TAGKELSRGMSNV
+209 IAGK
-222 SSSSIFVKTGFH
+222 
-234 NQILYICMDMQD
+234 D

-284 SSKTSSGDTL
+284 SSKINSGSTL
-294 PGAAAH
+294 PRAAARLR
-300 MGAPVPTLNTCV
+300 PPLPTLNTCL
-312 KGSPLPKEA
+312 KGSPLAKE
-321 GLGDPALGG
+321 
-330 EAHRKE
+330 
-336 TEYVSDVV
+336 
-344 CTRCGSHPPQTGAV
+344 
-358 LVSKMSSSSARSH
+358 
-371 RARGTL
+371 
-377 LAAHCSTGMLSHGRG
+377 
-392 SVPIIFPG
+392 
-400 TGLLC
+400 
-405 CTFQPMKPGNPHLL
+405 
-419 KTRIFGVYVSSDT
+419 
-432 GSQGAGPVSRRAAL
+432 
-446 RSGAR
+446 AR
-451 PGVFPAP
+451 PGD
-458 AARPGPAR
+458 
-466 PPLGGRSG
+466 
-474 TARQIRAASGR
+474 T
-485 RLPAGGPRSRQVEPG
+485 
-500 VQLLGPASEGHENF
+500 
-514 PPKNAVTDQESS
+514 
-526 QQIQQLEFELKK
+526 EFELKK

-586 WAGQVKSENAD
+586 WAGQVESENAD

-681 LEARIKDLEDQC
+681 LEARVKDLEDQC

-704 EELKQFRLQTGK
+704 QELKQFRLQTGK

-739 PCWEKESTVPG
+739 PHWEREPDELES
-750 LLTHQSTKKVQNGE
+750 
-764 TESELSQRVPDAT
+764 SQRVPDAA
-777 VGSPA
+777 VGSPV
-782 AATSSQ
+782 AATSFQ

-812 CPTPEVDTASEVEEL
+812 CPTPEVDTASEMEEL

-836 EPGSQG
+836 EPGSQS
-842 PAKIQVFLARYSYN
+842 PAKLQVFLARYSYN

-958 ASRAE
+958 TSRAE

-1035 DLKTKAYRVSVQTVT
+1035 DLKAKAYRVSVQTVT
-1050 EQGRSD
+1050 ERGSSD
-1056 KLRCT
+1056 KLRHA
-1061 FFVGQDFCVAP
+1061 FSVEQDFCTAP
-1072 SMPKV
+1072 TMLKV
-1077 RSVTATSAEVMWLP
+1077 RSVTATSAEVTWLP

-1105 ECDITKPG
+1105 ECDVTKPG
-1113 VYWYTFRNLQP
+1113 VYWYKFRTLQL
-1124 STQYVAKLEARPL
+1124 STLCVAKLEARPL
-1137 KTPWEEVPEGQEQNS
+1137 KSPWEEVPEGQEQNS
-1152 AVIYF
+1152 AEIRF
-1157 TTPLAGTPDAPL
+1157 STPLAGTPDAPL

-1219 PTAGSVLV
+1219 PTAGSVLGH
-1227 DLSQLQMFQVCREV
+1227 LSQLQMFQVCREV
-1241 SVRTM
+1241 SMRTM

-1256 PAQISSVLL
+1256 PAQISSVLP
-1265 RASHLSSPLDS
+1265 RASHHSSDS

-1281 FTSRLPHGEP
+1281 FTSRLPRGET
-1291 RGSLPARSPPTHQS
+1291 RGSLPVRSPPSHQT
-1305 AALLLRQKVPT
+1305 AALLLQQKLPPD
-1316 ASSDAKLTDLSS
+1316 SSDAKLTDVSS
-1328 SHDSSAQSLPEKA
+1328 IHSGSVRSLPEKA
-1341 SSPPHLSSPGAS
+1341 PSRPHLSSPS
-1353 LVQEGTSPQGSDAA
+1353 TTLVQVLGTSPQGLEAA
-1367 QDMKCLTVPPQ
+1367 RDKKCQTVAPQ
-1378 QADSTVLP
+1378 QAGSAVLP
-1386 GEDAEPVPPKEAEL
+1386 REGTEPVPSREAEL

-1408 VQMEQHVTKAPEV
+1408 VEV
-1421 ESLSNSSL
+1421 SAS
-1429 KIPMDTCHACSV
+1429 I
-1441 EESSKSPSSEG
+1441 
-1452 EKEANEKHLSPEP
+1452 
-1465 LPSSSQAEGTE
+1465 
-1476 GTFRDA
+1476 
-1482 NTGSS
+1482 S
-1487 CQEFLRVSSGK
+1487 CQ
-1498 EVMKEMSRV
+1498 
-1507 KREQEEKMSEMGR
+1507 QEEKMSEMGR

-1538 LEEEEEDE
+1538 LEEEEEEE

-1556 WDQRAPCYRENGE
+1556 WDQREPYYQENGE

-1592 MNHSK
+1592 KNHSK

-1608 EDEDEDVKCVTEEKV
+1608 EDEDEDEKCVVEEKA
-1623 DSQDSL
+1623 DPQDSL
-1629 ETLTF
+1629 ETH
-1634 HSGATEKPLNIKEP
+1634 HSGRTEKPLNIKEP
-1648 FRKADGSNTS
+1648 FLKADGSNTS
-1658 TDLSAQTLWKEHGV
+1658 PDLPASTPREEHGV

-1677 DADHVNPAFVQL
+1677 DADHANP
-1689 AWSQKKTNWNQ
+1689 
-1700 ENDLMSGPGASPA
+1700 
-1713 WSKRKGNNYR
+1713 
-1723 EKIRSRPEMGRKRQ
+1723 MGRKRQ
-1737 NNLMEHCSRLLGNCS
+1737 NDLTEHCSRLLGNCS

-1767 LNIVSSAGG
+1767 LNVVSSAGG
-1776 KEEFDMYSRARQGT
+1776 KEGYDLYSRARQGT
-1790 LQKKHVKAMV
+1790 LRKNHVKAAG
-1800 SGFAEPTVRAR
+1800 SGFADPAVMATR
-1811 HCSSQRNLEID
+1811 CSSPRSLEID

-1829 DQDSTCAS
+1829 DQDSSCAS
-1837 PPESRLWPE
+1837 PSESRLWPE
-1846 RSQSRQGDWSDCS
+1846 RSQSCQGDWSDCS

-1864 AHIDGRR
+1864 AHADGRR

-1877 MMEEQSMEWAGSPSW
+1877 MTEEQSMEWAGSPRQR
-1892 HLQSFCREKEALR
+1892 LRFFCREKEALR

-1919 KSPGWR
+1919 KSAGWR
-1925 RRLEHPLKGIHS
+1925 RRLEHPSKGI
-1937 TSLHKRT
+1937 R
-1944 SGSKDPRGQELPGT
+1944 
-1958 ARQPP
+1958 
-1963 SRRGNR
+1963 
-1969 SIRRSQ
+1969 
-1975 MQKPFLSSPDPPRS
+1975 PPRS
-1989 TTSETSVKD
+1989 TASETLVKD

-2038 DKDADGFYRGECAG
+2038 DKDADGFYRGECGG

-2068 NNEIKKQLLKQGF
+2068 NNDIKKQLLKQGF
-2081 LPGNTPLE
+2081 LPADTPME
-2089 SIGNGTFSPPP
+2089 SVG
-2100 RRQTVP
+2100 
-2106 PPKPRRSKKGLDKQ
+2106 
-2120 EEYKSHPG
+2120 
-2128 QKHKDFEA
+2128 
-2136 ELLTPRSMV
+2136 
-2145 AVFDYN
+2145 
-2151 PKESSPN
+2151 
-2158 ADVEAELTFSAGDV
+2158 
-2172 ITVFGSMDDD
+2172 
-2182 GFYYGEL
+2182 
-2189 NQQRGLV
+2189 
-2196 PSNFLEAVTSDGG
+2196 
-2209 MVEEPHSKDKET
+2209 
-2221 FPLSAESQL
+2221 
-2230 NLHGSVDQSDSS
+2230 
-2242 PTPPPPPPSCL
+2242 
-2253 VMGEQCPEQAS
+2253 
-2264 LAVLKCSDVPGQ
+2264 
-2276 SKKKRGFFFKGKKLF
+2276 
-2291 KKLGTSKKN
+2291 